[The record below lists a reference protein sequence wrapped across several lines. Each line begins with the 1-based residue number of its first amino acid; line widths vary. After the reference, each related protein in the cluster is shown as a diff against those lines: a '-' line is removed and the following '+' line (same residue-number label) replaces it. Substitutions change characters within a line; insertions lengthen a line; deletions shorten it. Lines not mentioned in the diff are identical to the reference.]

1 MFKNNKKEIFSIR
14 KFKNGRSDSVKVGSS
29 LLLALLTTVN
39 GAAPGLAAEING
51 NQLPEVVSNTDK
63 VSSDKATTYKNTAGE
78 TVFSVDAV
86 LGQDV
91 AEPTKANNNTGEADG
106 TDTLNIKSEAK
117 VNYILDEDKSKLK
130 DSKTVEAGSGAIKT
144 PYDKKGLAYDT
155 DGKDYRESTIDK
167 SGITLSEETGKEE
180 IIKANGKAY
189 QLQRSE
195 VVDKDKFKYE
205 NTMFNDIEAKVSPE
219 ALHNKLGEIDYTK
232 IKGKVYLVEETS
244 EGQYGKFV
252 EANNITSD
260 AEAVQAWQNG
270 QATAKDFTKA
280 NVTLQEGDTIIVMDK
295 DTYATT
301 DTTVAKKERDG
312 NSSTYIAISERKEVS
327 DSDVTGFTYTIN
339 RNTYETI
346 KDAGEDGIFG
356 TSDDKDVTVPN
367 GGNRDISSFDTSGR
381 EDKLSRILPKRPVLN
396 PSTASTTDVIKDI
409 YGSSYSVID
418 FLASKAEKETD
429 KEQIKQVKT
438 NLDNKVNEIIE
449 YMKENKIRVG
459 LYNDEPA
466 FYVSD
471 ENSNNDQDKL
481 SSLEDKIKETDAILE
496 GLPLIKKNISSGNAT
511 ISDLRNDVSL
521 NYYVDYIDEHPV
533 SKTVSETYGYNQDG
547 GLIAKRVTSYFRNN
561 GTHIDWN
568 SWKNTSEKINLG
580 ELASKKG
587 WTIEALENN
596 SKVLLTK
603 SEDNNSYDYPIKEET
618 DNYRSTITKKE
629 IITPVRAY
637 KVVSDGTATVNHY
650 YTLKTEPEE
659 LKETV
664 ETKGSVVVK
673 YVDQNGNEI
682 KAPNTV
688 VPETV
693 IKTVKKYET
702 KSDITVVSTR
712 EDVIDNPT
720 AYSTKSA
727 LENEIRTEDGKLY
740 RYRAVLP
747 TDNTLNNTTDE
758 TGNVKEGVTTVIY
771 QYDLIIPVDPT
782 QPKTP
787 GNPEL
792 PQPEDK
798 IPNDPQN
805 RSYKDLGLVK
815 NVERNIT
822 YVYENGPKAGQE
834 ASTPVKQEAR
844 FTRTAEINART
855 GEVTYKTEWT
865 PAKKLNEVV
874 SPTKDK
880 YSVDKDKVEELTVDN
895 TSENT
900 SVVVKYR
907 ENPDVIDH
915 DAEKDKKGTVKVK
928 HIDAQG
934 NVLEEETVKDNVV
947 VATATTKVYA
957 DRDPET
963 TYTPTNEE
971 YSTVD
976 KRKDVIEKD
985 GKKYKFSKLV
995 EVTPELNNSVE
1006 ETGKIKEGTTT
1017 VVYQYDYLIPV
1028 DPTKPNEGETT
1039 PPKPTDRIPNDPQG
1053 RTYGDLGLVKNVE
1066 RNITYVYENGPKAG
1080 QEANSPVKQE
1090 ARFTRTA
1097 LINSR
1102 TGEVTYETNW
1112 TPAQKLNEV
1121 VSPTKDKYSVDKDKV
1136 EELTVD
1142 NTSENTNVVVKY
1154 RENPDVIEHDADKD
1168 KKGSVKVKHIDDQGN
1183 VLEEETVKDNV
1194 VVATATTKV
1203 YADRDPETT
1212 YTPTNEEYST
1222 VDKRKEVINKDN
1234 KEYKFV
1240 KLVEVTPELNNSV
1253 EETGKIKEG
1262 ITIIVYQYD
1271 YLIPVDPTKPNE
1283 GQTTPPKPTDKVPG
1297 DPKGRTYGDLGLV
1310 KNVERN
1316 ITYIYENGPKAGQEV
1331 SSPVKQETRFTR
1343 TAKINRRTGEI
1354 TYETNWT
1361 PAQKLN
1367 EVVSPTKDKYVA
1379 DKDKVAEITVD
1390 NTSEST
1396 NVVVKYRENPDVIDH
1411 DADKDKKGTVK
1422 VKHIDD
1428 QGNVLEEETVKDNVV
1443 VATATTKVYADRD
1456 PETTYTP
1463 TNEKYSTIDR
1473 RKESIEKNKI
1483 KYKFSKLVE
1492 ATPELNNTTEEEGT
1506 VKEGTTTIVYQYD
1519 YIIPVDP
1526 TKPEDGKTTPPS
1538 PSDKI
1543 PGDPKSRTYGDL
1555 GLVKEVERTIKY
1567 VYEDGPKAG
1576 QEASTPVKQKV
1587 RFTRTA
1593 EINRR
1598 TGEVTY
1604 TTDWTPAQKLNE
1616 VKSPVIPEYLVD
1628 KDKVEEL
1635 TVSNTS
1641 ENTNVVVKYREA
1653 VKYIEHDADKDK
1665 KGTVIV
1671 KYVDANGTVLKEVK
1685 VKENV
1690 LVAKASTK
1698 KYTDR
1703 EETTYTPTNEKYS
1716 VEKEKEFTI
1725 DEIKFVFNKLVPV
1738 SSKYNNTTEEN
1749 GTVKEGTTTVVYE
1762 YKPVLPSN
1770 DIVNEKSEFN
1780 GGVTPVAPPVVDIPE
1795 YKEPIGGAIVPP
1807 EVHEKTEFKGGV
1819 SPIDPP
1825 VVEKP
1830 EAEVPKVET
1839 PKAEEPK
1846 KEEEKEVIKKKE
1858 ELPVTSSSSM
1868 LGMFGLVGAFGMRK
1882 KRKKDK

>member
-14 KFKNGRSDSVKVGSS
+14 KFKNGRSDSVKVGTSI
-29 LLLALLTTVN
+29 LLTLLTTGN
-39 GAAPGLAAEING
+39 NFAPALAAEING
-51 NQLPEVVSNTDK
+51 NQLPEVVSSTDK
-63 VSSDKATTYKNTAGE
+63 VSSDKATTFNNSNGE
-78 TVFSVDAV
+78 KIFSVDAV

-106 TDTLNIKSEAK
+106 TDTLNVRSEAK

-130 DSKTVEAGSGAIKT
+130 DSKTVEAGTGTIKT

-155 DGKDYRESTIDK
+155 DGKDYRKSVVDK
-167 SGITLSEETGKEE
+167 GGISVTEETEKEE

-195 VVDKDKFKYE
+195 VVDKDKIKYDK
-205 NTMFNDIEAKVSPE
+205 TTFNDIEATVSPE
-219 ALHNKLGEIDYTK
+219 DMHNELGEIDYTK
-232 IKGKVYLVEETS
+232 TKGKVYLVEETS

-260 AEAVQAWQNG
+260 AEAVKAWKEG
-270 QATAKDFTKA
+270 QANAKDFTKA

-301 DTTVAKKERDG
+301 VGKKVENKVEHPTITYTVFTDSKTNRETYEEAFTYAFENATLTYNFDFQTYELGSGDQENNILDYG
-312 NSSTYIAISERKEVS
+312 N
-327 DSDVTGFTYTIN
+327 FTYT
-339 RNTYETI
+339 TSGVETRLLNSGAD
-346 KDAGEDGIFG
+346 KIFG
-356 TSDDKDVTVPN
+356 TSDDETEDVVNKSYEFFTVKLPTEVMNQLNVRNAKLNDVLKAVIFRNYKDLDTVLEDSTTPEADKATIIN
-367 GGNRDISSFDTSGR
+367 YNDIVVKPLLDSFKNYLNDKNIKVAIDNNNNLVFYGPTMSTDDSLYLKNILSRAQTLPFSLSSLDQIKMPGVDKTFGTSDDTIYYVGSPTELDTSSAGR
-381 EDKLSRILPKRPVLN
+381 YTLN
-396 PSTASTTDVIKDI
+396 DNITIKEVIKKI
-409 YGSSYSVID
+409 KSSSYRGLNFIKESIITEANKTKVQ
-418 FLASKAEKETD
+418 EKET
-429 KEQIKQVKT
+429 ELNNVI
-438 NLDNKVNEIIE
+438 NEIEQLMTDNNVKMGIYQGTFVFFSHDRTAIDKIE
-449 YMKENKIRVG
+449 EKIHNSDDIVKNINIEENKEETLDDYEGHGTVSKTTTTHV
-459 LYNDEPA
+459 
-466 FYVSD
+466 FY
-471 ENSNNDQDKL
+471 DKQNGVFV
-481 SSLEDKIKETDAILE
+481 KET
-496 GLPLIKKNISSGNAT
+496 NIT
-511 ISDLRNDVSL
+511 YVSL
-521 NYYVDYIDEHPV
+521 NDKTSDVDYNQVIGSYRTEEKLDINDPSNATESWSSTFASDKAERTSTSSTGYTNGNYTGTIDKE
-533 SKTVSETYGYNQDG
+533 
-547 GLIAKRVTSYFRNN
+547 I
-561 GTHIDWN
+561 
-568 SWKNTSEKINLG
+568 KN
-580 ELASKKG
+580 
-587 WTIEALENN
+587 
-596 SKVLLTK
+596 
-603 SEDNNSYDYPIKEET
+603 
-618 DNYRSTITKKE
+618 TKKE

-747 TDNTLNNTTDE
+747 TDNTLNNSTDE

-782 QPKTP
+782 QSKTP

-798 IPNDPQN
+798 VPNDPQN

-855 GEVTYKTEWT
+855 GETTYKTNWT
-865 PAKKLNEVV
+865 PAQKLNEVV

-907 ENPDVIDH
+907 ENPDVIEH
-915 DAEKDKKGTVKVK
+915 DAEKDKKGT
-928 HIDAQG
+928 
-934 NVLEEETVKDNVV
+934 
-947 VATATTKVYA
+947 
-957 DRDPET
+957 
-963 TYTPTNEE
+963 
-971 YSTVD
+971 
-976 KRKDVIEKD
+976 
-985 GKKYKFSKLV
+985 
-995 EVTPELNNSVE
+995 
-1006 ETGKIKEGTTT
+1006 
-1017 VVYQYDYLIPV
+1017 
-1028 DPTKPNEGETT
+1028 
-1039 PPKPTDRIPNDPQG
+1039 
-1053 RTYGDLGLVKNVE
+1053 
-1066 RNITYVYENGPKAG
+1066 
-1080 QEANSPVKQE
+1080 
-1090 ARFTRTA
+1090 
-1097 LINSR
+1097 
-1102 TGEVTYETNW
+1102 
-1112 TPAQKLNEV
+1112 
-1121 VSPTKDKYSVDKDKV
+1121 
-1136 EELTVD
+1136 
-1142 NTSENTNVVVKY
+1142 
-1154 RENPDVIEHDADKD
+1154 
-1168 KKGSVKVKHIDDQGN
+1168 VKVKHIDDQGN
-1183 VLEEETVKDNV
+1183 VLEEETVKENV

-1262 ITIIVYQYD
+1262 TTTIVYQYD

-1297 DPKGRTYGDLGLV
+1297 DPQGRTYGDLGLV

-1316 ITYIYENGPKAGQEV
+1316 ITYVYENGPKAGQEV
-1331 SSPVKQETRFTR
+1331 SSPVRQEARFTR
-1343 TAKINRRTGEI
+1343 TAKINRRTGEV

-1367 EVVSPTKDKYVA
+1367 EVVSPTKAKYVV
-1379 DKDKVAEITVD
+1379 DKDKVAEMTVD

-1396 NVVVKYRENPDVIDH
+1396 NVVVKYRENPDVIEH

-1428 QGNVLEEETVKDNVV
+1428 QGNVLEEETVKENVV

-1456 PETTYTP
+1456 AETTYTP

-1473 RKESIEKNKI
+1473 RKESIEKDNI
-1483 KYKFSKLVE
+1483 KYKFNKLVE
-1492 ATPELNNTTEEEGT
+1492 VSKELNNTTEEEGT

-1519 YIIPVDP
+1519 YTIPVDP
-1526 TKPEDGKTTPPS
+1526 TKPEDGKTNPPS

-1543 PGDPKSRTYGDL
+1543 PGDPQGRTYGDL
-1555 GLVKEVERTIKY
+1555 GLVKEVERTITY

-1598 TGEVTY
+1598 TGEVIY

-1616 VKSPVIPEYLVD
+1616 VKSPVIQDYLVD

-1641 ENTNVVVKYREA
+1641 ENTNVVVKYKEA

-1725 DEIKFVFNKLVPV
+1725 DGIKFVFNKLVPV
-1738 SSKYNNTTEEN
+1738 NSKYNNTTEEN
-1749 GTVKEGTTTVVYE
+1749 GVVKEGTTTVVYE

-1770 DIVNEKSEFN
+1770 DIVNEKPEFN
-1780 GGVTPVAPPVVDIPE
+1780 GGVNPIDPPVVDVPE

-1807 EVHEKTEFKGGV
+1807 EVHEKPEFKGGV

-1830 EAEVPKVET
+1830 EAEVPKVE
-1839 PKAEEPK
+1839 EPK
-1846 KEEEKEVIKKKE
+1846 KEEEAKEVIKKKE

>member
-1 MFKNNKKEIFSIR
+1 M
-14 KFKNGRSDSVKVGSS
+14 
-29 LLLALLTTVN
+29 
-39 GAAPGLAAEING
+39 
-51 NQLPEVVSNTDK
+51 
-63 VSSDKATTYKNTAGE
+63 
-78 TVFSVDAV
+78 
-86 LGQDV
+86 
-91 AEPTKANNNTGEADG
+91 
-106 TDTLNIKSEAK
+106 
-117 VNYILDEDKSKLK
+117 
-130 DSKTVEAGSGAIKT
+130 
-144 PYDKKGLAYDT
+144 
-155 DGKDYRESTIDK
+155 
-167 SGITLSEETGKEE
+167 
-180 IIKANGKAY
+180 
-189 QLQRSE
+189 
-195 VVDKDKFKYE
+195 
-205 NTMFNDIEAKVSPE
+205 
-219 ALHNKLGEIDYTK
+219 HNELGEIDYTK

-260 AEAVQAWQNG
+260 AEAVQAWKNG

-280 NVTLQEGDTIIVMDK
+280 NVTLQEGDTIIIMDK

-301 DTTVAKKERDG
+301 SAINKKETQEGRTITYTTVDNTEE
-312 NSSTYIAISERKEVS
+312 NVES
-327 DSDVTGFTYTIN
+327 DYFSI
-339 RNTYETI
+339 TYEIRNETYATI
-346 KDAGEDGIFG
+346 IDAGADNIFG
-356 TSDDKDVTVPN
+356 TSDDVTVHN
-367 GGNRDISSFDTSGR
+367 TSGESTNIFKFDLTGR
-381 EDKLSRILPKRPVLN
+381 VEKFSPLLPKTPVLDQKK
-396 PSTASTTDVIKDI
+396 SSIKDI
-409 YGSSYSVID
+409 LKDIHSTNYRVVDFFSSVAEKQEDITKINAAKARLDAKID
-418 FLASKAEKETD
+418 EIVNFMNANNIKAGIFLDEVYFYDATQTSAGQLKLQEFETKMREFADVLTDDTLPTITKETRTYVKETD
-429 KEQIKQVKT
+429 
-438 NLDNKVNEIIE
+438 
-449 YMKENKIRVG
+449 
-459 LYNDEPA
+459 
-466 FYVSD
+466 S
-471 ENSNNDQDKL
+471 
-481 SSLEDKIKETDAILE
+481 IL
-496 GLPLIKKNISSGNAT
+496 
-511 ISDLRNDVSL
+511 R
-521 NYYVDYIDEHPV
+521 EHP
-533 SKTVSETYGYNQDG
+533 EYHHDPIYGD
-547 GLIAKRVTSYFRNN
+547 V
-561 GTHIDWN
+561 
-568 SWKNTSEKINLG
+568 EKIVTDKYSYSPGVGITKEITTRYHREGWDYTEWDSNINRST
-580 ELASKKG
+580 ENVEYDTIKNETNWTMEVAPDKSNVVFKKS
-587 WTIEALENN
+587 THTEEPTLR
-596 SKVLLTK
+596 T
-603 SEDNNSYDYPIKEET
+603 DNNYEVT
-618 DNYRSTITKKE
+618 NTKKE

-712 EDVIDNPT
+712 EDVIDNTT
-720 AYSTKSA
+720 AYNTKSA

-740 RYRAVLP
+740 RYRDVLP
-747 TDNTLNNTTDE
+747 TDNNLNNTTDE

-815 NVERNIT
+815 NAERNIT

-855 GEVTYKTEWT
+855 GEITYKTEWT

-880 YSVDKDKVEELTVDN
+880 YSVN
-895 TSENT
+895 
-900 SVVVKYR
+900 
-907 ENPDVIDH
+907 
-915 DAEKDKKGTVKVK
+915 
-928 HIDAQG
+928 
-934 NVLEEETVKDNVV
+934 
-947 VATATTKVYA
+947 
-957 DRDPET
+957 
-963 TYTPTNEE
+963 
-971 YSTVD
+971 
-976 KRKDVIEKD
+976 
-985 GKKYKFSKLV
+985 
-995 EVTPELNNSVE
+995 
-1006 ETGKIKEGTTT
+1006 
-1017 VVYQYDYLIPV
+1017 
-1028 DPTKPNEGETT
+1028 
-1039 PPKPTDRIPNDPQG
+1039 
-1053 RTYGDLGLVKNVE
+1053 
-1066 RNITYVYENGPKAG
+1066 
-1080 QEANSPVKQE
+1080 
-1090 ARFTRTA
+1090 
-1097 LINSR
+1097 
-1102 TGEVTYETNW
+1102 
-1112 TPAQKLNEV
+1112 
-1121 VSPTKDKYSVDKDKV
+1121 KDKV

-1154 RENPDVIEHDADKD
+1154 RENPDVIEHDAEKD
-1168 KKGSVKVKHIDDQGN
+1168 KKGTVKVKHIDDQGN
-1183 VLEEETVKDNV
+1183 VLEEETVKENV

-1240 KLVEVTPELNNSV
+1240 KLVEATPELNNSV

-1262 ITIIVYQYD
+1262 TTTIVYQYD

-1283 GQTTPPKPTDKVPG
+1283 GETTPPKPTDRVPG
-1297 DPKGRTYGDLGLV
+1297 DPQGRTYADLGIV

-1316 ITYIYENGPKAGQEV
+1316 ITYVYENGPKAGQEV
-1331 SSPVKQETRFTR
+1331 SSPVKQEARFTR
-1343 TAKINRRTGEI
+1343 TAKINRRTGEV

-1367 EVVSPTKDKYVA
+1367 EVVSPIKAKYVA

-1396 NVVVKYRENPDVIDH
+1396 NVVVKYRENPDIIDH

-1456 PETTYTP
+1456 AETTYTP

-1483 KYKFSKLVE
+1483 KYKFVKLVE

-1506 VKEGTTTIVYQYD
+1506 IKEGITTIVYQYD
-1519 YIIPVDP
+1519 YTIPVDP
-1526 TKPEDGKTTPPS
+1526 TKPEDGKTNPPA

-1604 TTDWTPAQKLNE
+1604 TTDWTPTQKLNE
-1616 VKSPVIPEYLVD
+1616 VKSPVIPDYLVD

-1665 KGTVIV
+1665 KGTVVV

-1703 EETTYTPTNEKYS
+1703 EETTYTATNEKYAI
-1716 VEKEKEFTI
+1716 EKEKEFTI
-1725 DEIKFVFNKLVPV
+1725 DGIKFVFNKLVPV
-1738 SSKYNNTTEEN
+1738 SSKYNNTTEES
-1749 GTVKEGTTTVVYE
+1749 GVVKEGTTTVVYE

-1770 DIVNEKSEFN
+1770 DIVNEKPEFN
-1780 GGVTPVAPPVVDIPE
+1780 GGVKPIDPPVVDVPE

-1807 EVHEKTEFKGGV
+1807 EVHEKPEFKGGV

-1830 EAEVPKVET
+1830 EAEVPK
-1839 PKAEEPK
+1839 
-1846 KEEEKEVIKKKE
+1846 KEEAKEVIKKKE

>member
-14 KFKNGRSDSVKVGSS
+14 KFKNGRSDSVKVGST
-29 LLLALLTTVN
+29 LLLAAVTSFNSL
-39 GAAPGLAAEING
+39 APVVAAEING

-63 VSSDKATTYKNTAGE
+63 VPADKATTFKNTAGE

-91 AEPTKANNNTGEADG
+91 TEPTKANNNTGEVDG

-130 DSKTVEAGSGAIKT
+130 DTKTVEAGTGTIKT

-155 DGKDYRESTIDK
+155 DGKDYRKSVVDK
-167 SGITLSEETGKEE
+167 GGISVTEETGKEE

-195 VVDKDKFKYE
+195 VVDKDKIKYDK
-205 NTMFNDIEAKVSPE
+205 TTFNDIEATVSPE
-219 ALHNKLGEIDYTK
+219 DMHNELGEIDYTK

-260 AEAVQAWQNG
+260 AEAVQAWKNG
-270 QATAKDFTKA
+270 QANAKDFTKA

-301 DTTVAKKERDG
+301 VGKKVENKLEHPTVTFTVFTDSKTNRETYEEAFTYAFENAALTYNFDFQTYELGSGDQENNILDYG
-312 NSSTYIAISERKEVS
+312 N
-327 DSDVTGFTYTIN
+327 FTYT
-339 RNTYETI
+339 TSGVETRLLNSGAD
-346 KDAGEDGIFG
+346 KIFG
-356 TSDDKDVTVPN
+356 TSDDETEDVVNKSYEFFTVKLPTEVMNQLNVRNAKLNDVLKAVIFRNYKDLDTVLEDSTTPEADKATIIN
-367 GGNRDISSFDTSGR
+367 YNDIVVKPLLDSFKNYLN
-381 EDKLSRILPKRPVLN
+381 DKNIKVAIDNNNNLVFYGPTMSTDDSLYLKNILSRAQTLPF
-396 PSTASTTDVIKDI
+396 S
-409 YGSSYSVID
+409 
-418 FLASKAEKETD
+418 
-429 KEQIKQVKT
+429 
-438 NLDNKVNEIIE
+438 
-449 YMKENKIRVG
+449 
-459 LYNDEPA
+459 
-466 FYVSD
+466 
-471 ENSNNDQDKL
+471 L
-481 SSLEDKIKETDAILE
+481 SSLEQIKMPGADKTFGTSDDTIYYVGSPTELDTSSAGRYTLNDNITIKEVIKKIKSSSYRGLNFIKESVITEANKTKVQEKETELNNVVNEIEQLMTDNNVKMGIYQGTFVFFSHDRTAIDKIEEKIRNSDDIV
-496 GLPLIKKNISSGNAT
+496 KNINIEENKEET
-511 ISDLRNDVSL
+511 LD
-521 NYYVDYIDEHPV
+521 DYEGHGSV
-533 SKTVSETYGYNQDG
+533 SKTTTTHVFYDKQNGVFVKETNIVYRSLNP
-547 GLIAKRVTSYFRNN
+547 K
-561 GTHIDWN
+561 
-568 SWKNTSEKINLG
+568 TSEVDYNYVIGSYRTEEKLDINDPSNATESWESTFSSDKTERTTTTSITYQEG
-580 ELASKKG
+580 NYSG
-587 WTIEALENN
+587 TIDKE
-596 SKVLLTK
+596 
-603 SEDNNSYDYPIKEET
+603 IK
-618 DNYRSTITKKE
+618 NIKKE

-720 AYSTKSA
+720 AYNTKSA

-865 PAKKLNEVV
+865 PTQKLNEVI

-880 YSVDKDKVEELTVDN
+880 YSVDKAKVEELTVDN

-907 ENPDVIDH
+907 ENPDVIEH
-915 DAEKDKKGTVKVK
+915 DAEKAKKGT
-928 HIDAQG
+928 
-934 NVLEEETVKDNVV
+934 
-947 VATATTKVYA
+947 
-957 DRDPET
+957 
-963 TYTPTNEE
+963 
-971 YSTVD
+971 
-976 KRKDVIEKD
+976 
-985 GKKYKFSKLV
+985 
-995 EVTPELNNSVE
+995 
-1006 ETGKIKEGTTT
+1006 
-1017 VVYQYDYLIPV
+1017 
-1028 DPTKPNEGETT
+1028 
-1039 PPKPTDRIPNDPQG
+1039 
-1053 RTYGDLGLVKNVE
+1053 
-1066 RNITYVYENGPKAG
+1066 
-1080 QEANSPVKQE
+1080 
-1090 ARFTRTA
+1090 
-1097 LINSR
+1097 
-1102 TGEVTYETNW
+1102 
-1112 TPAQKLNEV
+1112 
-1121 VSPTKDKYSVDKDKV
+1121 
-1136 EELTVD
+1136 
-1142 NTSENTNVVVKY
+1142 
-1154 RENPDVIEHDADKD
+1154 
-1168 KKGSVKVKHIDDQGN
+1168 VKVKHIDDQGN

-1240 KLVEVTPELNNSV
+1240 KLVEATPELNNTV

-1262 ITIIVYQYD
+1262 TTTIVYQYD

-1283 GQTTPPKPTDKVPG
+1283 GQTTPPKPTDRVPG
-1297 DPKGRTYGDLGLV
+1297 DPQGRTYGDLVLV

-1331 SSPVKQETRFTR
+1331 SSPVKQEARFTR
-1343 TAKINRRTGEI
+1343 TAKINRRTGEV

-1379 DKDKVAEITVD
+1379 DKDKVAEMTVD
-1390 NTSEST
+1390 NTSENT
-1396 NVVVKYRENPDVIDH
+1396 NVVVKYRENPDAIEH

-1428 QGNVLEEETVKDNVV
+1428 QGNVLEEETVKDNIV
-1443 VATATTKVYADRD
+1443 VATATTKVYADRES
-1456 PETTYTP
+1456 ETTYTP

-1473 RKESIEKNKI
+1473 RKESIEKNKV

-1519 YIIPVDP
+1519 YTIPVDP
-1526 TKPEDGKTTPPS
+1526 TKPEDGKTNPPA

-1543 PGDPKSRTYGDL
+1543 PGDPKGRTYGDL
-1555 GLVKEVERTIKY
+1555 GLVKEVERTITY

-1665 KGTVIV
+1665 KGTVVV

-1703 EETTYTPTNEKYS
+1703 EETTYTATNEKYA

-1725 DEIKFVFNKLVPV
+1725 DGIKFVFNKLVPV
-1738 SSKYNNTTEEN
+1738 SSKYNNTTEES
-1749 GTVKEGTTTVVYE
+1749 GVVKEGTTTVVYE

-1770 DIVNEKSEFN
+1770 DIVNEKPEFN
-1780 GGVTPVAPPVVDIPE
+1780 GGVNPIDPPVVDIPE

-1807 EVHEKTEFKGGV
+1807 EVHEKPEFKGGV

-1830 EAEVPKVET
+1830 EAEVPK
-1839 PKAEEPK
+1839 
-1846 KEEEKEVIKKKE
+1846 KEEEAKEVIKKKE

>member
-14 KFKNGRSDSVKVGSS
+14 KFKNGRSDSVKVGTSI
-29 LLLALLTTVN
+29 LLTLLTTGN
-39 GAAPGLAAEING
+39 NFAPALAAEING
-51 NQLPEVVSNTDK
+51 NQLPEVVSSTDK
-63 VSSDKATTYKNTAGE
+63 VSSDKATTFNNSNGE
-78 TVFSVDAV
+78 KIFSVDAV

-106 TDTLNIKSEAK
+106 TDTLNVRSEAK

-130 DSKTVEAGSGAIKT
+130 DSKTVEAGTGTIKT

-155 DGKDYRESTIDK
+155 DGKDYRKSVVDK
-167 SGITLSEETGKEE
+167 GGISVTEETGKEE

-195 VVDKDKFKYE
+195 VVDKDKIKYDK
-205 NTMFNDIEAKVSPE
+205 TTFNDIEATVSPE
-219 ALHNKLGEIDYTK
+219 DMHNELGEIDYTK

-260 AEAVQAWQNG
+260 AEAVKAWKEG
-270 QATAKDFTKA
+270 QANAKDFTKA

-301 DTTVAKKERDG
+301 VGKKVENKVEHPTITYTVFTDSKTNRETYEEAFTYAFENAALTYNFDFQTYELGSGDQENNILDYG
-312 NSSTYIAISERKEVS
+312 N
-327 DSDVTGFTYTIN
+327 FTYT
-339 RNTYETI
+339 TSGVETRLLNSGAD
-346 KDAGEDGIFG
+346 KIFG
-356 TSDDKDVTVPN
+356 TSDDETEDVVNKSYEFFTVKLPTEVMNQLNVRNAKLNDVLKAVIFRNYKDLDTVLEDSTTPEADKATIIN
-367 GGNRDISSFDTSGR
+367 YNDIVVKPLLDSFKNYLNDKNIKVAIDNNNNLVFYGPTMSTDDSLYLKNILSRAQTLPFSLSSLDQIKMPGADKTFGTSDDTIYYVGSPTELDTSSAGR
-381 EDKLSRILPKRPVLN
+381 YTLN
-396 PSTASTTDVIKDI
+396 DNITIKEVIKKI
-409 YGSSYSVID
+409 KSSSYRGLNFIKESIITEANKTKVQ
-418 FLASKAEKETD
+418 EKET
-429 KEQIKQVKT
+429 ELNNVI
-438 NLDNKVNEIIE
+438 NEIEQLMTDNNVKMGIYQGTFVFFSHDRTAIDKIE
-449 YMKENKIRVG
+449 EKIRNSDDIVKNINIEENK
-459 LYNDEPA
+459 E
-466 FYVSD
+466 
-471 ENSNNDQDKL
+471 
-481 SSLEDKIKETDAILE
+481 ETLDDYE
-496 GLPLIKKNISSGNAT
+496 GHGS
-511 ISDLRNDVSL
+511 
-521 NYYVDYIDEHPV
+521 V
-533 SKTVSETYGYNQDG
+533 SKTTTTHVFYDKQNGVFVKETNIVYRSLNDKTSDVDYNQVIGSYRTEEKLD
-547 GLIAKRVTSYFRNN
+547 INDPSNATESWSSTFASDKAERTSTSSTGYTN
-561 GTHIDWN
+561 GNYTGTIDKEI
-568 SWKNTSEKINLG
+568 KN
-580 ELASKKG
+580 
-587 WTIEALENN
+587 
-596 SKVLLTK
+596 
-603 SEDNNSYDYPIKEET
+603 
-618 DNYRSTITKKE
+618 TKKE

-747 TDNTLNNTTDE
+747 TDNTLNNSTDE

-798 IPNDPQN
+798 VPNDPQN

-855 GEVTYKTEWT
+855 GEITYKTEWT
-865 PAKKLNEVV
+865 PAK
-874 SPTKDK
+874 
-880 YSVDKDKVEELTVDN
+880 
-895 TSENT
+895 
-900 SVVVKYR
+900 
-907 ENPDVIDH
+907 
-915 DAEKDKKGTVKVK
+915 
-928 HIDAQG
+928 
-934 NVLEEETVKDNVV
+934 
-947 VATATTKVYA
+947 
-957 DRDPET
+957 
-963 TYTPTNEE
+963 
-971 YSTVD
+971 
-976 KRKDVIEKD
+976 
-985 GKKYKFSKLV
+985 
-995 EVTPELNNSVE
+995 
-1006 ETGKIKEGTTT
+1006 
-1017 VVYQYDYLIPV
+1017 
-1028 DPTKPNEGETT
+1028 
-1039 PPKPTDRIPNDPQG
+1039 
-1053 RTYGDLGLVKNVE
+1053 
-1066 RNITYVYENGPKAG
+1066 
-1080 QEANSPVKQE
+1080 
-1090 ARFTRTA
+1090 
-1097 LINSR
+1097 
-1102 TGEVTYETNW
+1102 
-1112 TPAQKLNEV
+1112 KLNEV

-1154 RENPDVIEHDADKD
+1154 RENPDVIDHDVEKD

-1183 VLEEETVKDNV
+1183 VLEEETVKENV

-1222 VDKRKEVINKDN
+1222 VDKRKEVIKKDN

-1253 EETGKIKEG
+1253 EETGTIKEG
-1262 ITIIVYQYD
+1262 TTTIVYQYD

-1297 DPKGRTYGDLGLV
+1297 DPQGRTYGDLGLV

-1316 ITYIYENGPKAGQEV
+1316 ITYVYENGPKAGQEV
-1331 SSPVKQETRFTR
+1331 SSPVRQEARFTR
-1343 TAKINRRTGEI
+1343 TAKINRRTGEV

-1367 EVVSPTKDKYVA
+1367 EVVSPTKAKYVV
-1379 DKDKVAEITVD
+1379 DKDKVAEMTVD

-1396 NVVVKYRENPDVIDH
+1396 NVVVKYRENPDV
-1411 DADKDKKGTVK
+1411 
-1422 VKHIDD
+1422 
-1428 QGNVLEEETVKDNVV
+1428 
-1443 VATATTKVYADRD
+1443 
-1456 PETTYTP
+1456 
-1463 TNEKYSTIDR
+1463 
-1473 RKESIEKNKI
+1473 
-1483 KYKFSKLVE
+1483 
-1492 ATPELNNTTEEEGT
+1492 
-1506 VKEGTTTIVYQYD
+1506 
-1519 YIIPVDP
+1519 
-1526 TKPEDGKTTPPS
+1526 
-1538 PSDKI
+1538 
-1543 PGDPKSRTYGDL
+1543 
-1555 GLVKEVERTIKY
+1555 
-1567 VYEDGPKAG
+1567 
-1576 QEASTPVKQKV
+1576 
-1587 RFTRTA
+1587 
-1593 EINRR
+1593 
-1598 TGEVTY
+1598 
-1604 TTDWTPAQKLNE
+1604 
-1616 VKSPVIPEYLVD
+1616 
-1628 KDKVEEL
+1628 
-1635 TVSNTS
+1635 
-1641 ENTNVVVKYREA
+1641 
-1653 VKYIEHDADKDK
+1653 IEHDADKDK

-1725 DEIKFVFNKLVPV
+1725 DGIKFVFNKLVPV
-1738 SSKYNNTTEEN
+1738 NSKYNNTTEEN
-1749 GTVKEGTTTVVYE
+1749 GVVKEGTTTVVYE

-1770 DIVNEKSEFN
+1770 DIVNEKPEFN
-1780 GGVTPVAPPVVDIPE
+1780 EGVNPIDPPVVDVPE

-1807 EVHEKTEFKGGV
+1807 EVHEKPEFKGGV

-1830 EAEVPKVET
+1830 EAEVPKVE
-1839 PKAEEPK
+1839 EPK
-1846 KEEEKEVIKKKE
+1846 KEEEAKEVIKKKE

>member
-14 KFKNGRSDSVKVGSS
+14 KFKNGRSDSVKVGST

-39 GAAPGLAAEING
+39 SNASVLAAEING
-51 NQLPEVVSNTDK
+51 SQLPEVVSNTDK
-63 VSSDKATTYKNTAGE
+63 VPADKATTFKNTAGE

-86 LGQDV
+86 LGQNV
-91 AEPTKANNNTGEADG
+91 AEPTKANNNTGTPDG

-130 DSKTVEAGSGAIKT
+130 DTKTVEAGTGTIKT

-155 DGKDYRESTIDK
+155 DGKDYRKSVVDK
-167 SGITLSEETGKEE
+167 GGISVTEETGKEE

-195 VVDKDKFKYE
+195 VVDKDKIKYDK
-205 NTMFNDIEAKVSPE
+205 TTFNDIEATVSPE
-219 ALHNKLGEIDYTK
+219 DMHNELGEIDYTK

-260 AEAVQAWQNG
+260 AEAVQAWKNG
-270 QATAKDFTKA
+270 QANAKDFTKA

-301 DTTVAKKERDG
+301 VGKKVENKLEHPTVTFTVFTDSKTNRETYEEAFTYAFENAALTYNFDFQTYELGSGDQENNILDYG
-312 NSSTYIAISERKEVS
+312 N
-327 DSDVTGFTYTIN
+327 FTYT
-339 RNTYETI
+339 TSGVETRLLNSGAD
-346 KDAGEDGIFG
+346 KIFG
-356 TSDDKDVTVPN
+356 TSDDETEDVVNKSYEFFTVKLPTEVINQLNVRNAKLNDVLKAVIFRNYKDLDTVLEDSTTPEADKATIIN
-367 GGNRDISSFDTSGR
+367 YNDIVVKPLLDSFKNYLN
-381 EDKLSRILPKRPVLN
+381 DKNIKVAIDNNNNLVFYGPTMSTNDSLYLKNILSRAQTLPF
-396 PSTASTTDVIKDI
+396 S
-409 YGSSYSVID
+409 
-418 FLASKAEKETD
+418 
-429 KEQIKQVKT
+429 
-438 NLDNKVNEIIE
+438 
-449 YMKENKIRVG
+449 
-459 LYNDEPA
+459 
-466 FYVSD
+466 
-471 ENSNNDQDKL
+471 L
-481 SSLEDKIKETDAILE
+481 SSLEQIKMPGADKTFGTSDDTIYYVGSPTELDTSSAGRYTLNDNITIKEVIKKIKSSSYRGLNFIKESVITEANKTKVQEKETELNNVVNEIEQLMTDNNVKMGIYQGTFVFFSHDRTAIDKIEEKIRNSDDIV
-496 GLPLIKKNISSGNAT
+496 KNINIEENKEET
-511 ISDLRNDVSL
+511 LD
-521 NYYVDYIDEHPV
+521 DYEGHGSV
-533 SKTVSETYGYNQDG
+533 SKTTTTHVFYDKQNGVFVKETNIVYRSLNP
-547 GLIAKRVTSYFRNN
+547 K
-561 GTHIDWN
+561 
-568 SWKNTSEKINLG
+568 TSEVDYNYVIGSYRTEEKLDINDPSNAT
-580 ELASKKG
+580 ESWASTFSSDKTERTTTTSITYQEG
-587 WTIEALENN
+587 NYSGTIDKE
-596 SKVLLTK
+596 
-603 SEDNNSYDYPIKEET
+603 IK
-618 DNYRSTITKKE
+618 NIKKE

-693 IKTVKKYET
+693 IKIVKKYET
-702 KSDITVVSTR
+702 KSDITVVSSR
-712 EDVIDNPT
+712 EDVIDNTT
-720 AYSTKSA
+720 AYNTKSA
-727 LENEIRTEDGKLY
+727 LENEIRTEDGKVY

-747 TDNTLNNTTDE
+747 TDSILNNTTNE

-798 IPNDPQN
+798 VPNDPQN

-834 ASTPVKQEAR
+834 ASTSVKQEAR

-865 PAKKLNEVV
+865 PAQKLNEVV

-907 ENPDVIDH
+907 ENPDVIEH
-915 DAEKDKKGTVKVK
+915 DAEKDKKGNVKVK

-995 EVTPELNNSVE
+995 EATPELNNTVE
-1006 ETGKIKEGTTT
+1006 ETGTIKEGTTT

-1028 DPTKPNEGETT
+1028 DPTKPNEGQTT

-1053 RTYGDLGLVKNVE
+1053 RTYGELGLVKNVE

-1080 QEANSPVKQE
+1080 QEASTPVKQE

-1121 VSPTKDKYSVDKDKV
+1121 VSP
-1136 EELTVD
+1136 
-1142 NTSENTNVVVKY
+1142 
-1154 RENPDVIEHDADKD
+1154 A
-1168 KKGSVKVKHIDDQGN
+1168 
-1183 VLEEETVKDNV
+1183 
-1194 VVATATTKV
+1194 
-1203 YADRDPETT
+1203 
-1212 YTPTNEEYST
+1212 
-1222 VDKRKEVINKDN
+1222 
-1234 KEYKFV
+1234 
-1240 KLVEVTPELNNSV
+1240 
-1253 EETGKIKEG
+1253 
-1262 ITIIVYQYD
+1262 
-1271 YLIPVDPTKPNE
+1271 
-1283 GQTTPPKPTDKVPG
+1283 
-1297 DPKGRTYGDLGLV
+1297 
-1310 KNVERN
+1310 
-1316 ITYIYENGPKAGQEV
+1316 
-1331 SSPVKQETRFTR
+1331 
-1343 TAKINRRTGEI
+1343 
-1354 TYETNWT
+1354 
-1361 PAQKLN
+1361 
-1367 EVVSPTKDKYVA
+1367 KDKYVA

-1396 NVVVKYRENPDVIDH
+1396 NVVVKYRENPDVIEH

-1428 QGNVLEEETVKDNVV
+1428 QGNVLEEETVKDNVI
-1443 VATATTKVYADRD
+1443 VATATTKVYADRES
-1456 PETTYTP
+1456 ETTYTP

-1473 RKESIEKNKI
+1473 RKESIEKNKV

-1492 ATPELNNTTEEEGT
+1492 VTPELNNTTEEEGT
-1506 VKEGTTTIVYQYD
+1506 IKEGTTTIVYQYD

-1526 TKPEDGKTTPPS
+1526 TNPEYGKTNPPS

-1543 PGDPKSRTYGDL
+1543 PGDPKGRTYGDL
-1555 GLVKEVERTIKY
+1555 GLVKEVERTITY
-1567 VYEDGPKAG
+1567 VYEDGSKVG

-1665 KGTVIV
+1665 KGTVVV

-1703 EETTYTPTNEKYS
+1703 EDTTYTPTNEKYS

-1725 DEIKFVFNKLVPV
+1725 DGIKFVFNKLVPV
-1738 SSKYNNTTEEN
+1738 SNKYNNTTEES
-1749 GTVKEGTTTVVYE
+1749 GVVKEGTTTVVYE

-1770 DIVNEKSEFN
+1770 DIVNEKPEFN
-1780 GGVTPVAPPVVDIPE
+1780 GGVNPIDPPVVDIPE

-1819 SPIDPP
+1819 SPINPP

-1846 KEEEKEVIKKKE
+1846 KEEKAKEVIKKKE

-1868 LGMFGLVGAFGMRK
+1868 LGMFGLVGAFGLRK
-1882 KRKKDK
+1882 KRKKDR

>member
-14 KFKNGRSDSVKVGSS
+14 KFKNGRSDSVKVGTSI
-29 LLLALLTTVN
+29 LLTLLTAGN
-39 GAAPGLAAEING
+39 NFAPALAAEINA
-51 NQLPEVVSNTDK
+51 NQLPEVVSNTDEVPTSK
-63 VSSDKATTYKNTAGE
+63 STTFKNADGE

-106 TDTLNIKSEAK
+106 TDTLNVRSEAK

-130 DSKTVEAGSGAIKT
+130 DSKTVEAGTGTIKT

-155 DGKDYRESTIDK
+155 DGKDYRKSVVDK
-167 SGITLSEETGKEE
+167 GGISVTEETGKEE

-195 VVDKDKFKYE
+195 VVDKDKIKYDK
-205 NTMFNDIEAKVSPE
+205 TTFNDIEATVSPE
-219 ALHNKLGEIDYTK
+219 DMHNELGEIDYTK

-260 AEAVQAWQNG
+260 AEAVQAWKNG

-301 DTTVAKKERDG
+301 SAINKKETQEGRTITYTTVDNTEE
-312 NSSTYIAISERKEVS
+312 NVES
-327 DSDVTGFTYTIN
+327 DYFSI
-339 RNTYETI
+339 TYEIRNETYATI
-346 KDAGEDGIFG
+346 IDAGADNIFG
-356 TSDDKDVTVPN
+356 TSDDVTVHN
-367 GGNRDISSFDTSGR
+367 TSGESTNIFKFDLTGR
-381 EDKLSRILPKRPVLN
+381 VEKFSPLLPKTPVLN
-396 PSTASTTDVIKDI
+396 QKKSSIKDI
-409 YGSSYSVID
+409 LKDIHSTNYRVVDFFSSVAEKQEDITKINAAKARLDAKID
-418 FLASKAEKETD
+418 EIVNFMNANNIKAGIFLDEVYFYDATQTSAGQLKLQEFETKMREFADVLTDDTLPTITKETRTYVKETD
-429 KEQIKQVKT
+429 SILREHP
-438 NLDNKVNEIIE
+438 E
-449 YMKENKIRVG
+449 YHHDPIYGDVEKIVTDKYSYSPGVG
-459 LYNDEPA
+459 
-466 FYVSD
+466 
-471 ENSNNDQDKL
+471 
-481 SSLEDKIKETDAILE
+481 ITKETTTHYKRDGWDYTEWDSNINRSTE
-496 GLPLIKKNISSGNAT
+496 NVEYDTIKNETNWTMEVAPDKSNVVFKKST
-511 ISDLRNDVSL
+511 HTEEPTLR
-521 NYYVDYIDEHPV
+521 
-533 SKTVSETYGYNQDG
+533 T
-547 GLIAKRVTSYFRNN
+547 
-561 GTHIDWN
+561 
-568 SWKNTSEKINLG
+568 
-580 ELASKKG
+580 
-587 WTIEALENN
+587 
-596 SKVLLTK
+596 
-603 SEDNNSYDYPIKEET
+603 DNNYEVT
-618 DNYRSTITKKE
+618 NTKKE

-712 EDVIDNPT
+712 EDVIDNTT
-720 AYSTKSA
+720 AYNTKSA

-740 RYRAVLP
+740 RYRDVLP
-747 TDNTLNNTTDE
+747 TDNNLNNTTDE

-855 GEVTYKTEWT
+855 GEITYKTEWT

-874 SPTKDK
+874 SPTKAKYVADK
-880 YSVDKDKVEELTVDN
+880 NKVEELTVDN

-907 ENPDVIDH
+907 ENPDVIEH
-915 DAEKDKKGTVKVK
+915 DAEKDKKGT
-928 HIDAQG
+928 
-934 NVLEEETVKDNVV
+934 
-947 VATATTKVYA
+947 
-957 DRDPET
+957 
-963 TYTPTNEE
+963 
-971 YSTVD
+971 
-976 KRKDVIEKD
+976 
-985 GKKYKFSKLV
+985 
-995 EVTPELNNSVE
+995 
-1006 ETGKIKEGTTT
+1006 
-1017 VVYQYDYLIPV
+1017 
-1028 DPTKPNEGETT
+1028 
-1039 PPKPTDRIPNDPQG
+1039 
-1053 RTYGDLGLVKNVE
+1053 
-1066 RNITYVYENGPKAG
+1066 
-1080 QEANSPVKQE
+1080 
-1090 ARFTRTA
+1090 
-1097 LINSR
+1097 
-1102 TGEVTYETNW
+1102 
-1112 TPAQKLNEV
+1112 
-1121 VSPTKDKYSVDKDKV
+1121 
-1136 EELTVD
+1136 
-1142 NTSENTNVVVKY
+1142 
-1154 RENPDVIEHDADKD
+1154 
-1168 KKGSVKVKHIDDQGN
+1168 VKVKHIDDQGN
-1183 VLEEETVKDNV
+1183 VLEEETVKENV

-1222 VDKRKEVINKDN
+1222 VDKRKEVIKKDN

-1262 ITIIVYQYD
+1262 TTTIVYQYD
-1271 YLIPVDPTKPNE
+1271 YLIPVDPTKSNE
-1283 GQTTPPKPTDKVPG
+1283 GEQTPPKPTDKVPG
-1297 DPKGRTYGDLGLV
+1297 DPQGRTYADLGIV

-1316 ITYIYENGPKAGQEV
+1316 ITYVYENGPKAGQEV
-1331 SSPVKQETRFTR
+1331 SSPVKQEARFTR
-1343 TAKINRRTGEI
+1343 TAKINRRTGEV

-1367 EVVSPTKDKYVA
+1367 EVVSPIKAKYVA

-1396 NVVVKYRENPDVIDH
+1396 NVVVKYRENPDIIDH

-1456 PETTYTP
+1456 SETTYTP

-1519 YIIPVDP
+1519 YTIPVDP
-1526 TKPEDGKTTPPS
+1526 TKPEDGKTNPPS

-1543 PGDPKSRTYGDL
+1543 PGDPKGRTYGDL
-1555 GLVKEVERTIKY
+1555 GLVKEVERTITY

-1576 QEASTPVKQKV
+1576 QEASTPVKQKA

-1598 TGEVTY
+1598 TGEVVY
-1604 TTDWTPAQKLNE
+1604 TTDWTPTKKLNE

-1641 ENTNVVVKYREA
+1641 ENTSVVVKYREA

-1703 EETTYTPTNEKYS
+1703 EETTYTATNEKYS

-1725 DEIKFVFNKLVPV
+1725 DGIKFVFNKLVPV

-1749 GTVKEGTTTVVYE
+1749 GVIKEGTTTVVYE

-1770 DIVNEKSEFN
+1770 DIVNEKPEFN
-1780 GGVTPVAPPVVDIPE
+1780 GGVNPIDPPMVDIPE

-1807 EVHEKTEFKGGV
+1807 EVHEKPEFKGGV

-1830 EAEVPKVET
+1830 EAEVPKVE
-1839 PKAEEPK
+1839 EPK
-1846 KEEEKEVIKKKE
+1846 KEEEPKEVIKKKE

>member
-14 KFKNGRSDSVKVGSS
+14 KFKNGRSDSVKVGTSILLSS
-29 LLLALLTTVN
+29 MALFN
-39 GAAPGLAAEING
+39 SGAPLFAAEING
-51 NQLPEVVSNTDK
+51 SQLPEVVSNTDK
-63 VSSDKATTYKNTAGE
+63 VSSDKATTFKNTAGE
-78 TVFSVDAV
+78 TIFSVDAV

-106 TDTLNIKSEAK
+106 TDTLNVRSEAK

-130 DSKTVEAGSGAIKT
+130 DTKTVEAGTGTIKT

-155 DGKDYRESTIDK
+155 DGKDYRKSVVDK
-167 SGITLSEETGKEE
+167 GGISVTEETGKEE

-195 VVDKDKFKYE
+195 VVDKDKVKYDK
-205 NTMFNDIEAKVSPE
+205 TTFNDIEATVSPE
-219 ALHNKLGEIDYTK
+219 DMHNELGEIDYTK

-244 EGQYGKFV
+244 EGHYGKFV

-260 AEAVQAWQNG
+260 AEAVQAWKNG
-270 QATAKDFTKA
+270 QANAKDFTKA

-295 DTYATT
+295 DTYAVTK
-301 DTTVAKKERDG
+301 AINKKETQEGR
-312 NSSTYIAISERKEVS
+312 TI
-327 DSDVTGFTYTIN
+327 TYTTIDN
-339 RNTYETI
+339 TEENVETDPFAMTYAIQNETYETI
-346 KDAGEDGIFG
+346 IDAGSDNIFG
-356 TSDDKDVTVPN
+356 TNDDVSVH
-367 GGNRDISSFDTSGR
+367 RDSGVGTNNIFRFDLNSRPEISSN
-381 EDKLSRILPKRPVLN
+381 LLPKTPALDHKT
-396 PSTASTTDVIKDI
+396 SSIKDI
-409 YGSSYSVID
+409 LKDIHSTNYRVLDFFSSIAEKQEDITKINTAKAQADTKIDELIEFMKTNNIRAGIFNDEVYFYDGSQSSEGSVKLSEFEAKMRD
-418 FLASKAEKETD
+418 FVQVLDDMPTITKETRTYVKETD
-429 KEQIKQVKT
+429 PILREHPDYNHDPIYGDVEKIVTEK
-438 NLDNKVNEIIE
+438 
-449 YMKENKIRVG
+449 YMF
-459 LYNDEPA
+459 D
-466 FYVSD
+466 
-471 ENSNNDQDKL
+471 SNNGITKEITTRYKRDGWDYTEWDSNINRSTENVEYDTIKNETNWTMEVAPDK
-481 SSLEDKIKETDAILE
+481 SNVVF
-496 GLPLIKKNISSGNAT
+496 KKST
-511 ISDLRNDVSL
+511 HTEEPTLR
-521 NYYVDYIDEHPV
+521 
-533 SKTVSETYGYNQDG
+533 T
-547 GLIAKRVTSYFRNN
+547 
-561 GTHIDWN
+561 
-568 SWKNTSEKINLG
+568 
-580 ELASKKG
+580 
-587 WTIEALENN
+587 
-596 SKVLLTK
+596 
-603 SEDNNSYDYPIKEET
+603 DNNYEVT
-618 DNYRSTITKKE
+618 NTKKE

-712 EDVIDNPT
+712 EDVIDNTT
-720 AYSTKSA
+720 AYNTKSA

-747 TDNTLNNTTDE
+747 TDNNLNNTTDE

-963 TYTPTNEE
+963 TYTLTNEE

-995 EVTPELNNSVE
+995 EAIPELNNSVEETGKIKEGTTTVVYQYDYLIPVNPTKPNEGQTTPPKPTDRIPNDPQGRTYGELGLVKNVERNITYVYENGPKAGQEASTPVKQEARFTRTALINSRTGEVTYETNWTSAQKLNEVVSPTKDKYSVDKDKVEELTVDNTSENTSVVVKYREKPDVIDHDAEKDKKETVKVKHIDDQGNVLEEETVKENIVVATATTKVYADRAPETTYTPTNEEYSTVDKRKEVINKDNKEYKFVKLVEATPELNNSVE

-1039 PPKPTDRIPNDPQG
+1039 PPKPTDRVPGDPQG

-1080 QEANSPVKQE
+1080 QEVSTPVKQE

-1097 LINSR
+1097 KINRR
-1102 TGEVTYETNW
+1102 TGEVTYETDW

-1121 VSPTKDKYSVDKDKV
+1121 VSPTK
-1136 EELTVD
+1136 E
-1142 NTSENTNVVVKY
+1142 
-1154 RENPDVIEHDADKD
+1154 
-1168 KKGSVKVKHIDDQGN
+1168 
-1183 VLEEETVKDNV
+1183 
-1194 VVATATTKV
+1194 
-1203 YADRDPETT
+1203 
-1212 YTPTNEEYST
+1212 
-1222 VDKRKEVINKDN
+1222 
-1234 KEYKFV
+1234 
-1240 KLVEVTPELNNSV
+1240 
-1253 EETGKIKEG
+1253 
-1262 ITIIVYQYD
+1262 
-1271 YLIPVDPTKPNE
+1271 
-1283 GQTTPPKPTDKVPG
+1283 
-1297 DPKGRTYGDLGLV
+1297 
-1310 KNVERN
+1310 
-1316 ITYIYENGPKAGQEV
+1316 
-1331 SSPVKQETRFTR
+1331 
-1343 TAKINRRTGEI
+1343 
-1354 TYETNWT
+1354 
-1361 PAQKLN
+1361 
-1367 EVVSPTKDKYVA
+1367 KYVA

-1428 QGNVLEEETVKDNVV
+1428 QGNVLEEEIVKDNVV
-1443 VATATTKVYADRD
+1443 VATATTKVYADRES
-1456 PETTYTP
+1456 ETTYTP

-1492 ATPELNNTTEEEGT
+1492 ATPELNNSTEEEGT
-1506 VKEGTTTIVYQYD
+1506 IKEGTTTIVYQYD
-1519 YIIPVDP
+1519 YTLPVDP
-1526 TKPEDGKTTPPS
+1526 TKPEDGKTNPPS

-1543 PGDPKSRTYGDL
+1543 PGDPKGRTYGDL
-1555 GLVKEVERTIKY
+1555 GLVKEVERTITY

-1604 TTDWTPAQKLNE
+1604 TTDWTPSQKLNE
-1616 VKSPVIPEYLVD
+1616 VKSPVIQDYLVD

-1665 KGTVIV
+1665 KGTVVV

-1698 KYTDR
+1698 IYTDK
-1703 EETTYTPTNEKYS
+1703 EETTYTATNEKYS

-1725 DEIKFVFNKLVPV
+1725 DGIKFVFNKLVPV

-1780 GGVTPVAPPVVDIPE
+1780 GDVNPIDPPVVDVPE

-1807 EVHEKTEFKGGV
+1807 EVHEKPEFKGGV

-1839 PKAEEPK
+1839 PKVEESK
-1846 KEEEKEVIKKKE
+1846 KEEEAKEVIKKKE

>member
-14 KFKNGRSDSVKVGSS
+14 KFKNGRSDSVKVGST
-29 LLLALLTTVN
+29 LLLAAVTSFN
-39 GAAPGLAAEING
+39 SIAPAVAAEINA

-63 VSSDKATTYKNTAGE
+63 VPTDKATTFKNADGE

-91 AEPTKANNNTGEADG
+91 TEPTKANNNTGEADG

-130 DSKTVEAGSGAIKT
+130 DTKTVEAGTGTIKT

-155 DGKDYRESTIDK
+155 DGKDYRKSVVDK
-167 SGITLSEETGKEE
+167 GGISVTEETGKEE

-195 VVDKDKFKYE
+195 VVDKDKIKYDK
-205 NTMFNDIEAKVSPE
+205 TTFNDIEATVSPE
-219 ALHNKLGEIDYTK
+219 DMHNELGEIDYTK

-244 EGQYGKFV
+244 EGHYGKFV

-260 AEAVQAWQNG
+260 AEAVKAWKEG
-270 QATAKDFTKA
+270 QANAKDFTKA

-301 DTTVAKKERDG
+301 VGKKVENKLEHPTVTFTVFTDSKTNRETYEEAFTYAFENAVLTYNFDFQTYELGSGDQENTILDYG
-312 NSSTYIAISERKEVS
+312 N
-327 DSDVTGFTYTIN
+327 FTYT
-339 RNTYETI
+339 TSGVETRLLNSGAD
-346 KDAGEDGIFG
+346 KIFG
-356 TSDDKDVTVPN
+356 TSDDETEDVVNKSYNFVTVKLPTEVMN
-367 GGNRDISSFDTSGR
+367 QLNVRNAKLNDVLKTVILRNYKDLDTVLEDSTTPEADKTTIINYNDIVVKPLLDNFKNYLNDKNIKVAIDNNNNLVFYSPTMTLDDTTFLKQITSRAQTLPFSLSSLDQIKMAGADKTFGTSDDTIYYVGSPIKLDTSSAGIYNNDNITIK
-381 EDKLSRILPKRPVLN
+381 E
-396 PSTASTTDVIKDI
+396 VIKKI
-409 YGSSYSVID
+409 KSSSYRGLNFIKESVITE
-418 FLASKAEKETD
+418 ANKTKVQEKET
-429 KEQIKQVKT
+429 ELNNV
-438 NLDNKVNEIIE
+438 VNEIEQLMTDNNVKMGIYQGTFVFFSHDRTAIDKIE
-449 YMKENKIRVG
+449 EKIRSSDDIVKNINIEENNVEYLDDYEG
-459 LYNDEPA
+459 HGRVSKTTTTHV
-466 FYVSD
+466 FY
-471 ENSNNDQDKL
+471 DKQNGNFV
-481 SSLEDKIKETDAILE
+481 KET
-496 GLPLIKKNISSGNAT
+496 NIT
-511 ISDLRNDVSL
+511 YVSL
-521 NYYVDYIDEHPV
+521 NDKTSEVDY
-533 SKTVSETYGYNQDG
+533 NQVIG
-547 GLIAKRVTSYFRNN
+547 SYRTEEKLDINDPSN
-561 GTHIDWN
+561 STENWN
-568 SWKNTSEKINLG
+568 STFSSDKTERTSTSSTGYTNGNYTGTIDKEIKN
-580 ELASKKG
+580 
-587 WTIEALENN
+587 
-596 SKVLLTK
+596 
-603 SEDNNSYDYPIKEET
+603 
-618 DNYRSTITKKE
+618 TKKE

-682 KAPNTV
+682 KVPNTV

-822 YVYENGPKAGQE
+822 YIYENGPKAGQE

-855 GEVTYKTEWT
+855 GEITYKTEWT

-907 ENPDVIDH
+907 ENPDVIEH
-915 DAEKDKKGTVKVK
+915 DADKDKKGTVRVK
-928 HIDAQG
+928 HIDNQG

-995 EVTPELNNSVE
+995 EATPELNNSVE

-1028 DPTKPNEGETT
+1028 DPTKPNEGQTT

-1080 QEANSPVKQE
+1080 QEASTPVKQE

-1102 TGEVTYETNW
+1102 TGEITYETNW
-1112 TPAQKLNEV
+1112 TPSQKLNEV
-1121 VSPTKDKYSVDKDKV
+1121 VSPAKDKYSVDKDKV

-1142 NTSENTNVVVKY
+1142 NTSENTSVVVKY
-1154 RENPDVIEHDADKD
+1154 RENPDVIEHDA
-1168 KKGSVKVKHIDDQGN
+1168 
-1183 VLEEETVKDNV
+1183 E
-1194 VVATATTKV
+1194 
-1203 YADRDPETT
+1203 
-1212 YTPTNEEYST
+1212 
-1222 VDKRKEVINKDN
+1222 
-1234 KEYKFV
+1234 
-1240 KLVEVTPELNNSV
+1240 
-1253 EETGKIKEG
+1253 
-1262 ITIIVYQYD
+1262 
-1271 YLIPVDPTKPNE
+1271 
-1283 GQTTPPKPTDKVPG
+1283 
-1297 DPKGRTYGDLGLV
+1297 
-1310 KNVERN
+1310 
-1316 ITYIYENGPKAGQEV
+1316 
-1331 SSPVKQETRFTR
+1331 
-1343 TAKINRRTGEI
+1343 
-1354 TYETNWT
+1354 
-1361 PAQKLN
+1361 
-1367 EVVSPTKDKYVA
+1367 
-1379 DKDKVAEITVD
+1379 
-1390 NTSEST
+1390 
-1396 NVVVKYRENPDVIDH
+1396 
-1411 DADKDKKGTVK
+1411 KDKKGTVK

-1428 QGNVLEEETVKDNVV
+1428 QGNVLEEETVKENVV

-1526 TKPEDGKTTPPS
+1526 TKPNEGQTTPPS

-1543 PGDPKSRTYGDL
+1543 PGDPKGRTYGDL
-1555 GLVKEVERTIKY
+1555 GLVKEVERTITY

-1576 QEASTPVKQKV
+1576 QEASKTVKQKA
-1587 RFTRTA
+1587 RFTRIA

-1616 VKSPVIPEYLVD
+1616 VKSPAIQDYLVD

-1635 TVSNTS
+1635 TVNNTS

-1653 VKYIEHDADKDK
+1653 VKYIEHDVDKDK
-1665 KGTVIV
+1665 KGTVVV

-1703 EETTYTPTNEKYS
+1703 EETTYTATNEKYA

-1725 DEIKFVFNKLVPV
+1725 DGIKFVFNKLVPV
-1738 SSKYNNTTEEN
+1738 SSKYNNTTEES
-1749 GTVKEGTTTVVYE
+1749 GVVKEGTTTVVYE

-1770 DIVNEKSEFN
+1770 DIVNEKPEFN
-1780 GGVTPVAPPVVDIPE
+1780 GGVNPIDPPVVDVPE

-1807 EVHEKTEFKGGV
+1807 EVHEKPEFKGGV

-1830 EAEVPKVET
+1830 EAEVPKVE
-1839 PKAEEPK
+1839 EPK
-1846 KEEEKEVIKKKE
+1846 KEEEPKEVIKKKE

>member
-14 KFKNGRSDSVKVGSS
+14 KFKNGRSDSVKVGTSI
-29 LLLALLTTVN
+29 LLTLLTTGN
-39 GAAPGLAAEING
+39 NFAPALAAEING
-51 NQLPEVVSNTDK
+51 NQLPEVVSSTDK
-63 VSSDKATTYKNTAGE
+63 VSSDKATTFNNSNGE
-78 TVFSVDAV
+78 KIFSVDAV

-106 TDTLNIKSEAK
+106 TDTLNVRSEAK

-130 DSKTVEAGSGAIKT
+130 DSKTVEAGTGTIKT

-155 DGKDYRESTIDK
+155 DGKDYRKSVVDK
-167 SGITLSEETGKEE
+167 GGISVTEETEKEE

-195 VVDKDKFKYE
+195 VVDKDKIKYDK
-205 NTMFNDIEAKVSPE
+205 TTFNDIEATVSPE
-219 ALHNKLGEIDYTK
+219 DMHNELGEIDYTK

-260 AEAVQAWQNG
+260 AEAVKAWKEG
-270 QATAKDFTKA
+270 QANAKDFTKA

-301 DTTVAKKERDG
+301 VGKKVENKVEHPTITYTVFTDSKTNRETYEEAFTYAFENAALTYNFDFQTYELGSGDQENNILDYG
-312 NSSTYIAISERKEVS
+312 N
-327 DSDVTGFTYTIN
+327 FTYT
-339 RNTYETI
+339 TSGVETRLLNSGAD
-346 KDAGEDGIFG
+346 KIFG
-356 TSDDKDVTVPN
+356 TSDDETEDVVNKSYEFFTVKLPTEVMNQLNVRNAKLNDVLKAVIFRNYKDLDTVLEDSTTPEADKATIIN
-367 GGNRDISSFDTSGR
+367 YNDIVVKPLLDSFKNYLNDKNIKVAIDNNNNLVFYGPTMSTDDSLYLKNILSRAQTLPFSLSSLDQIKMPGADKTFGTSDDTIYYVGSPTELDTSSAGR
-381 EDKLSRILPKRPVLN
+381 YTLN
-396 PSTASTTDVIKDI
+396 DNITIKEVIKKI
-409 YGSSYSVID
+409 KSSSYRGLNFIKESIITEANKTKVQ
-418 FLASKAEKETD
+418 EKET
-429 KEQIKQVKT
+429 ELNNVI
-438 NLDNKVNEIIE
+438 NEIEQLMTDNNVKMGIYQGTFVFFSHDRTAIDKIE
-449 YMKENKIRVG
+449 EKIRNSDDIVKNINIEENK
-459 LYNDEPA
+459 E
-466 FYVSD
+466 
-471 ENSNNDQDKL
+471 
-481 SSLEDKIKETDAILE
+481 ETLDDYE
-496 GLPLIKKNISSGNAT
+496 GHGT
-511 ISDLRNDVSL
+511 
-521 NYYVDYIDEHPV
+521 V
-533 SKTVSETYGYNQDG
+533 SKTTTTHVFYDKQNGVFVKETNIVYRSLNDKTSDVDYNQVIGSYRTEEKLD
-547 GLIAKRVTSYFRNN
+547 INDPSNATESWSSTFASDKAERTSTSSTGYTN
-561 GTHIDWN
+561 GNYTGTIDKEI
-568 SWKNTSEKINLG
+568 KN
-580 ELASKKG
+580 
-587 WTIEALENN
+587 
-596 SKVLLTK
+596 
-603 SEDNNSYDYPIKEET
+603 
-618 DNYRSTITKKE
+618 TKKE

-747 TDNTLNNTTDE
+747 TDNTLNNSTDE

-798 IPNDPQN
+798 VPNDPQN

-855 GEVTYKTEWT
+855 GETTYKTNWT
-865 PAKKLNEVV
+865 PAQKLNEVV

-907 ENPDVIDH
+907 ENPDVIEH
-915 DAEKDKKGTVKVK
+915 DAEKDKKGT
-928 HIDAQG
+928 
-934 NVLEEETVKDNVV
+934 
-947 VATATTKVYA
+947 
-957 DRDPET
+957 
-963 TYTPTNEE
+963 
-971 YSTVD
+971 
-976 KRKDVIEKD
+976 
-985 GKKYKFSKLV
+985 
-995 EVTPELNNSVE
+995 
-1006 ETGKIKEGTTT
+1006 
-1017 VVYQYDYLIPV
+1017 
-1028 DPTKPNEGETT
+1028 
-1039 PPKPTDRIPNDPQG
+1039 
-1053 RTYGDLGLVKNVE
+1053 
-1066 RNITYVYENGPKAG
+1066 
-1080 QEANSPVKQE
+1080 
-1090 ARFTRTA
+1090 
-1097 LINSR
+1097 
-1102 TGEVTYETNW
+1102 
-1112 TPAQKLNEV
+1112 
-1121 VSPTKDKYSVDKDKV
+1121 
-1136 EELTVD
+1136 
-1142 NTSENTNVVVKY
+1142 
-1154 RENPDVIEHDADKD
+1154 
-1168 KKGSVKVKHIDDQGN
+1168 VKVKHIDDQGN
-1183 VLEEETVKDNV
+1183 VLEEETVKENV

-1262 ITIIVYQYD
+1262 TTTIVYQYD

-1297 DPKGRTYGDLGLV
+1297 DPQGRTYGDLGLV

-1316 ITYIYENGPKAGQEV
+1316 ITYVYENGPKAGQEV
-1331 SSPVKQETRFTR
+1331 SSPVRQEARFTR
-1343 TAKINRRTGEI
+1343 TAKINRRTGEV

-1367 EVVSPTKDKYVA
+1367 EVVSPTKAKYVV
-1379 DKDKVAEITVD
+1379 DKDKVAEMTVD

-1396 NVVVKYRENPDVIDH
+1396 NVVVKYRENPDVIEH

-1428 QGNVLEEETVKDNVV
+1428 QGNVLEEETVKENVV

-1456 PETTYTP
+1456 AETTYTP

-1473 RKESIEKNKI
+1473 RKESIEKDNI
-1483 KYKFSKLVE
+1483 KYKFNKLVE
-1492 ATPELNNTTEEEGT
+1492 VSKELNNTTEEEGT

-1519 YIIPVDP
+1519 YTIPVDP
-1526 TKPEDGKTTPPS
+1526 TKPEDGKTNPPS

-1543 PGDPKSRTYGDL
+1543 PGDPQGRTYGDL
-1555 GLVKEVERTIKY
+1555 GLVKEVERTITY

-1598 TGEVTY
+1598 TGEVIY

-1616 VKSPVIPEYLVD
+1616 VKSPVIQDYLVD

-1641 ENTNVVVKYREA
+1641 ENTNVVVKYKEA

-1725 DEIKFVFNKLVPV
+1725 DGIKFVFNKLVPV
-1738 SSKYNNTTEEN
+1738 NSKYNNTTEEN
-1749 GTVKEGTTTVVYE
+1749 GVVKEGTTTVVYE

-1770 DIVNEKSEFN
+1770 DIVNEKPEFN
-1780 GGVTPVAPPVVDIPE
+1780 GGVNPIDPPVVDVPE

-1807 EVHEKTEFKGGV
+1807 EVHEKPEFKGGV

-1830 EAEVPKVET
+1830 EAEVPKVE
-1839 PKAEEPK
+1839 EPK
-1846 KEEEKEVIKKKE
+1846 KEEEAKEVIKKKE

>member
-1 MFKNNKKEIFSIR
+1 M
-14 KFKNGRSDSVKVGSS
+14 
-29 LLLALLTTVN
+29 LAGLTILNSAGPIV
-39 GAAPGLAAEING
+39 AAEING
-51 NQLPEVVSNTDK
+51 NQLPEVVSSTDK
-63 VSSDKATTYKNTAGE
+63 VPTDKATTFKNTAGE

-91 AEPTKANNNTGEADG
+91 AEPTKANNNTGEVDG

-130 DSKTVEAGSGAIKT
+130 DSKTIEAGSGTIKT

-155 DGKDYRESTIDK
+155 DGKDYRKSVVDK
-167 SGITLSEETGKEE
+167 GGISVSEETGKEE

-195 VVDKDKFKYE
+195 VVDKDKVKYDK
-205 NTMFNDIEAKVSPE
+205 TTFNDIEATVSPE
-219 ALHNKLGEIDYTK
+219 DMHNELGEIDYTK

-244 EGQYGKFV
+244 EGQYDKFV

-260 AEAVQAWQNG
+260 AEAVQAWRNG
-270 QATAKDFTKA
+270 QATAKEFTKA

-301 DTTVAKKERDG
+301 SAINKKETQEGR
-312 NSSTYIAISERKEVS
+312 TI
-327 DSDVTGFTYTIN
+327 TYTAVDNTEENVESDYFSI
-339 RNTYETI
+339 TYEIRNETYATI
-346 KDAGEDGIFG
+346 IDAGADNIFG
-356 TSDDKDVTVPN
+356 TSDDVTVHN
-367 GGNRDISSFDTSGR
+367 TSG
-381 EDKLSRILPKRPVLN
+381 ESTNIFKFDLTSRVEKFSPLLPKTPILDQKK
-396 PSTASTTDVIKDI
+396 SSIKDI
-409 YGSSYSVID
+409 LKDIHSTNYRVVDFFSSV
-418 FLASKAEKETD
+418 AEKEEDITKINAAKARLDAKIDEIVNFMNANNIKAGIFLDEVYFYDATQTSAGQLKLQEFETKMREFADMLTD
-429 KEQIKQVKT
+429 DTLPTITKET
-438 NLDNKVNEIIE
+438 
-449 YMKENKIRVG
+449 RT
-459 LYNDEPA
+459 
-466 FYVSD
+466 YV
-471 ENSNNDQDKL
+471 
-481 SSLEDKIKETDAILE
+481 KETDSILRE
-496 GLPLIKKNISSGNAT
+496 HPEYHHDPIYGDVEKIVTDKYSYSPGVGITKEITTRYKRDGGDYTEWDSYKNKSTEN
-511 ISDLRNDVSL
+511 
-521 NYYVDYIDEHPV
+521 VDYNTI
-533 SKTVSETYGYNQDG
+533 KNET
-547 GLIAKRVTSYFRNN
+547 
-561 GTHIDWN
+561 
-568 SWKNTSEKINLG
+568 
-580 ELASKKG
+580 G
-587 WTIEALENN
+587 WTMEVAAD
-596 SKVLLTK
+596 K
-603 SEDNNSYDYPIKEET
+603 SSVVFKKSTHTEESTLRTDNNYEVT
-618 DNYRSTITKKE
+618 NTKKE

-747 TDNTLNNTTDE
+747 TDNNLNNTTDE

-787 GNPEL
+787 GTPDL

-855 GEVTYKTEWT
+855 GEITYKTEWT

-880 YSVDKDKVEELTVDN
+880 YSIDKDKVEELTVDN

-907 ENPDVIDH
+907 ENPDVI
-915 DAEKDKKGTVKVK
+915 
-928 HIDAQG
+928 
-934 NVLEEETVKDNVV
+934 
-947 VATATTKVYA
+947 
-957 DRDPET
+957 
-963 TYTPTNEE
+963 
-971 YSTVD
+971 
-976 KRKDVIEKD
+976 
-985 GKKYKFSKLV
+985 
-995 EVTPELNNSVE
+995 
-1006 ETGKIKEGTTT
+1006 
-1017 VVYQYDYLIPV
+1017 
-1028 DPTKPNEGETT
+1028 
-1039 PPKPTDRIPNDPQG
+1039 
-1053 RTYGDLGLVKNVE
+1053 
-1066 RNITYVYENGPKAG
+1066 
-1080 QEANSPVKQE
+1080 
-1090 ARFTRTA
+1090 
-1097 LINSR
+1097 
-1102 TGEVTYETNW
+1102 
-1112 TPAQKLNEV
+1112 
-1121 VSPTKDKYSVDKDKV
+1121 
-1136 EELTVD
+1136 
-1142 NTSENTNVVVKY
+1142 
-1154 RENPDVIEHDADKD
+1154 EHDADKD
-1168 KKGSVKVKHIDDQGN
+1168 KKGTVKVKHIDDQGN
-1183 VLEEETVKDNV
+1183 VLEEETVKENV

-1222 VDKRKEVINKDN
+1222 VDKRKEIINKDN

-1253 EETGKIKEG
+1253 EETGTIKEG
-1262 ITIIVYQYD
+1262 TTTIVYQYD

-1283 GQTTPPKPTDKVPG
+1283 GETTPPKPTDRVPG
-1297 DPKGRTYGDLGLV
+1297 DPQGRTYGDLGLV

-1316 ITYIYENGPKAGQEV
+1316 ITYVYENGPKAGQEV
-1331 SSPVKQETRFTR
+1331 SSPVKQEARFTR

-1361 PAQKLN
+1361 PTQKLN
-1367 EVVSPTKDKYVA
+1367 EVVSPAKDKYSV
-1379 DKDKVAEITVD
+1379 DKDKVKELTVD

-1428 QGNVLEEETVKDNVV
+1428 QGNVLEEETVKENVV
-1443 VATATTKVYADRD
+1443 VATATTKVYADRES
-1456 PETTYTP
+1456 ETTYTP

-1526 TKPEDGKTTPPS
+1526 TKPEDGKTNPPS

-1543 PGDPKSRTYGDL
+1543 PGDLKGRTYGDL
-1555 GLVKEVERTIKY
+1555 GLVKEVERTITY

-1576 QEASTPVKQKV
+1576 QEASTPVKQKA

-1616 VKSPVIPEYLVD
+1616 VKSPAIQDYVVD

-1703 EETTYTPTNEKYS
+1703 EDTTYTPTNEKYS

-1725 DEIKFVFNKLVPV
+1725 DGIKFVFNKLVPV
-1738 SSKYNNTTEEN
+1738 NSKYNNTTEEN
-1749 GTVKEGTTTVVYE
+1749 GVIKEGTTTIVYE

-1770 DIVNEKSEFN
+1770 DIVNEKPEFN
-1780 GGVTPVAPPVVDIPE
+1780 GGVIPVDPPVVDIPE

-1807 EVHEKTEFKGGV
+1807 EVHEKPEFKGGV

-1830 EAEVPKVET
+1830 EAEVPK
-1839 PKAEEPK
+1839 AEEPK
-1846 KEEEKEVIKKKE
+1846 KEEEAKEVIKKKE

-1868 LGMFGLVGAFGMRK
+1868 LGMFGLVGAFGLRK

>member
-14 KFKNGRSDSVKVGSS
+14 KFKNGRSDSVKVGTT
-29 LLLALLTTVN
+29 LLLALLTGFN
-39 GAAPGLAAEING
+39 SAGQGLAAEING
-51 NQLPEVVSNTDK
+51 SHLPEVVDSTDK

-86 LGQDV
+86 LGQNV
-91 AEPTKANNNTGEADG
+91 SEPTKANNNTGEVDG
-106 TDTLNIKSEAK
+106 TDNLNIRAEAK
-117 VNYILDEDKSKLK
+117 VNYILDEDQSKLK
-130 DSKTVEAGSGAIKT
+130 DSTTVETGSGTIKT

-155 DGKDYRESTIDK
+155 DGKDYRKSVVDK

-195 VVDKDKFKYE
+195 VVDRDKVKYDK
-205 NTMFNDIEAKVSPE
+205 TTFNDIEATVSPE
-219 ALHNKLGEIDYTK
+219 DMHNELGEIDYTK

-270 QATAKDFTKA
+270 QATAKEFTKA

-295 DTYATT
+295 DTYAVTK
-301 DTTVAKKERDG
+301 AINKKE
-312 NSSTYIAISERKEVS
+312 TQQ
-327 DSDVTGFTYTIN
+327 GFEHTYTTIDDTDEMSESDN
-339 RNTYETI
+339 ASITYEIQNETYDTI
-346 KDAGEDGIFG
+346 IDAGPDNIFG
-356 TSDDKDVTVPN
+356 TSDDVSVRNTSGESPN
-367 GGNRDISSFDTSGR
+367 IFRFNLNNRLEISSNLLPKTPTLEHKTSSIKDILKDIHSTNYRVLDLFSSIAEKQEDIAKINTAKAQADTKIDELIEFMKTNNIRAGIFNDEVYFYDGSQSSEGLS
-381 EDKLSRILPKRPVLN
+381 KLSEFETKMRDFVNVLDDM
-396 PSTASTTDVIKDI
+396 PTITKVTTTDVKDTDPI
-409 YGSSYSVID
+409 VRTRDYNYSTLYGAVRKTVTEKYTFEASSGVT
-418 FLASKAEKETD
+418 KETTTNYHRDGFNYTEWDSNINRSTENVEYDTIKNETNWTMEVAPD
-429 KEQIKQVKT
+429 KSSVVFKKSTHTE
-438 NLDNKVNEIIE
+438 
-449 YMKENKIRVG
+449 
-459 LYNDEPA
+459 EP
-466 FYVSD
+466 
-471 ENSNNDQDKL
+471 
-481 SSLEDKIKETDAILE
+481 T
-496 GLPLIKKNISSGNAT
+496 
-511 ISDLRNDVSL
+511 LR
-521 NYYVDYIDEHPV
+521 
-533 SKTVSETYGYNQDG
+533 T
-547 GLIAKRVTSYFRNN
+547 
-561 GTHIDWN
+561 
-568 SWKNTSEKINLG
+568 
-580 ELASKKG
+580 
-587 WTIEALENN
+587 
-596 SKVLLTK
+596 
-603 SEDNNSYDYPIKEET
+603 DNNYEVT
-618 DNYRSTITKKE
+618 NTKKE
-629 IITPVRAY
+629 VITPIRAY

-712 EDVIDNPT
+712 EDVIDNTT
-720 AYSTKSA
+720 AYNTKSA

-782 QPKTP
+782 KPNEGQTTPPKPT
-787 GNPEL
+787 
-792 PQPEDK
+792 DK
-798 IPNDPQN
+798 IPNDPQG
-805 RSYKDLGLVK
+805 RTYADLGLVK

-865 PAKKLNEVV
+865 PAQKLNEVV

-907 ENPDVIDH
+907 ENPDVIEH

-928 HIDAQG
+928 HIDNQG

-976 KRKDVIEKD
+976 KRKEVIEKD

-1028 DPTKPNEGETT
+1028 DPTKPNEGQTT
-1039 PPKPTDRIPNDPQG
+1039 PPKPTDRVPGDPQG

-1080 QEANSPVKQE
+1080 QEVSSPVKQE

-1097 LINSR
+1097 KINRR

-1121 VSPTKDKYSVDKDKV
+1121 VSPTKEKYVADKDKV
-1136 EELTVD
+1136 EEATVD

-1168 KKGSVKVKHIDDQGN
+1168 KKGTVKVKHIDNQGN

-1203 YADRDPETT
+1203 YADRDSETT

-1222 VDKRKEVINKDN
+1222 VDKRKEVIEKDG
-1234 KEYKFV
+1234 KKYKFS

-1262 ITIIVYQYD
+1262 TTTVVYQYD

-1283 GQTTPPKPTDKVPG
+1283 GQTTPPKPTDRVPN
-1297 DPKGRTYGDLGLV
+1297 DPQGRTYADLGLV

-1316 ITYIYENGPKAGQEV
+1316 ITYVYENGPKAGQEA
-1331 SSPVKQETRFTR
+1331 SSPVKQEARFTR
-1343 TAKINRRTGEI
+1343 TALIN
-1354 TYETNWT
+1354 
-1361 PAQKLN
+1361 
-1367 EVVSPTKDKYVA
+1367 S
-1379 DKDKVAEITVD
+1379 
-1390 NTSEST
+1390 
-1396 NVVVKYRENPDVIDH
+1396 
-1411 DADKDKKGTVK
+1411 
-1422 VKHIDD
+1422 
-1428 QGNVLEEETVKDNVV
+1428 
-1443 VATATTKVYADRD
+1443 
-1456 PETTYTP
+1456 
-1463 TNEKYSTIDR
+1463 
-1473 RKESIEKNKI
+1473 
-1483 KYKFSKLVE
+1483 
-1492 ATPELNNTTEEEGT
+1492 
-1506 VKEGTTTIVYQYD
+1506 
-1519 YIIPVDP
+1519 
-1526 TKPEDGKTTPPS
+1526 
-1538 PSDKI
+1538 
-1543 PGDPKSRTYGDL
+1543 
-1555 GLVKEVERTIKY
+1555 
-1567 VYEDGPKAG
+1567 
-1576 QEASTPVKQKV
+1576 
-1587 RFTRTA
+1587 
-1593 EINRR
+1593 R

-1604 TTDWTPAQKLNE
+1604 ETDWTPAQKLNE
-1616 VKSPVIPEYLVD
+1616 VKSPVIQDYLVD

-1635 TVSNTS
+1635 TVNNTS

-1665 KGTVIV
+1665 KGTVVV

-1703 EETTYTPTNEKYS
+1703 EETTYTATNEKYS

-1725 DEIKFVFNKLVPV
+1725 DGIKFVFNKLVSV

-1749 GTVKEGTTTVVYE
+1749 GVIKEGITTVVYE

-1780 GGVTPVAPPVVDIPE
+1780 GGVNPIDPPVVDIPE

-1807 EVHEKTEFKGGV
+1807 EVHEKPEFKGGV

-1846 KEEEKEVIKKKE
+1846 KEEEAKEVIKKKE

>member
-14 KFKNGRSDSVKVGSS
+14 KFKNGRSDSVKVGST

-39 GAAPGLAAEING
+39 SNASVLAAEING
-51 NQLPEVVSNTDK
+51 SHLPEVVNSTDK
-63 VSSDKATTYKNTAGE
+63 VSSDKATTYKNTTGE

-86 LGQDV
+86 LGQNV
-91 AEPTKANNNTGEADG
+91 SEPTKANNNTGEVDG
-106 TDTLNIKSEAK
+106 TDNLNIRSAAK
-117 VNYILDEDKSKLK
+117 VNYILDEDQSKLK
-130 DSKTVEAGSGAIKT
+130 DSTTVETGSGTIKT

-155 DGKDYRESTIDK
+155 DGKDYRKSVVDK

-195 VVDKDKFKYE
+195 VVDRDKVKYDK
-205 NTMFNDIEAKVSPE
+205 TTFNDIEATVSPE
-219 ALHNKLGEIDYTK
+219 DMHNELGEIDYTK

-260 AEAVQAWQNG
+260 AEAVKAWKNG
-270 QATAKDFTKA
+270 QANAKDFTKA

-295 DTYATT
+295 DTYAVTK
-301 DTTVAKKERDG
+301 AINKKETQEGR
-312 NSSTYIAISERKEVS
+312 TI
-327 DSDVTGFTYTIN
+327 TYTTIDN
-339 RNTYETI
+339 TEENVETDPFAMTYAIQNETYETI
-346 KDAGEDGIFG
+346 IDAGSDNIFG
-356 TSDDKDVTVPN
+356 TNDDVSVHRVSEVGTNNIFRFDLNSRPE
-367 GGNRDISSFDTSGR
+367 ISSN
-381 EDKLSRILPKRPVLN
+381 LLPKTPALDHKT
-396 PSTASTTDVIKDI
+396 SSIKDI
-409 YGSSYSVID
+409 LKDIHSTNYRVLDFFSSIAEKQEDITKINTAKAQADTKIDELIEFMKTNNIRAGIFNDEVYFYDGSQSSEGSVKLSEFEAKMRD
-418 FLASKAEKETD
+418 FVQVLDDMPTITKETRTYVKETD
-429 KEQIKQVKT
+429 PILREHPDYNHDPIYGDV
-438 NLDNKVNEIIE
+438 E
-449 YMKENKIRVG
+449 KIVTEK
-459 LYNDEPA
+459 YTFD
-466 FYVSD
+466 
-471 ENSNNDQDKL
+471 SNNGITKEITTRYKRDGWDYTEWDSNINRSTENVEYDTIKNETNWTMEVAPDK
-481 SSLEDKIKETDAILE
+481 SNVVF
-496 GLPLIKKNISSGNAT
+496 KKST
-511 ISDLRNDVSL
+511 HTEEPTLR
-521 NYYVDYIDEHPV
+521 
-533 SKTVSETYGYNQDG
+533 T
-547 GLIAKRVTSYFRNN
+547 
-561 GTHIDWN
+561 
-568 SWKNTSEKINLG
+568 
-580 ELASKKG
+580 
-587 WTIEALENN
+587 
-596 SKVLLTK
+596 
-603 SEDNNSYDYPIKEET
+603 DNNYEVT
-618 DNYRSTITKKE
+618 NTKKE

-693 IKTVKKYET
+693 IKTVKKHET

-747 TDNTLNNTTDE
+747 TDNSLNNTTDE

-787 GNPEL
+787 GTPDL

-798 IPNDPQN
+798 IPNDSQN

-822 YVYENGPKAGQE
+822 YVYENGPKAEQE
-834 ASTPVKQEAR
+834 ASSPVKQEAR

-874 SPTKDK
+874 SPIKAK
-880 YSVDKDKVEELTVDN
+880 YVADKDKVEELTVDN

-907 ENPDVIDH
+907 ENPDIIDH

-928 HIDAQG
+928 HIDNQG
-934 NVLEEETVKDNVV
+934 NLLEEETVKDNVV

-963 TYTPTNEE
+963 TYTPINEE

-976 KRKDVIEKD
+976 KRKEVINKD
-985 GKKYKFSKLV
+985 NKEYKFVKLV
-995 EVTPELNNSVE
+995 EATPELNNSVE

-1017 VVYQYDYLIPV
+1017 IVYQYDYLIPV
-1028 DPTKPNEGETT
+1028 DPTKPNAGETT
-1039 PPKPTDRIPNDPQG
+1039 PPKPTDRVPGDPQG

-1080 QEANSPVKQE
+1080 QEVSTPVKQE

-1097 LINSR
+1097 KINRR

-1121 VSPTKDKYSVDKDKV
+1121 
-1136 EELTVD
+1136 
-1142 NTSENTNVVVKY
+1142 
-1154 RENPDVIEHDADKD
+1154 
-1168 KKGSVKVKHIDDQGN
+1168 
-1183 VLEEETVKDNV
+1183 
-1194 VVATATTKV
+1194 
-1203 YADRDPETT
+1203 
-1212 YTPTNEEYST
+1212 
-1222 VDKRKEVINKDN
+1222 
-1234 KEYKFV
+1234 
-1240 KLVEVTPELNNSV
+1240 
-1253 EETGKIKEG
+1253 
-1262 ITIIVYQYD
+1262 
-1271 YLIPVDPTKPNE
+1271 
-1283 GQTTPPKPTDKVPG
+1283 
-1297 DPKGRTYGDLGLV
+1297 
-1310 KNVERN
+1310 
-1316 ITYIYENGPKAGQEV
+1316 
-1331 SSPVKQETRFTR
+1331 
-1343 TAKINRRTGEI
+1343 
-1354 TYETNWT
+1354 
-1361 PAQKLN
+1361 
-1367 EVVSPTKDKYVA
+1367 
-1379 DKDKVAEITVD
+1379 
-1390 NTSEST
+1390 
-1396 NVVVKYRENPDVIDH
+1396 
-1411 DADKDKKGTVK
+1411 
-1422 VKHIDD
+1422 
-1428 QGNVLEEETVKDNVV
+1428 
-1443 VATATTKVYADRD
+1443 
-1456 PETTYTP
+1456 
-1463 TNEKYSTIDR
+1463 
-1473 RKESIEKNKI
+1473 
-1483 KYKFSKLVE
+1483 
-1492 ATPELNNTTEEEGT
+1492 
-1506 VKEGTTTIVYQYD
+1506 
-1519 YIIPVDP
+1519 
-1526 TKPEDGKTTPPS
+1526 
-1538 PSDKI
+1538 
-1543 PGDPKSRTYGDL
+1543 
-1555 GLVKEVERTIKY
+1555 
-1567 VYEDGPKAG
+1567 
-1576 QEASTPVKQKV
+1576 
-1587 RFTRTA
+1587 
-1593 EINRR
+1593 
-1598 TGEVTY
+1598 
-1604 TTDWTPAQKLNE
+1604 
-1616 VKSPVIPEYLVD
+1616 KSPVIQEYLVD

-1665 KGTVIV
+1665 KGTVVV
-1671 KYVDANGTVLKEVK
+1671 KYIDANGTVLKEVK

-1725 DEIKFVFNKLVPV
+1725 DGVKFVFNKLVPV
-1738 SSKYNNTTEEN
+1738 NSKYNNTTEEN
-1749 GTVKEGTTTVVYE
+1749 GVIKEGTTTVVYE

-1770 DIVNEKSEFN
+1770 DIVNEKPEFN
-1780 GGVTPVAPPVVDIPE
+1780 GGVNPIDPPVVDVPE

-1807 EVHEKTEFKGGV
+1807 EVHEKAEFKGGV

-1846 KEEEKEVIKKKE
+1846 KEEAKEVIKKKE

-1868 LGMFGLVGAFGMRK
+1868 LGMFGLVGAFGLRK

>member
-14 KFKNGRSDSVKVGSS
+14 KFKNGKSDSVKVGST
-29 LLLALLTTVN
+29 LLLAAVTSFN
-39 GAAPGLAAEING
+39 SIAPAVAAEING
-51 NQLPEVVSNTDK
+51 NQLPEVVSSTDK
-63 VSSDKATTYKNTAGE
+63 VPTDKATTFKSTAGE
-78 TVFSVDAV
+78 NVFSVDAV

-106 TDTLNIKSEAK
+106 TDTLNVRSEAK

-130 DSKTVEAGSGAIKT
+130 DSKIVEAGSGTIKT

-155 DGKDYRESTIDK
+155 DGKDYRKSVVDK
-167 SGITLSEETGKEE
+167 GGISVTEETGKEE

-195 VVDKDKFKYE
+195 VVDKDKIKYDK
-205 NTMFNDIEAKVSPE
+205 TTFNDIEATVSPE
-219 ALHNKLGEIDYTK
+219 DMHNELGEIDYTK

-270 QATAKDFTKA
+270 QATAKEFTKA
-280 NVTLQEGDTIIVMDK
+280 NVTLQEGDTVIVMDK
-295 DTYATT
+295 DTYAVTK
-301 DTTVAKKERDG
+301 AINKKETQEGRTITYTTIDNTEENVESDYFAITYG
-312 NSSTYIAISERKEVS
+312 IQNETYDTIIDAGPDNVFGTNDDVSVVHSST
-327 DSDVTGFTYTIN
+327 TIGTDN
-339 RNTYETI
+339 IFRFDLNSRPET
-346 KDAGEDGIFG
+346 
-356 TSDDKDVTVPN
+356 
-367 GGNRDISSFDTSGR
+367 SSN
-381 EDKLSRILPKRPVLN
+381 LLPKTPALN
-396 PSTASTTDVIKDI
+396 HKTSSIKDI
-409 YGSSYSVID
+409 LKDIHSTNYRVLDFFSSIAEKQEDIAKINTAKAQADTKIDELIEFMKTNNIRAGIFNDEVYFYDGSQSSEGSVKLSEFETKMRD
-418 FLASKAEKETD
+418 FVHVLDDMPTITKETRTYVKETD
-429 KEQIKQVKT
+429 SILREHPDYHHDPIYGDVEKIVTDKYSFDSVVGITKEITTRYKRDGWNYTEWDSYK
-438 NLDNKVNEIIE
+438 NKST
-449 YMKENKIRVG
+449 EN
-459 LYNDEPA
+459 
-466 FYVSD
+466 
-471 ENSNNDQDKL
+471 
-481 SSLEDKIKETDAILE
+481 
-496 GLPLIKKNISSGNAT
+496 
-511 ISDLRNDVSL
+511 
-521 NYYVDYIDEHPV
+521 VDYNTI
-533 SKTVSETYGYNQDG
+533 KNET
-547 GLIAKRVTSYFRNN
+547 
-561 GTHIDWN
+561 
-568 SWKNTSEKINLG
+568 
-580 ELASKKG
+580 G
-587 WTIEALENN
+587 WTMEVAPD
-596 SKVLLTK
+596 K
-603 SEDNNSYDYPIKEET
+603 SSVVFKKSTHTEEPTLRTDNNYEVT
-618 DNYRSTITKKE
+618 NTKKE

-844 FTRTAEINART
+844 FTRTALINSRT
-855 GEVTYKTEWT
+855 GEVTYETNWT
-865 PAKKLNEVV
+865 PAQKLNEVI

-907 ENPDVIDH
+907 ENPDVI
-915 DAEKDKKGTVKVK
+915 
-928 HIDAQG
+928 
-934 NVLEEETVKDNVV
+934 
-947 VATATTKVYA
+947 
-957 DRDPET
+957 
-963 TYTPTNEE
+963 
-971 YSTVD
+971 
-976 KRKDVIEKD
+976 
-985 GKKYKFSKLV
+985 
-995 EVTPELNNSVE
+995 
-1006 ETGKIKEGTTT
+1006 
-1017 VVYQYDYLIPV
+1017 
-1028 DPTKPNEGETT
+1028 
-1039 PPKPTDRIPNDPQG
+1039 
-1053 RTYGDLGLVKNVE
+1053 
-1066 RNITYVYENGPKAG
+1066 
-1080 QEANSPVKQE
+1080 
-1090 ARFTRTA
+1090 
-1097 LINSR
+1097 
-1102 TGEVTYETNW
+1102 
-1112 TPAQKLNEV
+1112 
-1121 VSPTKDKYSVDKDKV
+1121 
-1136 EELTVD
+1136 
-1142 NTSENTNVVVKY
+1142 
-1154 RENPDVIEHDADKD
+1154 EHDADKD
-1168 KKGSVKVKHIDDQGN
+1168 KKGTVRVKHIDDQGN
-1183 VLEEETVKDNV
+1183 VLEEETVKENV

-1262 ITIIVYQYD
+1262 TTTIVYQYD

-1283 GQTTPPKPTDKVPG
+1283 GETTPPKPTDRVPG
-1297 DPKGRTYGDLGLV
+1297 DPQGRTYGDLGLV

-1316 ITYIYENGPKAGQEV
+1316 ITYVYENGPKAGQEV
-1331 SSPVKQETRFTR
+1331 SSPVKQEARFTR
-1343 TAKINRRTGEI
+1343 TAKINRRTGEV

-1367 EVVSPTKDKYVA
+1367 EVVSPTKAKYVV
-1379 DKDKVAEITVD
+1379 DKDKVEELTVD

-1396 NVVVKYRENPDVIDH
+1396 NVVVKYRENPDVIEH
-1411 DADKDKKGTVK
+1411 DADKDKKGSVK

-1428 QGNVLEEETVKDNVV
+1428 QGNVLEEETVKENVV

-1456 PETTYTP
+1456 PETTYSP

-1483 KYKFSKLVE
+1483 KYKFNKLVE
-1492 ATPELNNTTEEEGT
+1492 VTPELNNTTEEEGT
-1506 VKEGTTTIVYQYD
+1506 IKEGTTTIVYQYD
-1519 YIIPVDP
+1519 YTIPVDS
-1526 TKPEDGKTTPPS
+1526 TKPENGKTNPPA

-1543 PGDPKSRTYGDL
+1543 PGDPKGRTYGDL
-1555 GLVKEVERTIKY
+1555 GLVKEVERTITY

-1576 QEASTPVKQKV
+1576 QEASSPVKQKV

-1598 TGEVTY
+1598 TGEVIY

-1616 VKSPVIPEYLVD
+1616 VKSPVIQDYVVD

-1653 VKYIEHDADKDK
+1653 VKYIDHDADKDK
-1665 KGTVIV
+1665 KGTVVV

-1703 EETTYTPTNEKYS
+1703 EETTYTATNEKYA

-1725 DEIKFVFNKLVPV
+1725 DGVKFVFNKLVPV
-1738 SSKYNNTTEEN
+1738 NSKYNNTTEES
-1749 GTVKEGTTTVVYE
+1749 GAIKEGLTTVVYE

-1770 DIVNEKSEFN
+1770 DIVNEKPEFN
-1780 GGVTPVAPPVVDIPE
+1780 GGVIPVDPPVVDIPE

-1807 EVHEKTEFKGGV
+1807 EVYEKPEFKGEV

-1846 KEEEKEVIKKKE
+1846 KEEAKEVIKKKE

-1882 KRKKDK
+1882 KRKKNK

>member
-14 KFKNGRSDSVKVGSS
+14 KFKNGRSGSVKVGST

-39 GAAPGLAAEING
+39 SNASVLAAEING
-51 NQLPEVVSNTDK
+51 SHLPEVVNSTDK

-86 LGQDV
+86 LGQNV
-91 AEPTKANNNTGEADG
+91 SEPTKANNNTGEVDG
-106 TDTLNIKSEAK
+106 TDSLNIKSEAK
-117 VNYILDEDKSKLK
+117 VNYILDEDQSKLK
-130 DSKTVEAGSGAIKT
+130 DSTTVEAGSGAIKT

-155 DGKDYRESTIDK
+155 DGKDYRKSVVDK
-167 SGITLSEETGKEE
+167 SGITLSEETGKEK

-195 VVDKDKFKYE
+195 VVDRDKVKYDK
-205 NTMFNDIEAKVSPE
+205 TTFNDIEATVSPE
-219 ALHNKLGEIDYTK
+219 DMHNELGEIDYTK

-260 AEAVQAWQNG
+260 AEAVKAWQNG

-295 DTYATT
+295 DTYAVTK
-301 DTTVAKKERDG
+301 AINKKETQQGRTI
-312 NSSTYIAISERKEVS
+312 TYTTIDNTTENTES
-327 DSDVTGFTYTIN
+327 DNAVITYTIQN
-339 RNTYETI
+339 ETYETI
-346 KDAGEDGIFG
+346 IDAGPDNVFG
-356 TSDDKDVTVPN
+356 TNDDVSIHRGT
-367 GGNRDISSFDTSGR
+367 TSGTDNIFR
-381 EDKLSRILPKRPVLN
+381 FDLTSRPERDSTFLPKTPILDQK
-396 PSTASTTDVIKDI
+396 TASVKDI
-409 YGSSYSVID
+409 LKDIHSTNYRVVEFFSSIAENQEDIAKINAAKARLDSKID
-418 FLASKAEKETD
+418 E
-429 KEQIKQVKT
+429 V
-438 NLDNKVNEIIE
+438 IE
-449 YMKENKIRVG
+449 YMKANNIKMGIFR
-459 LYNDEPA
+459 DEVY
-466 FYVSD
+466 FYDATQTSD
-471 ENSNNDQDKL
+471 GQTKLQNFEAKMREFSDVLTDMPTITKSITTATDDVDPIYGAVMKTVTDKY
-481 SSLEDKIKETDAILE
+481 SFDPGSGVTKETTTRYKRDGWDYTEWDSNINRTTE
-496 GLPLIKKNISSGNAT
+496 NVEYDTIKN
-511 ISDLRNDVSL
+511 
-521 NYYVDYIDEHPV
+521 
-533 SKTVSETYGYNQDG
+533 ET
-547 GLIAKRVTSYFRNN
+547 
-561 GTHIDWN
+561 
-568 SWKNTSEKINLG
+568 
-580 ELASKKG
+580 G
-587 WTIEALENN
+587 WTMEVAPD
-596 SKVLLTK
+596 K
-603 SEDNNSYDYPIKEET
+603 SNVVFKKSTHTEESTLRTDNNYEVT
-618 DNYRSTITKKE
+618 NTKKE

-712 EDVIDNPT
+712 EDVIDNTT

-815 NVERNIT
+815 NVERNIA

-865 PAKKLNEVV
+865 LAQKLNEVV

-907 ENPDVIDH
+907 ENPDVIEH
-915 DAEKDKKGTVKVK
+915 DAEKDKKGTIRVK

-995 EVTPELNNSVE
+995 EATPELNNSVE

-1028 DPTKPNEGETT
+1028 DPTKPNEGQTT

-1080 QEANSPVKQE
+1080 QEASTPVKQE

-1112 TPAQKLNEV
+1112 TASQKLNEV

-1262 ITIIVYQYD
+1262 TTTIVYQYD

-1283 GQTTPPKPTDKVPG
+1283 GETTPPKPTDRVPG
-1297 DPKGRTYGDLGLV
+1297 DPQGRTYGDLGLV

-1316 ITYIYENGPKAGQEV
+1316 ITYVYENGPKAGQEV
-1331 SSPVKQETRFTR
+1331 SSPVKQEARFTR
-1343 TAKINRRTGEI
+1343 TAKINRRTGEV
-1354 TYETNWT
+1354 TYETDWT

-1367 EVVSPTKDKYVA
+1367 EVVSPTKAKYVA

-1411 DADKDKKGTVK
+1411 DVDKDKKGTVK

-1428 QGNVLEEETVKDNVV
+1428 QGNVLEEETVKENVV

-1456 PETTYTP
+1456 AETTYTS

-1483 KYKFSKLVE
+1483 KYKFVKLVE
-1492 ATPELNNTTEEEGT
+1492 ATPELNNSTEEEGT
-1506 VKEGTTTIVYQYD
+1506 IKEGITTIVYQYD
-1519 YIIPVDP
+1519 YTIPVDP
-1526 TKPEDGKTTPPS
+1526 TKPEDGKTNPPA

-1543 PGDPKSRTYGDL
+1543 PGDPKGRTYGDL
-1555 GLVKEVERTIKY
+1555 GLVKEVERTITY

-1576 QEASTPVKQKV
+1576 QEASKPVKQKA

-1604 TTDWTPAQKLNE
+1604 TTDWTSAQKLNE

-1641 ENTNVVVKYREA
+1641 ENTNVVVKYKEA

-1665 KGTVIV
+1665 KGTVVV

-1703 EETTYTPTNEKYS
+1703 EETTYTTTNEKYA

-1725 DEIKFVFNKLVPV
+1725 DGIKFVFNKLVPV

-1749 GTVKEGTTTVVYE
+1749 GVIKEGTTTVVYE

-1770 DIVNEKSEFN
+1770 DIVNEK
-1780 GGVTPVAPPVVDIPE
+1780 
-1795 YKEPIGGAIVPP
+1795 
-1807 EVHEKTEFKGGV
+1807 
-1819 SPIDPP
+1819 
-1825 VVEKP
+1825 P

-1846 KEEEKEVIKKKE
+1846 KEEPKEVIKKKE

>member
-14 KFKNGRSDSVKVGSS
+14 KFKNGRSDSVKVGST
-29 LLLALLTTVN
+29 LLLAAVTSFNSL
-39 GAAPGLAAEING
+39 APVVAAEING

-63 VSSDKATTYKNTAGE
+63 VPADKATTFKNTAGE

-91 AEPTKANNNTGEADG
+91 TEPTKANNNTGEVDG

-130 DSKTVEAGSGAIKT
+130 DTKTVEAGTGTIKT

-155 DGKDYRESTIDK
+155 DGKDYRKSVVDK
-167 SGITLSEETGKEE
+167 GGISVTEETGKEE

-195 VVDKDKFKYE
+195 VVDKDKIKYDK
-205 NTMFNDIEAKVSPE
+205 TTFNDIEATVSPE
-219 ALHNKLGEIDYTK
+219 DMHNELGEIDYTK

-260 AEAVQAWQNG
+260 AEAVQAWKNG
-270 QATAKDFTKA
+270 QANAKDFTKA

-301 DTTVAKKERDG
+301 VGKKVENKLEHPTVTFTVFTDSKTNRETYEEAFTYAFENAALTYNFDFQTYELGSGDQENNILDYG
-312 NSSTYIAISERKEVS
+312 N
-327 DSDVTGFTYTIN
+327 FTYT
-339 RNTYETI
+339 TSGVETRLLNSGAD
-346 KDAGEDGIFG
+346 KIFG
-356 TSDDKDVTVPN
+356 TSDDETEDVVNKSYEFFTVKLPTEVMNQLNVRNAKLNDVLKAVIFRNYKDLDTVLEDSTTPEADKATIIN
-367 GGNRDISSFDTSGR
+367 YNDIVVKPLLDSFKNYLN
-381 EDKLSRILPKRPVLN
+381 DKNIKVAIDNNNNLVFYGPTMSTDDSLYLKNILSRAQTLPF
-396 PSTASTTDVIKDI
+396 S
-409 YGSSYSVID
+409 
-418 FLASKAEKETD
+418 
-429 KEQIKQVKT
+429 
-438 NLDNKVNEIIE
+438 
-449 YMKENKIRVG
+449 
-459 LYNDEPA
+459 
-466 FYVSD
+466 
-471 ENSNNDQDKL
+471 L
-481 SSLEDKIKETDAILE
+481 SSLEQIKMPGADKTFGTSDDTIYYVGSPTELDTSSAGRYTLNDNITIKEVIKKIKSSSYRGLNFIKESVITEANKTKVQEKETELNNVVNEIEQLMTDNNVKMGIYQGTFVFFSHDRTAIDKIEEKIRNSDDIV
-496 GLPLIKKNISSGNAT
+496 KNINIEENKEET
-511 ISDLRNDVSL
+511 LD
-521 NYYVDYIDEHPV
+521 DYEGHGSV
-533 SKTVSETYGYNQDG
+533 SKTTTTHVFYDKQNGVFVKETNIVYRSLNP
-547 GLIAKRVTSYFRNN
+547 K
-561 GTHIDWN
+561 
-568 SWKNTSEKINLG
+568 TSEVDYNYVIGSYRTEEKLDINDPSNATESWESTFSSDKTERTTTTSITYQEG
-580 ELASKKG
+580 NYSG
-587 WTIEALENN
+587 TIDKE
-596 SKVLLTK
+596 
-603 SEDNNSYDYPIKEET
+603 IK
-618 DNYRSTITKKE
+618 NIKKE

-720 AYSTKSA
+720 AYNTKSA

-865 PAKKLNEVV
+865 PTQKLNEVI

-880 YSVDKDKVEELTVDN
+880 YSVDKAKVEELTVDN

-907 ENPDVIDH
+907 ENPDVIEH
-915 DAEKDKKGTVKVK
+915 DAEKAKKGT
-928 HIDAQG
+928 
-934 NVLEEETVKDNVV
+934 
-947 VATATTKVYA
+947 
-957 DRDPET
+957 
-963 TYTPTNEE
+963 
-971 YSTVD
+971 
-976 KRKDVIEKD
+976 
-985 GKKYKFSKLV
+985 
-995 EVTPELNNSVE
+995 
-1006 ETGKIKEGTTT
+1006 
-1017 VVYQYDYLIPV
+1017 
-1028 DPTKPNEGETT
+1028 
-1039 PPKPTDRIPNDPQG
+1039 
-1053 RTYGDLGLVKNVE
+1053 
-1066 RNITYVYENGPKAG
+1066 
-1080 QEANSPVKQE
+1080 
-1090 ARFTRTA
+1090 
-1097 LINSR
+1097 
-1102 TGEVTYETNW
+1102 
-1112 TPAQKLNEV
+1112 
-1121 VSPTKDKYSVDKDKV
+1121 
-1136 EELTVD
+1136 
-1142 NTSENTNVVVKY
+1142 
-1154 RENPDVIEHDADKD
+1154 
-1168 KKGSVKVKHIDDQGN
+1168 VKVKHIDDQGN

-1240 KLVEVTPELNNSV
+1240 KLVEATPELNNTV

-1262 ITIIVYQYD
+1262 TTTIVYQYD

-1283 GQTTPPKPTDKVPG
+1283 GQTTPPKPTDRVPG
-1297 DPKGRTYGDLGLV
+1297 DPQGRTYGDLVLV

-1331 SSPVKQETRFTR
+1331 SSPVKQEARFTR
-1343 TAKINRRTGEI
+1343 TAKINRRTGEV

-1379 DKDKVAEITVD
+1379 DKDKVAEMTVD
-1390 NTSEST
+1390 NTSENT
-1396 NVVVKYRENPDVIDH
+1396 NVVVKYRENPDAIEH

-1443 VATATTKVYADRD
+1443 VATATTKVYADRES
-1456 PETTYTP
+1456 ETTYTP

-1473 RKESIEKNKI
+1473 RKESIEKNKV

-1519 YIIPVDP
+1519 YTIPVDP
-1526 TKPEDGKTTPPS
+1526 TKPEDGKTNPPA

-1543 PGDPKSRTYGDL
+1543 PGDPKGRTYGDL
-1555 GLVKEVERTIKY
+1555 GLVKEVERTITY

-1665 KGTVIV
+1665 KGTVVV

-1703 EETTYTPTNEKYS
+1703 EETTYTATNEKYA

-1725 DEIKFVFNKLVPV
+1725 DGIKFVFNKLVPV
-1738 SSKYNNTTEEN
+1738 SSKYNNTTEES
-1749 GTVKEGTTTVVYE
+1749 GVVKEGTTTVVYE

-1770 DIVNEKSEFN
+1770 DIVNEKPEFN
-1780 GGVTPVAPPVVDIPE
+1780 GGVNPIDPPVVDIPE

-1807 EVHEKTEFKGGV
+1807 EVHEKPEFKGGV

-1830 EAEVPKVET
+1830 EAEVPK
-1839 PKAEEPK
+1839 
-1846 KEEEKEVIKKKE
+1846 KEEEAKEVIKKKE

>member
-14 KFKNGRSDSVKVGSS
+14 KFKNGRSDSVKVGST

-39 GAAPGLAAEING
+39 SNASVLAAEING
-51 NQLPEVVSNTDK
+51 SQLPEVVSNTDK
-63 VSSDKATTYKNTAGE
+63 VPADKATTFKNTAGE

-86 LGQDV
+86 LGQNV
-91 AEPTKANNNTGEADG
+91 AEPTKANNNTGTPDG

-130 DSKTVEAGSGAIKT
+130 DTKTVEAGTGTIKT

-155 DGKDYRESTIDK
+155 DGKDYRKSVVDK
-167 SGITLSEETGKEE
+167 GGISVTEETGKEE

-195 VVDKDKFKYE
+195 VVDKDKIKYDK
-205 NTMFNDIEAKVSPE
+205 TTFNDIEATVSPE
-219 ALHNKLGEIDYTK
+219 DMHNELGEIDYTK

-260 AEAVQAWQNG
+260 AEAVQAWKNG
-270 QATAKDFTKA
+270 QANAKDFTKA

-301 DTTVAKKERDG
+301 TVGKKVENKLEHPTVTFTVFTDSKTNRETYEEAFTYAFENAALTYNFDFQTYELGSGDQENNILDYG
-312 NSSTYIAISERKEVS
+312 N
-327 DSDVTGFTYTIN
+327 FTYT
-339 RNTYETI
+339 TSGVETRLLNSGAD
-346 KDAGEDGIFG
+346 KIFG
-356 TSDDKDVTVPN
+356 TSDDETEDVVNKSYEFFTVKLPTEVMNQLNVRNAKLNDVLKAVIFRNYKDLDTVLEDSTTPEADKATIIN
-367 GGNRDISSFDTSGR
+367 YNDIVVKPLLDSFKNYLN
-381 EDKLSRILPKRPVLN
+381 DKNIKVAIDNNNNLVFYGPTMSTDDSLYLKNILSRAQTLPF
-396 PSTASTTDVIKDI
+396 S
-409 YGSSYSVID
+409 
-418 FLASKAEKETD
+418 
-429 KEQIKQVKT
+429 
-438 NLDNKVNEIIE
+438 
-449 YMKENKIRVG
+449 
-459 LYNDEPA
+459 
-466 FYVSD
+466 
-471 ENSNNDQDKL
+471 L
-481 SSLEDKIKETDAILE
+481 SSLEQIKMPGADKTFGTSDDTIYYVGSPTELDTSSAGRYTLNDNITIKEVIKKIKSSSYRGLNFIKESVITEANKTKVQEKETELNNVVNEIEQLMTDNNVKMGIYQGTFVFFSHDRTAIDKIEEKIRNSDDIV
-496 GLPLIKKNISSGNAT
+496 KNINIEENKEET
-511 ISDLRNDVSL
+511 LD
-521 NYYVDYIDEHPV
+521 DYEGHGSV
-533 SKTVSETYGYNQDG
+533 SKTTTTHVFYDKQNGVFVKETNIVYRSLNP
-547 GLIAKRVTSYFRNN
+547 K
-561 GTHIDWN
+561 
-568 SWKNTSEKINLG
+568 TSEVDYNYVIGSYRTEEKLDINDPSNAT
-580 ELASKKG
+580 ESWASTFSSDKTERTTTTSITYQEG
-587 WTIEALENN
+587 NYSGTIDKE
-596 SKVLLTK
+596 
-603 SEDNNSYDYPIKEET
+603 IK
-618 DNYRSTITKKE
+618 NIKKE

-693 IKTVKKYET
+693 IKIVKKYET
-702 KSDITVVSTR
+702 KSDITVVSSR
-712 EDVIDNPT
+712 EDVIDNTT
-720 AYSTKSA
+720 AYNTKSA
-727 LENEIRTEDGKLY
+727 LENEIRTEDGKVY

-747 TDNTLNNTTDE
+747 TDSILNNTTNE

-798 IPNDPQN
+798 VPNDPQN

-834 ASTPVKQEAR
+834 ASTSVKQEAR

-865 PAKKLNEVV
+865 PAQKLNEVV

-907 ENPDVIDH
+907 ENPDVIEH

-995 EVTPELNNSVE
+995 EATPELNNTVE
-1006 ETGKIKEGTTT
+1006 ETGTIKEGTTT

-1028 DPTKPNEGETT
+1028 DPTKPNEGQTT

-1053 RTYGDLGLVKNVE
+1053 RTYGELGLVKNVE

-1080 QEANSPVKQE
+1080 QEASTPVKQE

-1121 VSPTKDKYSVDKDKV
+1121 VSP
-1136 EELTVD
+1136 
-1142 NTSENTNVVVKY
+1142 
-1154 RENPDVIEHDADKD
+1154 A
-1168 KKGSVKVKHIDDQGN
+1168 
-1183 VLEEETVKDNV
+1183 
-1194 VVATATTKV
+1194 
-1203 YADRDPETT
+1203 
-1212 YTPTNEEYST
+1212 
-1222 VDKRKEVINKDN
+1222 
-1234 KEYKFV
+1234 
-1240 KLVEVTPELNNSV
+1240 
-1253 EETGKIKEG
+1253 
-1262 ITIIVYQYD
+1262 
-1271 YLIPVDPTKPNE
+1271 
-1283 GQTTPPKPTDKVPG
+1283 
-1297 DPKGRTYGDLGLV
+1297 
-1310 KNVERN
+1310 
-1316 ITYIYENGPKAGQEV
+1316 
-1331 SSPVKQETRFTR
+1331 
-1343 TAKINRRTGEI
+1343 
-1354 TYETNWT
+1354 
-1361 PAQKLN
+1361 
-1367 EVVSPTKDKYVA
+1367 KDKYVA

-1411 DADKDKKGTVK
+1411 DADKDKKGSVK

-1428 QGNVLEEETVKDNVV
+1428 QGNVLEEEIVKDNVV

-1456 PETTYTP
+1456 AETTYTP

-1473 RKESIEKNKI
+1473 KKESIEKNKI

-1526 TKPEDGKTTPPS
+1526 TKPEDGKITPPS

-1543 PGDPKSRTYGDL
+1543 PGDPKGRTYADL
-1555 GLVKEVERTIKY
+1555 GLVKNVERNITY
-1567 VYEDGPKAG
+1567 VYENGPKSG
-1576 QEASTPVKQKV
+1576 QEASKPVKQEA

-1665 KGTVIV
+1665 KGTVVV

-1703 EETTYTPTNEKYS
+1703 EETTYTATNEKYS

-1725 DEIKFVFNKLVPV
+1725 DGVKFVFNKLVPV

-1749 GTVKEGTTTVVYE
+1749 GVIKEGTTTVVYE

-1770 DIVNEKSEFN
+1770 DIVNEKPEFN
-1780 GGVTPVAPPVVDIPE
+1780 GGVNPINPPVVDVPE

-1807 EVHEKTEFKGGV
+1807 EVHEKPEFKGGV

-1830 EAEVPKVET
+1830 EAEVPKVE
-1839 PKAEEPK
+1839 EPK
-1846 KEEEKEVIKKKE
+1846 REEAKEVIKKKE

>member
-14 KFKNGRSDSVKVGSS
+14 KFKNGRSDSVKVGST
-29 LLLALLTTVN
+29 LLLAGLTLLN
-39 GAAPGLAAEING
+39 SGATMFAAEING

-63 VSSDKATTYKNTAGE
+63 VSSDKATTFNNSNGE
-78 TVFSVDAV
+78 KIFSVDAV
-86 LGQDV
+86 LGKDV
-91 AEPTKANNNTGEADG
+91 AEPTKANNNTGEIDG
-106 TDTLNIKSEAK
+106 TDSLNVKSEAK

-270 QATAKDFTKA
+270 QDTAKDFTKA
-280 NVTLQEGDTIIVMDK
+280 NVTLQEGDTVIVMDK

-301 DTTVAKKERDG
+301 DTTLAKKTREG
-312 NSSTYIAISERKEVS
+312 HNFTYEAILVQKEMS
-327 DSDVTGFTYTIN
+327 DSDVMPFIYTIN
-339 RNTYETI
+339 RNTYGTI
-346 KDAGEDGIFG
+346 KDAGEDGVFG

-381 EDKLSRILPKRPVLN
+381 EDKLSRILPKSPVLN

-418 FLASKAEKETD
+418 FLMSKAEKETD

-471 ENSNNDQDKL
+471 ENSNNDYDKL
-481 SSLEDKIKETDAILE
+481 TSLEDKIKEIDVILE
-496 GLPLIKKNISSGNAT
+496 GLPLIKKNTTGNAT
-511 ISDLRNDVSL
+511 QSELRDNNAYAS
-521 NYYVDYIDEHPV
+521 YIDEHPV
-533 SKTVSETYGYNQDG
+533 SKEINETYGYTPEE
-547 GLIAKRVTSYFRNN
+547 GLIAKREIRYFRDN
-561 GTHIDWN
+561 GHHIEWD

-682 KAPNTV
+682 KASNTV

-702 KSDITVVSTR
+702 KSDTTVVSSR
-712 EDVIDNPT
+712 EDVIDNTT
-720 AYSTKSA
+720 AYNTKSA
-727 LENEIRTEDGKLY
+727 LENEIRTEDGKVY

-747 TDNTLNNTTDE
+747 TDSTLNNTTNE

-798 IPNDPQN
+798 VPNDPQN

-844 FTRTAEINART
+844 FTRTA
-855 GEVTYKTEWT
+855 
-865 PAKKLNEVV
+865 
-874 SPTKDK
+874 
-880 YSVDKDKVEELTVDN
+880 
-895 TSENT
+895 
-900 SVVVKYR
+900 
-907 ENPDVIDH
+907 
-915 DAEKDKKGTVKVK
+915 
-928 HIDAQG
+928 
-934 NVLEEETVKDNVV
+934 
-947 VATATTKVYA
+947 
-957 DRDPET
+957 
-963 TYTPTNEE
+963 
-971 YSTVD
+971 
-976 KRKDVIEKD
+976 
-985 GKKYKFSKLV
+985 
-995 EVTPELNNSVE
+995 
-1006 ETGKIKEGTTT
+1006 
-1017 VVYQYDYLIPV
+1017 
-1028 DPTKPNEGETT
+1028 
-1039 PPKPTDRIPNDPQG
+1039 
-1053 RTYGDLGLVKNVE
+1053 
-1066 RNITYVYENGPKAG
+1066 
-1080 QEANSPVKQE
+1080 
-1090 ARFTRTA
+1090 

-1102 TGEVTYETNW
+1102 TGEVSYETNW

-1121 VSPTKDKYSVDKDKV
+1121 VSPTKDKY
-1136 EELTVD
+1136 
-1142 NTSENTNVVVKY
+1142 
-1154 RENPDVIEHDADKD
+1154 
-1168 KKGSVKVKHIDDQGN
+1168 
-1183 VLEEETVKDNV
+1183 
-1194 VVATATTKV
+1194 
-1203 YADRDPETT
+1203 
-1212 YTPTNEEYST
+1212 
-1222 VDKRKEVINKDN
+1222 
-1234 KEYKFV
+1234 
-1240 KLVEVTPELNNSV
+1240 LV
-1253 EETGKIKEG
+1253 
-1262 ITIIVYQYD
+1262 
-1271 YLIPVDPTKPNE
+1271 
-1283 GQTTPPKPTDKVPG
+1283 
-1297 DPKGRTYGDLGLV
+1297 
-1310 KNVERN
+1310 
-1316 ITYIYENGPKAGQEV
+1316 
-1331 SSPVKQETRFTR
+1331 
-1343 TAKINRRTGEI
+1343 
-1354 TYETNWT
+1354 
-1361 PAQKLN
+1361 
-1367 EVVSPTKDKYVA
+1367 

-1390 NTSEST
+1390 NTSENT

-1506 VKEGTTTIVYQYD
+1506 IKEGTTTIVYQYD
-1519 YIIPVDP
+1519 YTIPVDP
-1526 TKPEDGKTTPPS
+1526 TKPEDGKTNPPA

-1543 PGDPKSRTYGDL
+1543 PGDPKGRTYGDL
-1555 GLVKEVERTIKY
+1555 GLVKEVERTITY

-1576 QEASTPVKQKV
+1576 QEASTPVKQKA

-1604 TTDWTPAQKLNE
+1604 TSDWTSAQKLNE
-1616 VKSPVIPEYLVD
+1616 VKSPAIQDYVVD

-1703 EETTYTPTNEKYS
+1703 EDTTYTPTNEKYS

-1738 SSKYNNTTEEN
+1738 NSKYNNTTEEN
-1749 GTVKEGTTTVVYE
+1749 GVIKEGTTTVVYE
-1762 YKPVLPSN
+1762 YKPILPSN
-1770 DIVNEKSEFN
+1770 DIVNEKPEFN
-1780 GGVTPVAPPVVDIPE
+1780 GGVNPINPPVVDIPE

-1825 VVEKP
+1825 VAEKP

-1839 PKAEEPK
+1839 PKVEEPK
-1846 KEEEKEVIKKKE
+1846 KEEEAKEVIKKKE

-1868 LGMFGLVGAFGMRK
+1868 LGMFGLVGAFGLRK
-1882 KRKKDK
+1882 KRKKDR

>member
-14 KFKNGRSDSVKVGSS
+14 KFKNGRSDSVKVGST
-29 LLLALLTTVN
+29 LLLAAVTSFN
-39 GAAPGLAAEING
+39 SIAPAVAAEINA

-63 VSSDKATTYKNTAGE
+63 VPADKATTFNNSNGE
-78 TVFSVDAV
+78 KIFSVDAV
-86 LGQDV
+86 LGKDV
-91 AEPTKANNNTGEADG
+91 AEPTKANNNTGEIDG
-106 TDTLNIKSEAK
+106 TDSLNVKSEAK

-312 NSSTYIAISERKEVS
+312 DSSTYIAISERKEVS
-327 DSDVTGFTYTIN
+327 DSDVTGFTYIIN

-471 ENSNNDQDKL
+471 ENSNNDQNKL

-533 SKTVSETYGYNQDG
+533 SKTVNETYGYNQDE

-587 WTIEALENN
+587 WIIEALENN

-603 SEDNNSYDYPIKEET
+603 SEDNNSYDHEET
-618 DNYRSTITKKE
+618 DTYRSTITKKE

-682 KAPNTV
+682 KVPNTV

-747 TDNTLNNTTDE
+747 TDNNLNNTTDE

-782 QPKTP
+782 QSKTP
-787 GNPEL
+787 GTPDL

-855 GEVTYKTEWT
+855 GEITYKTEWT

-880 YSVDKDKVEELTVDN
+880 YSIDKDKVEELTVDN

-907 ENPDVIDH
+907 ENPDVI
-915 DAEKDKKGTVKVK
+915 
-928 HIDAQG
+928 
-934 NVLEEETVKDNVV
+934 
-947 VATATTKVYA
+947 
-957 DRDPET
+957 
-963 TYTPTNEE
+963 
-971 YSTVD
+971 
-976 KRKDVIEKD
+976 
-985 GKKYKFSKLV
+985 
-995 EVTPELNNSVE
+995 
-1006 ETGKIKEGTTT
+1006 
-1017 VVYQYDYLIPV
+1017 
-1028 DPTKPNEGETT
+1028 
-1039 PPKPTDRIPNDPQG
+1039 
-1053 RTYGDLGLVKNVE
+1053 
-1066 RNITYVYENGPKAG
+1066 
-1080 QEANSPVKQE
+1080 
-1090 ARFTRTA
+1090 
-1097 LINSR
+1097 
-1102 TGEVTYETNW
+1102 
-1112 TPAQKLNEV
+1112 
-1121 VSPTKDKYSVDKDKV
+1121 
-1136 EELTVD
+1136 
-1142 NTSENTNVVVKY
+1142 
-1154 RENPDVIEHDADKD
+1154 EHDADKD
-1168 KKGSVKVKHIDDQGN
+1168 KKGTVKVKHIDDQGN
-1183 VLEEETVKDNV
+1183 VLEEETVKENV

-1222 VDKRKEVINKDN
+1222 VDKRKEIINKDN

-1253 EETGKIKEG
+1253 EETGTIKEG
-1262 ITIIVYQYD
+1262 TTTIVYQYD

-1283 GQTTPPKPTDKVPG
+1283 GETTPPKPTDRVPG
-1297 DPKGRTYGDLGLV
+1297 DPQGRTYGDLGLV

-1316 ITYIYENGPKAGQEV
+1316 ITYVYENGPKAGQEV
-1331 SSPVKQETRFTR
+1331 SSPVKQEARFTR

-1361 PAQKLN
+1361 PTQKLN
-1367 EVVSPTKDKYVA
+1367 EVVSSAKDKYSV
-1379 DKDKVAEITVD
+1379 DKDKVKELIVD

-1428 QGNVLEEETVKDNVV
+1428 QGNVLEEETVKENVV
-1443 VATATTKVYADRD
+1443 VATATTKVYADRES
-1456 PETTYTP
+1456 ETTYTP

-1526 TKPEDGKTTPPS
+1526 TKPEDGKTNPPS

-1543 PGDPKSRTYGDL
+1543 PGDLKGRTYGDL
-1555 GLVKEVERTIKY
+1555 GLVKEVERTITY

-1576 QEASTPVKQKV
+1576 QEASTPVKQKA

-1616 VKSPVIPEYLVD
+1616 VKSPAIQDYVVD

-1703 EETTYTPTNEKYS
+1703 EDTTYTPTNEKYS

-1725 DEIKFVFNKLVPV
+1725 DGIKFVFNKLVPV
-1738 SSKYNNTTEEN
+1738 NSKYNNTTEEN
-1749 GTVKEGTTTVVYE
+1749 GVIKEGTTTIVYE

-1770 DIVNEKSEFN
+1770 DIVNEKPEFN
-1780 GGVTPVAPPVVDIPE
+1780 GGVIPVDPPVVDIPE

-1807 EVHEKTEFKGGV
+1807 EVHEKPEFKGGV

-1830 EAEVPKVET
+1830 EAEVPK
-1839 PKAEEPK
+1839 AEEPK
-1846 KEEEKEVIKKKE
+1846 KEEEAKEVIKKKE

-1868 LGMFGLVGAFGMRK
+1868 LGMFGLVGAFGLRK

>member
-14 KFKNGRSDSVKVGSS
+14 KFKNGRSDSVKVGTSILLSS
-29 LLLALLTTVN
+29 MTLFN
-39 GAAPGLAAEING
+39 SGAPLFAAEING
-51 NQLPEVVSNTDK
+51 SQLPEVVSNTDK
-63 VSSDKATTYKNTAGE
+63 VSSDKATTFNNSNGE
-78 TVFSVDAV
+78 KIFSVDAV
-86 LGQDV
+86 LGKDV
-91 AEPTKANNNTGEADG
+91 AEPTKANNNTGTPDG
-106 TDTLNIKSEAK
+106 TDTLNVKSEAK

-180 IIKANGKAY
+180 IIKSNGKAY

-270 QATAKDFTKA
+270 QDTAKDFTKA
-280 NVTLQEGDTIIVMDK
+280 NVTLQEGDTVIVMDK

-301 DTTVAKKERDG
+301 DTTLAKKTREG
-312 NSSTYIAISERKEVS
+312 HNFTYEAILVQKEMS
-327 DSDVTGFTYTIN
+327 DSDVMPFTYTIN
-339 RNTYETI
+339 RNTYGTI
-346 KDAGEDGIFG
+346 KDAGEDGVFG

-381 EDKLSRILPKRPVLN
+381 EDKLSRILPKSPVLN

-418 FLASKAEKETD
+418 FLTSKAEKETD

-471 ENSNNDQDKL
+471 ENSNNDYDKL
-481 SSLEDKIKETDAILE
+481 TSLEDKIKETDVILE
-496 GLPLIKKNISSGNAT
+496 RLPLIKKNTTGNAT
-511 ISDLRNDVSL
+511 QSELRDNNAYAS
-521 NYYVDYIDEHPV
+521 YIDEHPV
-533 SKTVSETYGYNQDG
+533 SKEINETYGYTPEE
-547 GLIAKRVTSYFRNN
+547 GLIAKREIRYFRDN
-561 GTHIDWN
+561 GHHIEWD

-587 WTIEALENN
+587 WIIEALENN

-702 KSDITVVSTR
+702 KSDTTVVSSR
-712 EDVIDNPT
+712 EDVIDNTT
-720 AYSTKSA
+720 AYNTKSA
-727 LENEIRTEDGKLY
+727 LENEIRTEDGKVY

-747 TDNTLNNTTDE
+747 TDSTLNNTTNE

-855 GEVTYKTEWT
+855 GEITYKTEWT

-874 SPTKDK
+874 SPTKAK
-880 YSVDKDKVEELTVDN
+880 YLVDKDKVEELTVDN
-895 TSENT
+895 TSEN
-900 SVVVKYR
+900 
-907 ENPDVIDH
+907 
-915 DAEKDKKGTVKVK
+915 
-928 HIDAQG
+928 
-934 NVLEEETVKDNVV
+934 
-947 VATATTKVYA
+947 
-957 DRDPET
+957 
-963 TYTPTNEE
+963 
-971 YSTVD
+971 
-976 KRKDVIEKD
+976 
-985 GKKYKFSKLV
+985 
-995 EVTPELNNSVE
+995 
-1006 ETGKIKEGTTT
+1006 
-1017 VVYQYDYLIPV
+1017 
-1028 DPTKPNEGETT
+1028 
-1039 PPKPTDRIPNDPQG
+1039 
-1053 RTYGDLGLVKNVE
+1053 
-1066 RNITYVYENGPKAG
+1066 
-1080 QEANSPVKQE
+1080 
-1090 ARFTRTA
+1090 
-1097 LINSR
+1097 
-1102 TGEVTYETNW
+1102 
-1112 TPAQKLNEV
+1112 
-1121 VSPTKDKYSVDKDKV
+1121 
-1136 EELTVD
+1136 
-1142 NTSENTNVVVKY
+1142 
-1154 RENPDVIEHDADKD
+1154 
-1168 KKGSVKVKHIDDQGN
+1168 
-1183 VLEEETVKDNV
+1183 
-1194 VVATATTKV
+1194 
-1203 YADRDPETT
+1203 
-1212 YTPTNEEYST
+1212 
-1222 VDKRKEVINKDN
+1222 
-1234 KEYKFV
+1234 
-1240 KLVEVTPELNNSV
+1240 
-1253 EETGKIKEG
+1253 
-1262 ITIIVYQYD
+1262 
-1271 YLIPVDPTKPNE
+1271 
-1283 GQTTPPKPTDKVPG
+1283 
-1297 DPKGRTYGDLGLV
+1297 
-1310 KNVERN
+1310 
-1316 ITYIYENGPKAGQEV
+1316 
-1331 SSPVKQETRFTR
+1331 
-1343 TAKINRRTGEI
+1343 
-1354 TYETNWT
+1354 
-1361 PAQKLN
+1361 
-1367 EVVSPTKDKYVA
+1367 
-1379 DKDKVAEITVD
+1379 
-1390 NTSEST
+1390 T

-1428 QGNVLEEETVKDNVV
+1428 QGNVLEEETVKENVVVAKATTKVYADREPETTYTPTNEEYSTVDKRKDVIEKDGKKYKFSKLVETTPELNNTVEETGKIKEGITTVVYQYDYLIPVDPTKPNEGETTPPKPTDRIPNDPRGRTYGELGLVKNVERNITYVYENGPKAGQEASTPVKQEARFTRTALINSRTGEVTYETNWTPTQKLNEVVSPIKDKYSVDKDKVEELTVDNTSENTSVVVKYRENPDVIEHDADKDKKGTVKVKHIDDQGNVLEEETVKDNVV
-1443 VATATTKVYADRD
+1443 VAKATTKFYADRD
-1456 PETTYTP
+1456 PETTYTL

-1473 RKESIEKNKI
+1473 RKESIEKDKI

-1492 ATPELNNTTEEEGT
+1492 VTPELNNTIEEEGT
-1506 VKEGTTTIVYQYD
+1506 IKEGTTTIVYQYD
-1519 YIIPVDP
+1519 YTIPVDP
-1526 TKPEDGKTTPPS
+1526 TKPEDGKTNPPS

-1543 PGDPKSRTYGDL
+1543 PGDPKGRTYGDL
-1555 GLVKEVERTIKY
+1555 GLVKNVERNITY
-1567 VYEDGPKAG
+1567 VYENGPKSG
-1576 QEASTPVKQKV
+1576 QEASKPVKQEA

-1604 TTDWTPAQKLNE
+1604 TSDWTPSQKLNE
-1616 VKSPVIPEYLVD
+1616 VKSPAIQDYVVD

-1641 ENTNVVVKYREA
+1641 ENTKVVVKYKEG

-1671 KYVDANGTVLKEVK
+1671 KYIDANGTVLKEVK

-1703 EETTYTPTNEKYS
+1703 EDTTYTPTNEKYS

-1725 DEIKFVFNKLVPV
+1725 DGIKFVFNKLVPV

-1749 GTVKEGTTTVVYE
+1749 GVIKEGITTVVYE

-1770 DIVNEKSEFN
+1770 DIVNEKPEFN
-1780 GGVTPVAPPVVDIPE
+1780 GGVNPIDPPTLDIPE

-1807 EVHEKTEFKGGV
+1807 EVHEKPEFKGGV

-1825 VVEKP
+1825 VLEKP

-1839 PKAEEPK
+1839 PKTEEPK
-1846 KEEEKEVIKKKE
+1846 KEEEPKEVIKKKE

-1868 LGMFGLVGAFGMRK
+1868 LGMFGLVGAFGLRK
-1882 KRKKDK
+1882 KRKKDR

>member
-14 KFKNGRSDSVKVGSS
+14 KFKNGRSDSVKVGTSI
-29 LLLALLTTVN
+29 LLSAMAMLN
-39 GAAPGLAAEING
+39 QGANLYAAEING
-51 NQLPEVVSNTDK
+51 NQLPEVVSSTDK
-63 VSSDKATTYKNTAGE
+63 VSTDKATTFNNSNGE
-78 TVFSVDAV
+78 KIFSVDAV

-91 AEPTKANNNTGEADG
+91 AEPTKANNNTGEVDG
-106 TDTLNIKSEAK
+106 TDTLNVRSEAK
-117 VNYILDEDKSKLK
+117 VNYILDEDKSTLK
-130 DSKTVEAGSGAIKT
+130 ESKTVEAGTGTIKT

-155 DGKDYRESTIDK
+155 DGKDYRKSVVDK
-167 SGITLSEETGKEE
+167 GEISVTEETGKEE

-195 VVDKDKFKYE
+195 VVDKDKIKYDK
-205 NTMFNDIEAKVSPE
+205 TTFNDIEATVSPE
-219 ALHNKLGEIDYTK
+219 DMHNELGEIDYTK

-301 DTTVAKKERDG
+301 SAINKKETQEGRTITYTTVDNTEE
-312 NSSTYIAISERKEVS
+312 NVES
-327 DSDVTGFTYTIN
+327 DYFSI
-339 RNTYETI
+339 TYEIRNETYATI
-346 KDAGEDGIFG
+346 IDAGADNIFG
-356 TSDDKDVTVPN
+356 TSDDVTVHN
-367 GGNRDISSFDTSGR
+367 TSGESTNIFKFDLTGR
-381 EDKLSRILPKRPVLN
+381 VEKFSPLLPKIPVLDQKK
-396 PSTASTTDVIKDI
+396 SSIKDI
-409 YGSSYSVID
+409 LKDIHSTNYRVVDFFSSVAEKQEDITKINAAKARLDAKID
-418 FLASKAEKETD
+418 EIVNFMNANNIKAGIFLDEVYFYDATQTSAGQLKLQEFETKMREFADVLTDDTLPTITKETRTYVKETD
-429 KEQIKQVKT
+429 SILREHPEYHHDPIYGDVEKIVTDKYSYSPGVGITKEITTRYHREGWDYTEWDSYK
-438 NLDNKVNEIIE
+438 NKST
-449 YMKENKIRVG
+449 EN
-459 LYNDEPA
+459 
-466 FYVSD
+466 
-471 ENSNNDQDKL
+471 
-481 SSLEDKIKETDAILE
+481 
-496 GLPLIKKNISSGNAT
+496 
-511 ISDLRNDVSL
+511 
-521 NYYVDYIDEHPV
+521 VDYNTI
-533 SKTVSETYGYNQDG
+533 KNET
-547 GLIAKRVTSYFRNN
+547 
-561 GTHIDWN
+561 
-568 SWKNTSEKINLG
+568 
-580 ELASKKG
+580 G
-587 WTIEALENN
+587 WTMEVA
-596 SKVLLTK
+596 TDK
-603 SEDNNSYDYPIKEET
+603 SSVVFKKSTHTEESTLRTDNNYEVT
-618 DNYRSTITKKE
+618 NTKKE

-637 KVVSDGTATVNHY
+637 KVVSDGIATVNHY

-720 AYSTKSA
+720 VYSTKSA

-880 YSVDKDKVEELTVDN
+880 YLVDKDKVEELTVDN

-907 ENPDVIDH
+907 ENPDVIEH

-934 NVLEEETVKDNVV
+934 NVLEEETVKDNIV

-995 EVTPELNNSVE
+995 EATPELNNTVE
-1006 ETGKIKEGTTT
+1006 ETGTIKEGTTT

-1028 DPTKPNEGETT
+1028 DPTKPNEGQTT

-1080 QEANSPVKQE
+1080 QEASTPVKQE

-1121 VSPTKDKYSVDKDKV
+1121 VSPTKAKYVADKDKV

-1154 RENPDVIEHDADKD
+1154 RENPDVIEHDA
-1168 KKGSVKVKHIDDQGN
+1168 
-1183 VLEEETVKDNV
+1183 E
-1194 VVATATTKV
+1194 
-1203 YADRDPETT
+1203 
-1212 YTPTNEEYST
+1212 
-1222 VDKRKEVINKDN
+1222 
-1234 KEYKFV
+1234 
-1240 KLVEVTPELNNSV
+1240 
-1253 EETGKIKEG
+1253 
-1262 ITIIVYQYD
+1262 
-1271 YLIPVDPTKPNE
+1271 
-1283 GQTTPPKPTDKVPG
+1283 
-1297 DPKGRTYGDLGLV
+1297 
-1310 KNVERN
+1310 
-1316 ITYIYENGPKAGQEV
+1316 
-1331 SSPVKQETRFTR
+1331 
-1343 TAKINRRTGEI
+1343 
-1354 TYETNWT
+1354 
-1361 PAQKLN
+1361 
-1367 EVVSPTKDKYVA
+1367 
-1379 DKDKVAEITVD
+1379 
-1390 NTSEST
+1390 
-1396 NVVVKYRENPDVIDH
+1396 
-1411 DADKDKKGTVK
+1411 KDKKGTVK

-1428 QGNVLEEETVKDNVV
+1428 QGNVLEEETVKENVV

-1506 VKEGTTTIVYQYD
+1506 IKEGVTTVVYQYD
-1519 YIIPVDP
+1519 YTIPVDP
-1526 TKPEDGKTTPPS
+1526 TKPEDEKTNPPS

-1543 PGDPKSRTYGDL
+1543 PGDPKGRTYGDL
-1555 GLVKEVERTIKY
+1555 GLVKEVERTITY

-1576 QEASTPVKQKV
+1576 QEASTPVKQKA

-1598 TGEVTY
+1598 TGEVIY
-1604 TTDWTPAQKLNE
+1604 TTDWTSAQKLNE
-1616 VKSPVIPEYLVD
+1616 VKSPVIQDYLVD

-1665 KGTVIV
+1665 KGTVVV

-1703 EETTYTPTNEKYS
+1703 EETTYTATNEKYA

-1725 DEIKFVFNKLVPV
+1725 DGIKFVFNKLVPV
-1738 SSKYNNTTEEN
+1738 SSKYNNTTEES
-1749 GTVKEGTTTVVYE
+1749 GVVKEGTTTVVYE

-1770 DIVNEKSEFN
+1770 DIVNEKPEFN
-1780 GGVTPVAPPVVDIPE
+1780 GGVNPINPPVVDVPE

-1807 EVHEKTEFKGGV
+1807 EVHEKPEFKGGV

-1846 KEEEKEVIKKKE
+1846 KEEEPKEVIKKKE

-1868 LGMFGLVGAFGMRK
+1868 LGMFGLVSAFGMRK

>member
-14 KFKNGRSDSVKVGSS
+14 KFKNGRSDSVKVGTSILLSS
-29 LLLALLTTVN
+29 MALFN
-39 GAAPGLAAEING
+39 SGAPLFAAEING

-63 VSSDKATTYKNTAGE
+63 VPADKATTFKNTAGE

-86 LGQDV
+86 LGQNV

-106 TDTLNIKSEAK
+106 TDTLNVRSEAK

-130 DSKTVEAGSGAIKT
+130 DSKTVEAGTGTIKT

-155 DGKDYRESTIDK
+155 DGKDYRKSVVDK
-167 SGITLSEETGKEE
+167 GGISVTEETGKEE

-195 VVDKDKFKYE
+195 VVDKDKIKYDK
-205 NTMFNDIEAKVSPE
+205 TTFNDIEATVSPE
-219 ALHNKLGEIDYTK
+219 DMHNELGEIDYTK

-260 AEAVQAWQNG
+260 AEAVKAWKEG
-270 QATAKDFTKA
+270 QANAKDFTKA

-295 DTYATT
+295 DTYAVTK
-301 DTTVAKKERDG
+301 AINKKETQEGR
-312 NSSTYIAISERKEVS
+312 TI
-327 DSDVTGFTYTIN
+327 TYTTIDN
-339 RNTYETI
+339 TEENVETDPFAMTYAIQNETYETI
-346 KDAGEDGIFG
+346 IDAGADNIFG
-356 TSDDKDVTVPN
+356 TNDDVSVH
-367 GGNRDISSFDTSGR
+367 RDSGVGTNNIFRFDLNSRPEISSN
-381 EDKLSRILPKRPVLN
+381 LLPKTPALDHKT
-396 PSTASTTDVIKDI
+396 SSIKDI
-409 YGSSYSVID
+409 LKDIHSTNYRVLDFFSSIAEKQEDITKINTAKAQADTKIDELIEFMKTNNIRAGIFNDEVYFYDGSQSSEGSVKLSEFEAKMRD
-418 FLASKAEKETD
+418 FVQVLDDMPTITKETRTYVKETD
-429 KEQIKQVKT
+429 PILREHPDYNHDPIYGDV
-438 NLDNKVNEIIE
+438 E
-449 YMKENKIRVG
+449 KIVTEK
-459 LYNDEPA
+459 YTFD
-466 FYVSD
+466 
-471 ENSNNDQDKL
+471 SNNGITKEITTRYKRDGWDYTEWDSNINRSTENVEYDTIKNETNWTMEVAPDK
-481 SSLEDKIKETDAILE
+481 SNVVF
-496 GLPLIKKNISSGNAT
+496 KKST
-511 ISDLRNDVSL
+511 HTEEPTLR
-521 NYYVDYIDEHPV
+521 
-533 SKTVSETYGYNQDG
+533 T
-547 GLIAKRVTSYFRNN
+547 
-561 GTHIDWN
+561 
-568 SWKNTSEKINLG
+568 
-580 ELASKKG
+580 
-587 WTIEALENN
+587 
-596 SKVLLTK
+596 
-603 SEDNNSYDYPIKEET
+603 DNNYEVT
-618 DNYRSTITKKE
+618 NTKKE

-712 EDVIDNPT
+712 EDVIDNTT
-720 AYSTKSA
+720 AYNTKSA

-747 TDNTLNNTTDE
+747 TDNNLNNTTDE

-844 FTRTAEINART
+844 FTRTALINSRT
-855 GEVTYKTEWT
+855 GEVTYETNWT
-865 PAKKLNEVV
+865 SAQKLNEVV

-915 DAEKDKKGTVKVK
+915 DVEKDKKGTVKVK
-928 HIDAQG
+928 HIDDQG
-934 NVLEEETVKDNVV
+934 NVLEEETVKENIV

-957 DRDPET
+957 DRVPET

-976 KRKDVIEKD
+976 KRKEVINKD
-985 GKKYKFSKLV
+985 NKEYKFVKLV
-995 EVTPELNNSVE
+995 EATPELNNSVE

-1039 PPKPTDRIPNDPQG
+1039 PPKPTDRVPGDPQG

-1080 QEANSPVKQE
+1080 QEVSTPVKQE

-1097 LINSR
+1097 KINRR
-1102 TGEVTYETNW
+1102 TGEVTYETDW

-1121 VSPTKDKYSVDKDKV
+1121 VSPTK
-1136 EELTVD
+1136 E
-1142 NTSENTNVVVKY
+1142 
-1154 RENPDVIEHDADKD
+1154 
-1168 KKGSVKVKHIDDQGN
+1168 
-1183 VLEEETVKDNV
+1183 
-1194 VVATATTKV
+1194 
-1203 YADRDPETT
+1203 
-1212 YTPTNEEYST
+1212 
-1222 VDKRKEVINKDN
+1222 
-1234 KEYKFV
+1234 
-1240 KLVEVTPELNNSV
+1240 
-1253 EETGKIKEG
+1253 
-1262 ITIIVYQYD
+1262 
-1271 YLIPVDPTKPNE
+1271 
-1283 GQTTPPKPTDKVPG
+1283 
-1297 DPKGRTYGDLGLV
+1297 
-1310 KNVERN
+1310 
-1316 ITYIYENGPKAGQEV
+1316 
-1331 SSPVKQETRFTR
+1331 
-1343 TAKINRRTGEI
+1343 
-1354 TYETNWT
+1354 
-1361 PAQKLN
+1361 
-1367 EVVSPTKDKYVA
+1367 KYVA

-1428 QGNVLEEETVKDNVV
+1428 QGNVLEEEIVKDNVV
-1443 VATATTKVYADRD
+1443 VATATTKVYADRES
-1456 PETTYTP
+1456 ETTYTP

-1492 ATPELNNTTEEEGT
+1492 ATPELNNSTEEEGT
-1506 VKEGTTTIVYQYD
+1506 IKEGTTTIVYQYD
-1519 YIIPVDP
+1519 YTLPVDP
-1526 TKPEDGKTTPPS
+1526 TKPNEGQTNPPS

-1543 PGDPKSRTYGDL
+1543 PGDPKGRTYADL
-1555 GLVKEVERTIKY
+1555 GLVKNVERNITY
-1567 VYEDGPKAG
+1567 VYENGPKSG
-1576 QEASTPVKQKV
+1576 QEASKPVKQEA

-1641 ENTNVVVKYREA
+1641 ENTSVVVKYREA

-1770 DIVNEKSEFN
+1770 DIVNEKPEFN
-1780 GGVTPVAPPVVDIPE
+1780 GGVNPIDPPVVDVPE
-1795 YKEPIGGAIVPP
+1795 YKEAIGGAIIPP
-1807 EVHEKTEFKGGV
+1807 EVHEKPEFKGGV

-1830 EAEVPKVET
+1830 EAEVPKVE
-1839 PKAEEPK
+1839 ES
-1846 KEEEKEVIKKKE
+1846 KEEESKEVIKKKE

>member
-1 MFKNNKKEIFSIR
+1 M
-14 KFKNGRSDSVKVGSS
+14 
-29 LLLALLTTVN
+29 LAGLTILNSAGPIV
-39 GAAPGLAAEING
+39 AAEING
-51 NQLPEVVSNTDK
+51 NQLPEVVSSTDK
-63 VSSDKATTYKNTAGE
+63 VPTDKATTFKNTAGE

-91 AEPTKANNNTGEADG
+91 AEPTKANNNTGEVDG

-130 DSKTVEAGSGAIKT
+130 DSKTIEAGSGTIKT

-155 DGKDYRESTIDK
+155 DGKDYRKSVVDK
-167 SGITLSEETGKEE
+167 GGISVSEETGKEE

-195 VVDKDKFKYE
+195 VVDKDKVKYDK
-205 NTMFNDIEAKVSPE
+205 TTFNDIEATVSPE
-219 ALHNKLGEIDYTK
+219 DMHNELGEIDYTK

-244 EGQYGKFV
+244 EGQYDKFV

-260 AEAVQAWQNG
+260 AEAVQAWRNG
-270 QATAKDFTKA
+270 QATAKEFTKA

-301 DTTVAKKERDG
+301 SAINKKETQEGR
-312 NSSTYIAISERKEVS
+312 TI
-327 DSDVTGFTYTIN
+327 TYTAVDNTEENVESDYFSI
-339 RNTYETI
+339 TYEIRNETYATI
-346 KDAGEDGIFG
+346 IDAGADNIFG
-356 TSDDKDVTVPN
+356 TSDDVTVHN
-367 GGNRDISSFDTSGR
+367 TSG
-381 EDKLSRILPKRPVLN
+381 ESTNIFKFDLTSRVEKFSPLLPKTPILDQKK
-396 PSTASTTDVIKDI
+396 SSIKDI
-409 YGSSYSVID
+409 LKDIHSTNYRVVDFFSSV
-418 FLASKAEKETD
+418 AEKEEDITKINAAKARLDAKIDEIVNFMNANNIKAGIFLDEVYFYDATQTSAGQLKLQEFETKMREFADMLTD
-429 KEQIKQVKT
+429 DTLPTITKET
-438 NLDNKVNEIIE
+438 
-449 YMKENKIRVG
+449 RT
-459 LYNDEPA
+459 
-466 FYVSD
+466 YV
-471 ENSNNDQDKL
+471 
-481 SSLEDKIKETDAILE
+481 KETDSILRE
-496 GLPLIKKNISSGNAT
+496 HPEYHHDPIYGDVEKIVTDKYSYSPGVGITKEITTRYKRDGGDYTEWDSYKNKSTEN
-511 ISDLRNDVSL
+511 
-521 NYYVDYIDEHPV
+521 VDYNTI
-533 SKTVSETYGYNQDG
+533 KNET
-547 GLIAKRVTSYFRNN
+547 
-561 GTHIDWN
+561 
-568 SWKNTSEKINLG
+568 
-580 ELASKKG
+580 G
-587 WTIEALENN
+587 WTMEVAAD
-596 SKVLLTK
+596 K
-603 SEDNNSYDYPIKEET
+603 SSVVFKKSTHTEESTLRTDNNYEVT
-618 DNYRSTITKKE
+618 NTKKE

-637 KVVSDGTATVNHY
+637 KVVSDGTATLNHY

-747 TDNTLNNTTDE
+747 TDNNLNNTTDE

-787 GNPEL
+787 GTPDL

-855 GEVTYKTEWT
+855 GEITYKTEWT

-880 YSVDKDKVEELTVDN
+880 YSIDKDKVEELTVDN

-907 ENPDVIDH
+907 ENPDVI
-915 DAEKDKKGTVKVK
+915 
-928 HIDAQG
+928 
-934 NVLEEETVKDNVV
+934 
-947 VATATTKVYA
+947 
-957 DRDPET
+957 
-963 TYTPTNEE
+963 
-971 YSTVD
+971 
-976 KRKDVIEKD
+976 
-985 GKKYKFSKLV
+985 
-995 EVTPELNNSVE
+995 
-1006 ETGKIKEGTTT
+1006 
-1017 VVYQYDYLIPV
+1017 
-1028 DPTKPNEGETT
+1028 
-1039 PPKPTDRIPNDPQG
+1039 
-1053 RTYGDLGLVKNVE
+1053 
-1066 RNITYVYENGPKAG
+1066 
-1080 QEANSPVKQE
+1080 
-1090 ARFTRTA
+1090 
-1097 LINSR
+1097 
-1102 TGEVTYETNW
+1102 
-1112 TPAQKLNEV
+1112 
-1121 VSPTKDKYSVDKDKV
+1121 
-1136 EELTVD
+1136 
-1142 NTSENTNVVVKY
+1142 
-1154 RENPDVIEHDADKD
+1154 EHDADKD
-1168 KKGSVKVKHIDDQGN
+1168 KKGTVKVKHIDDQGN
-1183 VLEEETVKDNV
+1183 VLEEETVKENV

-1222 VDKRKEVINKDN
+1222 VDKRKEIINKDN

-1253 EETGKIKEG
+1253 EETGTIKEG
-1262 ITIIVYQYD
+1262 TTTIVYQYD

-1283 GQTTPPKPTDKVPG
+1283 GETTPPKPTDRVPG
-1297 DPKGRTYGDLGLV
+1297 DPQGRTYGDLGLV

-1316 ITYIYENGPKAGQEV
+1316 ITYVYENGPKAGQEV
-1331 SSPVKQETRFTR
+1331 SSPVKQEARFTR

-1361 PAQKLN
+1361 PTQKLN
-1367 EVVSPTKDKYVA
+1367 EVVSPAKDKYSV
-1379 DKDKVAEITVD
+1379 DKDKVKELTVD

-1428 QGNVLEEETVKDNVV
+1428 QGNVLEEETVKENVV
-1443 VATATTKVYADRD
+1443 VATATTKVYADRES
-1456 PETTYTP
+1456 ETTYTP

-1526 TKPEDGKTTPPS
+1526 TKPEDGKTNPPS

-1543 PGDPKSRTYGDL
+1543 PGDLKGRTYGDL
-1555 GLVKEVERTIKY
+1555 GLVKEVERTITY

-1576 QEASTPVKQKV
+1576 QEASTPVKQKA

-1616 VKSPVIPEYLVD
+1616 VKSPAIQDYVVD

-1703 EETTYTPTNEKYS
+1703 EDTTYTPTNEKYS

-1725 DEIKFVFNKLVPV
+1725 DGIKFVFNKLVPV
-1738 SSKYNNTTEEN
+1738 NSKYNNTTEEN
-1749 GTVKEGTTTVVYE
+1749 GVIKEGTTTIVYE

-1770 DIVNEKSEFN
+1770 DIVNEKPEFN
-1780 GGVTPVAPPVVDIPE
+1780 GGVIPVDPPVVDIPE

-1807 EVHEKTEFKGGV
+1807 EVHEKPEFKGGV

-1830 EAEVPKVET
+1830 EAEVPK
-1839 PKAEEPK
+1839 AEEPK
-1846 KEEEKEVIKKKE
+1846 KEEEAKEVIKKKE

-1868 LGMFGLVGAFGMRK
+1868 LGMFGLVGAFGLRK

>member
-14 KFKNGRSDSVKVGSS
+14 KFKNGRSDSVKVGST
-29 LLLALLTTVN
+29 LLLAGLTLLN
-39 GAAPGLAAEING
+39 SGATMFATEING
-51 NQLPEVVSNTDK
+51 SHLPEVVNSTDK
-63 VSSDKATTYKNTAGE
+63 VSSDKATTYKNTTGE

-86 LGQDV
+86 LGQNV
-91 AEPTKANNNTGEADG
+91 SEPTKANNNTGEVDG
-106 TDTLNIKSEAK
+106 TDNLNIRSEAK

-130 DSKTVEAGSGAIKT
+130 DSTTVEAGSGAIKT

-155 DGKDYRESTIDK
+155 DGKDYRKSVVDK

-195 VVDKDKFKYE
+195 VVDRDKVKYDK
-205 NTMFNDIEAKVSPE
+205 TTFNDIEATVSPE
-219 ALHNKLGEIDYTK
+219 DMHNELGEIDYTK

-260 AEAVQAWQNG
+260 AEAVQAWKEG
-270 QATAKDFTKA
+270 QANAKDFTKA

-301 DTTVAKKERDG
+301 SAINKKETQEGRTITYTTVDDTEEKAE
-312 NSSTYIAISERKEVS
+312 S
-327 DSDVTGFTYTIN
+327 DYFSI
-339 RNTYETI
+339 TYEIRNETYATI
-346 KDAGEDGIFG
+346 IDAGADNIFG
-356 TSDDKDVTVPN
+356 TSDDVTVHN
-367 GGNRDISSFDTSGR
+367 TSSESKNIFGFDLTGR
-381 EDKLSRILPKRPVLN
+381 VEKFSPLLPKTPALDQKK
-396 PSTASTTDVIKDI
+396 SSIKDI
-409 YGSSYSVID
+409 LKDIQSTNYRVID
-418 FLASKAEKETD
+418 FFSSIAEKQEDITKINTAKARLDAKIDEVINFMNANNIKAGIFYDEVFFYDATQTSAGQLKLSEFETKMREFADVLTDDVLPTITKESRTYVQETD
-429 KEQIKQVKT
+429 PILREHSNYHHDPIYGDV
-438 NLDNKVNEIIE
+438 E
-449 YMKENKIRVG
+449 KIVTDKY
-459 LYNDEPA
+459 LYTPG
-466 FYVSD
+466 SG
-471 ENSNNDQDKL
+471 
-481 SSLEDKIKETDAILE
+481 ITKETTTHYKRDGWDYTE
-496 GLPLIKKNISSGNAT
+496 WDSYKNKSTEN
-511 ISDLRNDVSL
+511 
-521 NYYVDYIDEHPV
+521 VDYNTI
-533 SKTVSETYGYNQDG
+533 KNET
-547 GLIAKRVTSYFRNN
+547 
-561 GTHIDWN
+561 
-568 SWKNTSEKINLG
+568 
-580 ELASKKG
+580 G
-587 WTIEALENN
+587 WTMEAA
-596 SKVLLTK
+596 TDK
-603 SEDNNSYDYPIKEET
+603 SSVVFKKSTHTEESTLRTDNNYEVT
-618 DNYRSTITKKE
+618 NTKKE

-682 KAPNTV
+682 KASNTV

-787 GNPEL
+787 GTPDL

-822 YVYENGPKAGQE
+822 YVYENGPKAEQE

-874 SPTKDK
+874 SPTKAK
-880 YSVDKDKVEELTVDN
+880 YVADKDKVEELTVDN

-907 ENPDVIDH
+907 ENPDIIDH

-928 HIDAQG
+928 HIDNQG
-934 NVLEEETVKDNVV
+934 NLLEEETVKDNVV

-963 TYTPTNEE
+963 TYTPINEE

-1006 ETGKIKEGTTT
+1006 ETGRIKEGTTT

-1028 DPTKPNEGETT
+1028 DPTKPNEGQTT

-1053 RTYGDLGLVKNVE
+1053 RTYGELGLVKNVE
-1066 RNITYVYENGPKAG
+1066 RNITYVYENGPKSG
-1080 QEANSPVKQE
+1080 QEASSPVKQE

-1121 VSPTKDKYSVDKDKV
+1121 VSPTKDKYLVDKDKV
-1136 EELTVD
+1136 AEITVD
-1142 NTSENTNVVVKY
+1142 NTSESTNVVVKY
-1154 RENPDVIEHDADKD
+1154 RENPDVIDHDADKD

-1203 YADRDPETT
+1203 YADRDT
-1212 YTPTNEEYST
+1212 
-1222 VDKRKEVINKDN
+1222 
-1234 KEYKFV
+1234 
-1240 KLVEVTPELNNSV
+1240 
-1253 EETGKIKEG
+1253 
-1262 ITIIVYQYD
+1262 
-1271 YLIPVDPTKPNE
+1271 
-1283 GQTTPPKPTDKVPG
+1283 
-1297 DPKGRTYGDLGLV
+1297 
-1310 KNVERN
+1310 
-1316 ITYIYENGPKAGQEV
+1316 
-1331 SSPVKQETRFTR
+1331 
-1343 TAKINRRTGEI
+1343 
-1354 TYETNWT
+1354 
-1361 PAQKLN
+1361 
-1367 EVVSPTKDKYVA
+1367 
-1379 DKDKVAEITVD
+1379 
-1390 NTSEST
+1390 
-1396 NVVVKYRENPDVIDH
+1396 
-1411 DADKDKKGTVK
+1411 
-1422 VKHIDD
+1422 
-1428 QGNVLEEETVKDNVV
+1428 
-1443 VATATTKVYADRD
+1443 
-1456 PETTYTP
+1456 ETTYTP

-1473 RKESIEKNKI
+1473 RKESIEKNKV

-1506 VKEGTTTIVYQYD
+1506 VKEGITTVVYQYD

-1526 TKPEDGKTTPPS
+1526 TKPNDGETTPPK
-1538 PSDKI
+1538 PTDKV
-1543 PGDPKSRTYGDL
+1543 PGDPKGRTYEDL
-1555 GLVKEVERTIKY
+1555 GLVKEVERTITY
-1567 VYEDGPKAG
+1567 VYEDGPKAE
-1576 QEASTPVKQKV
+1576 QEASTPVKQKA

-1616 VKSPVIPEYLVD
+1616 VKSPVIQDYLVD

-1665 KGTVIV
+1665 KGTVVV

-1703 EETTYTPTNEKYS
+1703 EETTYTATNEKYS

-1725 DEIKFVFNKLVPV
+1725 DGIKFVFNKLVPV
-1738 SSKYNNTTEEN
+1738 SSKYNNTTEES
-1749 GTVKEGTTTVVYE
+1749 GVIKEGMTTVVYE

-1770 DIVNEKSEFN
+1770 DIVNEKPEFN
-1780 GGVTPVAPPVVDIPE
+1780 GGVNPIDPPVVDVPE

-1807 EVHEKTEFKGGV
+1807 EVHEKPEFKGGV

-1830 EAEVPKVET
+1830 EAEVPKVE
-1839 PKAEEPK
+1839 EPK
-1846 KEEEKEVIKKKE
+1846 KEEEPKEVIKKKE

>member
-14 KFKNGRSDSVKVGSS
+14 KFKNGRSDSVKVGTSI
-29 LLLALLTTVN
+29 LLTLLTTGN
-39 GAAPGLAAEING
+39 NFAPALAAEING
-51 NQLPEVVSNTDK
+51 NQLPEVVSSTDK
-63 VSSDKATTYKNTAGE
+63 VSSDKATTFNNSNGE
-78 TVFSVDAV
+78 KIFSVDAV

-106 TDTLNIKSEAK
+106 TDTLNVRSEAK

-130 DSKTVEAGSGAIKT
+130 DSKTVEAGTGTIKT

-155 DGKDYRESTIDK
+155 DGKDYRKSVVDK
-167 SGITLSEETGKEE
+167 GGISVTEETGKEE

-195 VVDKDKFKYE
+195 VVDKDKIKYDK
-205 NTMFNDIEAKVSPE
+205 TTFNDIEATVSPE
-219 ALHNKLGEIDYTK
+219 DMHNELGEIDYTK

-260 AEAVQAWQNG
+260 AEAVKAWKEG
-270 QATAKDFTKA
+270 QANAKDFTKA

-295 DTYATT
+295 DTYAVTK
-301 DTTVAKKERDG
+301 AINKKETQEGR
-312 NSSTYIAISERKEVS
+312 TI
-327 DSDVTGFTYTIN
+327 TYTTIDN
-339 RNTYETI
+339 TEENVETDPFAMTYAIQNETYETI
-346 KDAGEDGIFG
+346 IDAGSDNIFG
-356 TSDDKDVTVPN
+356 TNDDVSVH
-367 GGNRDISSFDTSGR
+367 RDSGVGTNNIFRFDLNSRPEISSN
-381 EDKLSRILPKRPVLN
+381 LLPKTPALDHKT
-396 PSTASTTDVIKDI
+396 SSIKDI
-409 YGSSYSVID
+409 LKDIHSTNYRVLDFFSSIAEKQEDITKINTAKAQADTKIDELIEFMKTNNIRAGIFNDEVYFYDGSQSSEGSVKLSEFEAKMRD
-418 FLASKAEKETD
+418 FVQVLDDMPTITKETRTYVKETD
-429 KEQIKQVKT
+429 PILREHPDYNHDPIYGDV
-438 NLDNKVNEIIE
+438 E
-449 YMKENKIRVG
+449 KIVTEK
-459 LYNDEPA
+459 YTFD
-466 FYVSD
+466 
-471 ENSNNDQDKL
+471 SNNGITKEITTRYKRDGWDYTEWDSNINRSTENVEYNTIKNETNWTMEVAPDK
-481 SSLEDKIKETDAILE
+481 SNVVF
-496 GLPLIKKNISSGNAT
+496 KKST
-511 ISDLRNDVSL
+511 HTEEPTLR
-521 NYYVDYIDEHPV
+521 
-533 SKTVSETYGYNQDG
+533 T
-547 GLIAKRVTSYFRNN
+547 
-561 GTHIDWN
+561 
-568 SWKNTSEKINLG
+568 
-580 ELASKKG
+580 
-587 WTIEALENN
+587 
-596 SKVLLTK
+596 
-603 SEDNNSYDYPIKEET
+603 DNNYEVT
-618 DNYRSTITKKE
+618 NTKKE

-712 EDVIDNPT
+712 EDVIDNTT
-720 AYSTKSA
+720 AYNTKSA
-727 LENEIRTEDGKLY
+727 LKNEIRTEDGKLY

-747 TDNTLNNTTDE
+747 TDNNLNNTTDE

-834 ASTPVKQEAR
+834 ASTPVKQEAK

-995 EVTPELNNSVE
+995 EATPELNNSVEETGKIKEGTTTVVYQYDYLIPVDPTKPNEGQTTPPKPTDRVPGDPQGRTYGELGLVKNVERNITYVYENGPKAGQEASTPVKQEARFTRTALINSRTGEVTYETNWTSAQKLNEVVSPTKDKYSVDKDKVEELTVDNTSENTSVVVKYRENPDVIDHDAEKDKKGTVKVKHIDDQGNVLEEETVKENIVVATATTKVYADRVPETTYTPTNEEYSTVDKRKEVINKDNKEYKFVKLVEATPELNNSVE

-1039 PPKPTDRIPNDPQG
+1039 PPKPTDRVPGDPQG
-1053 RTYGDLGLVKNVE
+1053 RTYADLGLVKNVE

-1080 QEANSPVKQE
+1080 QEVSSSVKQE
-1090 ARFTRTA
+1090 A
-1097 LINSR
+1097 
-1102 TGEVTYETNW
+1102 
-1112 TPAQKLNEV
+1112 
-1121 VSPTKDKYSVDKDKV
+1121 
-1136 EELTVD
+1136 
-1142 NTSENTNVVVKY
+1142 
-1154 RENPDVIEHDADKD
+1154 
-1168 KKGSVKVKHIDDQGN
+1168 
-1183 VLEEETVKDNV
+1183 
-1194 VVATATTKV
+1194 
-1203 YADRDPETT
+1203 
-1212 YTPTNEEYST
+1212 
-1222 VDKRKEVINKDN
+1222 
-1234 KEYKFV
+1234 
-1240 KLVEVTPELNNSV
+1240 
-1253 EETGKIKEG
+1253 
-1262 ITIIVYQYD
+1262 
-1271 YLIPVDPTKPNE
+1271 
-1283 GQTTPPKPTDKVPG
+1283 
-1297 DPKGRTYGDLGLV
+1297 
-1310 KNVERN
+1310 
-1316 ITYIYENGPKAGQEV
+1316 
-1331 SSPVKQETRFTR
+1331 RFTR
-1343 TAKINRRTGEI
+1343 TAKINRRTGEV

-1361 PAQKLN
+1361 PSQKLN
-1367 EVVSPTKDKYVA
+1367 EVVSPTKEKYVA
-1379 DKDKVAEITVD
+1379 DKVKVEEATVD

-1411 DADKDKKGTVK
+1411 DAEKDKKGTVK

-1456 PETTYTP
+1456 AETTYTP

-1506 VKEGTTTIVYQYD
+1506 IKEGITTIVYQYD
-1519 YIIPVDP
+1519 YTIPVDP
-1526 TKPEDGKTTPPS
+1526 TKPEDGKTNPPA

-1543 PGDPKSRTYGDL
+1543 PGDPKGRTYGDL
-1555 GLVKEVERTIKY
+1555 GLVKEVERTITY

-1576 QEASTPVKQKV
+1576 QEASTPVKQKA

-1604 TTDWTPAQKLNE
+1604 TTDWTPTQKLNE

-1641 ENTNVVVKYREA
+1641 ENTSVVVKYREA

-1770 DIVNEKSEFN
+1770 DIVNEKPEFN
-1780 GGVTPVAPPVVDIPE
+1780 GGVNPIDPPVVDVPE
-1795 YKEPIGGAIVPP
+1795 YKEAIGGAIIPP
-1807 EVHEKTEFKGGV
+1807 EVHEKPEFKGGV
-1819 SPIDPP
+1819 SPIDPL

-1830 EAEVPKVET
+1830 EAEVPKVE
-1839 PKAEEPK
+1839 ES
-1846 KEEEKEVIKKKE
+1846 KEEESKEVIKKKE

>member
-14 KFKNGRSDSVKVGSS
+14 KFKNGRSDSVKVGST
-29 LLLALLTTVN
+29 LLLAAVTSFN
-39 GAAPGLAAEING
+39 SIAPAVAAEINA

-63 VSSDKATTYKNTAGE
+63 VPTDKATTFKNAAGE

-91 AEPTKANNNTGEADG
+91 TEPTKANNNTGEADG

-130 DSKTVEAGSGAIKT
+130 DTKTVEAGTGTIKT

-155 DGKDYRESTIDK
+155 DGKDYRKSVVDK
-167 SGITLSEETGKEE
+167 GGISVTEETGKEE

-195 VVDKDKFKYE
+195 VVDKNKIKYDK
-205 NTMFNDIEAKVSPE
+205 TTFNDIEATVSPE
-219 ALHNKLGEIDYTK
+219 DMHNELGEIDYTK

-244 EGQYGKFV
+244 EGHYGKFV

-260 AEAVQAWQNG
+260 AEAVKAWKEG
-270 QATAKDFTKA
+270 QANAKDFTKA

-301 DTTVAKKERDG
+301 VGKKVENKLEHPTVTFTVFTDSKTNRETYEEAFTYAFENAALTYNFDFQTYELGSGDQENNILDYG
-312 NSSTYIAISERKEVS
+312 N
-327 DSDVTGFTYTIN
+327 FTYT
-339 RNTYETI
+339 TSGVETRLLNSGAD
-346 KDAGEDGIFG
+346 KIFG
-356 TSDDKDVTVPN
+356 TSDDETEDVVNKSYEFFTVKLPTEVMNQLNVRNAKLNDVLKAVIFRNYKDLDTVLEDSTTPEADKATIIN
-367 GGNRDISSFDTSGR
+367 YNDIVVKPLLDSFKNYLNDKNIKVAIDNNNNLVFYGPTMSADDSLYLKNILSRAQTLPFSLSSLDQIKMPGADKTFGTSDDTIYYVGSPTELDTSSAGR
-381 EDKLSRILPKRPVLN
+381 YTLN
-396 PSTASTTDVIKDI
+396 DNITIKEVIKKI
-409 YGSSYSVID
+409 KSSSYRGLNFIKESVITE
-418 FLASKAEKETD
+418 ANKTKVQEKET
-429 KEQIKQVKT
+429 ELNNV
-438 NLDNKVNEIIE
+438 VNEIEQLMTDNNVKMGIYQGTFVFFSHDRTAIDKIE
-449 YMKENKIRVG
+449 EKIRSSDDIVKNINIEENNVEYLDDYEG
-459 LYNDEPA
+459 HGRVSKTTTTHV
-466 FYVSD
+466 FY
-471 ENSNNDQDKL
+471 DKQNGNFV
-481 SSLEDKIKETDAILE
+481 KET
-496 GLPLIKKNISSGNAT
+496 NIT
-511 ISDLRNDVSL
+511 YVSL
-521 NYYVDYIDEHPV
+521 NDKTSEVDY
-533 SKTVSETYGYNQDG
+533 NQVIG
-547 GLIAKRVTSYFRNN
+547 SYRTEEKLDINDPSN
-561 GTHIDWN
+561 STENWN
-568 SWKNTSEKINLG
+568 STFSSDKTERTSTSSTGYTNGNYTGTIDKEIKN
-580 ELASKKG
+580 
-587 WTIEALENN
+587 
-596 SKVLLTK
+596 
-603 SEDNNSYDYPIKEET
+603 
-618 DNYRSTITKKE
+618 TKKE

-682 KAPNTV
+682 KVPNTV

-747 TDNTLNNTTDE
+747 TDNSLNNTTDE

-822 YVYENGPKAGQE
+822 YIYENGPKAGQE

-865 PAKKLNEVV
+865 PSKKLNEVV
-874 SPTKDK
+874 SPTKAK
-880 YSVDKDKVEELTVDN
+880 YVADKDKVEELTVDN

-915 DAEKDKKGTVKVK
+915 DAEKDKKGTVRVK
-928 HIDAQG
+928 HIDNQG

-995 EVTPELNNSVE
+995 EATPELNNSVE

-1028 DPTKPNEGETT
+1028 DPTKPNEGQTT

-1066 RNITYVYENGPKAG
+1066 RNITYVYENGPKAE
-1080 QEANSPVKQE
+1080 QEASTPVKQE

-1102 TGEVTYETNW
+1102 TGEITYETNW
-1112 TPAQKLNEV
+1112 TPSQKLNEV

-1142 NTSENTNVVVKY
+1142 NTSENTSVVVKY
-1154 RENPDVIEHDADKD
+1154 RENPDVIEHDAEKD
-1168 KKGSVKVKHIDDQGN
+1168 KKGTVKVKHIDDQGN
-1183 VLEEETVKDNV
+1183 VLEEETVKENV

-1203 YADRDPETT
+1203 YADRDSETT

-1262 ITIIVYQYD
+1262 TTTIVYQYD

-1283 GQTTPPKPTDKVPG
+1283 GETTPPKPTDRVPG
-1297 DPKGRTYGDLGLV
+1297 DPQGRTYADLGIV

-1316 ITYIYENGPKAGQEV
+1316 ITYVYENGPKAGQEV
-1331 SSPVKQETRFTR
+1331 SSPVKQEARFTR
-1343 TAKINRRTGEI
+1343 TAKINRRTGEV
-1354 TYETNWT
+1354 TYETN
-1361 PAQKLN
+1361 
-1367 EVVSPTKDKYVA
+1367 
-1379 DKDKVAEITVD
+1379 
-1390 NTSEST
+1390 
-1396 NVVVKYRENPDVIDH
+1396 
-1411 DADKDKKGTVK
+1411 
-1422 VKHIDD
+1422 
-1428 QGNVLEEETVKDNVV
+1428 
-1443 VATATTKVYADRD
+1443 
-1456 PETTYTP
+1456 
-1463 TNEKYSTIDR
+1463 
-1473 RKESIEKNKI
+1473 
-1483 KYKFSKLVE
+1483 
-1492 ATPELNNTTEEEGT
+1492 
-1506 VKEGTTTIVYQYD
+1506 
-1519 YIIPVDP
+1519 
-1526 TKPEDGKTTPPS
+1526 
-1538 PSDKI
+1538 
-1543 PGDPKSRTYGDL
+1543 
-1555 GLVKEVERTIKY
+1555 
-1567 VYEDGPKAG
+1567 
-1576 QEASTPVKQKV
+1576 
-1587 RFTRTA
+1587 
-1593 EINRR
+1593 
-1598 TGEVTY
+1598 
-1604 TTDWTPAQKLNE
+1604 WTPAQKLNE

-1665 KGTVIV
+1665 KGTVVV

-1703 EETTYTPTNEKYS
+1703 EDTTYTATNEKYS

-1725 DEIKFVFNKLVPV
+1725 DGVKFVFNKLVPV

-1749 GTVKEGTTTVVYE
+1749 GVIKEGTTTVVYE

-1770 DIVNEKSEFN
+1770 DIVNEKPEFN
-1780 GGVTPVAPPVVDIPE
+1780 GGVNPINPPVVDVPE

-1807 EVHEKTEFKGGV
+1807 EVHEKPEFKGGV

-1839 PKAEEPK
+1839 PKAEEPNR
-1846 KEEEKEVIKKKE
+1846 EEAKEVIKKKE

>member
-1 MFKNNKKEIFSIR
+1 M
-14 KFKNGRSDSVKVGSS
+14 
-29 LLLALLTTVN
+29 
-39 GAAPGLAAEING
+39 
-51 NQLPEVVSNTDK
+51 
-63 VSSDKATTYKNTAGE
+63 
-78 TVFSVDAV
+78 
-86 LGQDV
+86 
-91 AEPTKANNNTGEADG
+91 
-106 TDTLNIKSEAK
+106 
-117 VNYILDEDKSKLK
+117 
-130 DSKTVEAGSGAIKT
+130 
-144 PYDKKGLAYDT
+144 
-155 DGKDYRESTIDK
+155 
-167 SGITLSEETGKEE
+167 
-180 IIKANGKAY
+180 
-189 QLQRSE
+189 
-195 VVDKDKFKYE
+195 
-205 NTMFNDIEAKVSPE
+205 
-219 ALHNKLGEIDYTK
+219 
-232 IKGKVYLVEETS
+232 
-244 EGQYGKFV
+244 
-252 EANNITSD
+252 
-260 AEAVQAWQNG
+260 
-270 QATAKDFTKA
+270 
-280 NVTLQEGDTIIVMDK
+280 
-295 DTYATT
+295 
-301 DTTVAKKERDG
+301 
-312 NSSTYIAISERKEVS
+312 
-327 DSDVTGFTYTIN
+327 
-339 RNTYETI
+339 
-346 KDAGEDGIFG
+346 
-356 TSDDKDVTVPN
+356 
-367 GGNRDISSFDTSGR
+367 
-381 EDKLSRILPKRPVLN
+381 
-396 PSTASTTDVIKDI
+396 
-409 YGSSYSVID
+409 
-418 FLASKAEKETD
+418 
-429 KEQIKQVKT
+429 
-438 NLDNKVNEIIE
+438 
-449 YMKENKIRVG
+449 
-459 LYNDEPA
+459 
-466 FYVSD
+466 
-471 ENSNNDQDKL
+471 
-481 SSLEDKIKETDAILE
+481 
-496 GLPLIKKNISSGNAT
+496 
-511 ISDLRNDVSL
+511 
-521 NYYVDYIDEHPV
+521 
-533 SKTVSETYGYNQDG
+533 
-547 GLIAKRVTSYFRNN
+547 
-561 GTHIDWN
+561 
-568 SWKNTSEKINLG
+568 
-580 ELASKKG
+580 
-587 WTIEALENN
+587 
-596 SKVLLTK
+596 
-603 SEDNNSYDYPIKEET
+603 
-618 DNYRSTITKKE
+618 
-629 IITPVRAY
+629 
-637 KVVSDGTATVNHY
+637 
-650 YTLKTEPEE
+650 
-659 LKETV
+659 
-664 ETKGSVVVK
+664 
-673 YVDQNGNEI
+673 
-682 KAPNTV
+682 
-688 VPETV
+688 PETV

-720 AYSTKSA
+720 TYNTKSA

-865 PAKKLNEVV
+865 PA
-874 SPTKDK
+874 
-880 YSVDKDKVEELTVDN
+880 
-895 TSENT
+895 
-900 SVVVKYR
+900 
-907 ENPDVIDH
+907 
-915 DAEKDKKGTVKVK
+915 
-928 HIDAQG
+928 
-934 NVLEEETVKDNVV
+934 
-947 VATATTKVYA
+947 
-957 DRDPET
+957 
-963 TYTPTNEE
+963 
-971 YSTVD
+971 
-976 KRKDVIEKD
+976 
-985 GKKYKFSKLV
+985 
-995 EVTPELNNSVE
+995 
-1006 ETGKIKEGTTT
+1006 
-1017 VVYQYDYLIPV
+1017 
-1028 DPTKPNEGETT
+1028 
-1039 PPKPTDRIPNDPQG
+1039 
-1053 RTYGDLGLVKNVE
+1053 
-1066 RNITYVYENGPKAG
+1066 
-1080 QEANSPVKQE
+1080 
-1090 ARFTRTA
+1090 
-1097 LINSR
+1097 
-1102 TGEVTYETNW
+1102 
-1112 TPAQKLNEV
+1112 QKLNEV
-1121 VSPTKDKYSVDKDKV
+1121 VSPTKDKYVADKDKV

-1154 RENPDVIEHDADKD
+1154 RENPDVIDHDADKD
-1168 KKGSVKVKHIDDQGN
+1168 KKGTVKVKHIDDQGN
-1183 VLEEETVKDNV
+1183 LLEEETVKENV
-1194 VVATATTKV
+1194 VVATATTKI

-1253 EETGKIKEG
+1253 EETGTIKEG
-1262 ITIIVYQYD
+1262 TKTIVYQYD

-1283 GQTTPPKPTDKVPG
+1283 GEITPPKPTDRVPG

-1316 ITYIYENGPKAGQEV
+1316 ITYVYENGPKAGQEV
-1331 SSPVKQETRFTR
+1331 SSPVKQEARFTR
-1343 TAKINRRTGEI
+1343 TAKINRRTGEV

-1367 EVVSPTKDKYVA
+1367 EVVSPTKAKYVV
-1379 DKDKVAEITVD
+1379 DKDKVAEMTVD

-1396 NVVVKYRENPDVIDH
+1396 NVVVKYRENPDVIEH

-1428 QGNVLEEETVKDNVV
+1428 QGNVLEEETVKENVV

-1456 PETTYTP
+1456 AETTYTP

-1473 RKESIEKNKI
+1473 RKESIEKDNI
-1483 KYKFSKLVE
+1483 KYKFNKLVE
-1492 ATPELNNTTEEEGT
+1492 VSKELNNTTEEEGT

-1519 YIIPVDP
+1519 YTIPVDP
-1526 TKPEDGKTTPPS
+1526 TKPEDGKTNPPS

-1543 PGDPKSRTYGDL
+1543 PGDPQGRTYGDL
-1555 GLVKEVERTIKY
+1555 GLVKEVERTITY

-1616 VKSPVIPEYLVD
+1616 VKSPVIQDYLVD

-1725 DEIKFVFNKLVPV
+1725 DGIKFVFNKLVPV
-1738 SSKYNNTTEEN
+1738 NSKYNNTTEEN
-1749 GTVKEGTTTVVYE
+1749 GVVKEGTTTVVYE

-1770 DIVNEKSEFN
+1770 DIVNEKPEFN
-1780 GGVTPVAPPVVDIPE
+1780 GGVNPIDPPVVDVPE

-1807 EVHEKTEFKGGV
+1807 EVHEKPEFKGGV

-1830 EAEVPKVET
+1830 EAEVPKVE
-1839 PKAEEPK
+1839 ELK
-1846 KEEEKEVIKKKE
+1846 KEEEAKEVIKKKE
-1858 ELPVTSSSSM
+1858 ELPITSSSSM

>member
-14 KFKNGRSDSVKVGSS
+14 KFKNGRSDSVKVGST
-29 LLLALLTTVN
+29 LLLAGLTLLN
-39 GAAPGLAAEING
+39 SGATMFATEING

-63 VSSDKATTYKNTAGE
+63 VPADKATTFKNATGE

-91 AEPTKANNNTGEADG
+91 AEPTKANNNTGEVDG

-117 VNYILDEDKSKLK
+117 VNYILDEDKSNLK
-130 DSKTVEAGSGAIKT
+130 DSKTVEAGSGTIKT

-155 DGKDYRESTIDK
+155 DGKDYRKSVVDK
-167 SGITLSEETGKEE
+167 GGISVTEETGKEE
-180 IIKANGKAY
+180 IIKSNGKAY

-195 VVDKDKFKYE
+195 VVDKDKIKYDK
-205 NTMFNDIEAKVSPE
+205 TTFNDIEATVSPE
-219 ALHNKLGEIDYTK
+219 DMHNELGEIDYTK

-244 EGQYGKFV
+244 EGHYGKFV

-260 AEAVQAWQNG
+260 AEAVKAWKEG
-270 QATAKDFTKA
+270 QANAKDFTKA

-301 DTTVAKKERDG
+301 SAINKKETQEGHTITYTTVDNTEEKVESDYFSLTYEIR
-312 NSSTYIAISERKEVS
+312 NSE
-327 DSDVTGFTYTIN
+327 
-339 RNTYETI
+339 TYETI
-346 KDAGEDGIFG
+346 IDAGADNIFG
-356 TSDDKDVTVPN
+356 TSDDVTVHN
-367 GGNRDISSFDTSGR
+367 TTGESKGIFNFDLRNRPEKYSS
-381 EDKLSRILPKRPVLN
+381 LLPKTPVLDQKK
-396 PSTASTTDVIKDI
+396 SSIKDI
-409 YGSSYSVID
+409 LKDIHSTNYRVVDFFSSIAEKQEDITKINAAKAKLDAKID
-418 FLASKAEKETD
+418 EIVNFMNANNIRAGIFLDEVYFYDATQTSAGQLKLQEFETKMREFPDLLADMPTITKETRTYVKETD
-429 KEQIKQVKT
+429 SILREHP
-438 NLDNKVNEIIE
+438 E
-449 YMKENKIRVG
+449 YHHDPIYGDVEKIVTDKYSFDSGVG
-459 LYNDEPA
+459 
-466 FYVSD
+466 
-471 ENSNNDQDKL
+471 
-481 SSLEDKIKETDAILE
+481 ITKETTTRYKRDGWDYIE
-496 GLPLIKKNISSGNAT
+496 WDSYKNKSTEN
-511 ISDLRNDVSL
+511 
-521 NYYVDYIDEHPV
+521 VDYNTI
-533 SKTVSETYGYNQDG
+533 KNET
-547 GLIAKRVTSYFRNN
+547 
-561 GTHIDWN
+561 
-568 SWKNTSEKINLG
+568 
-580 ELASKKG
+580 G
-587 WTIEALENN
+587 WTMEVA
-596 SKVLLTK
+596 TDK
-603 SEDNNSYDYPIKEET
+603 SSVVFKKSTHTEESTLRTDNNYEVT
-618 DNYRSTITKKE
+618 NTKKE

-720 AYSTKSA
+720 SYSTKSA

-787 GNPEL
+787 GTPDL

-874 SPTKDK
+874 SPVKDK

-907 ENPDVIDH
+907 ENPDVIEH
-915 DAEKDKKGTVKVK
+915 DAEKDKKGTVRVK

-934 NVLEEETVKDNVV
+934 NLLEEETVKDNVV

-995 EVTPELNNSVE
+995 EATPELNNTVE
-1006 ETGKIKEGTTT
+1006 ETGTIKEGTTT
-1017 VVYQYDYLIPV
+1017 IVYQYDYLIPV
-1028 DPTKPNEGETT
+1028 DPTKPNEGQTT

-1053 RTYGDLGLVKNVE
+1053 RTYADLGLVKNVE

-1080 QEANSPVKQE
+1080 QEASTPVKQE

-1112 TPAQKLNEV
+1112 APAQKLNEV
-1121 VSPTKDKYSVDKDKV
+1121 TSPTKAKYVADKDKV

-1154 RENPDVIEHDADKD
+1154 RENPDVIEHDA
-1168 KKGSVKVKHIDDQGN
+1168 
-1183 VLEEETVKDNV
+1183 E
-1194 VVATATTKV
+1194 
-1203 YADRDPETT
+1203 
-1212 YTPTNEEYST
+1212 
-1222 VDKRKEVINKDN
+1222 
-1234 KEYKFV
+1234 
-1240 KLVEVTPELNNSV
+1240 
-1253 EETGKIKEG
+1253 
-1262 ITIIVYQYD
+1262 
-1271 YLIPVDPTKPNE
+1271 
-1283 GQTTPPKPTDKVPG
+1283 
-1297 DPKGRTYGDLGLV
+1297 
-1310 KNVERN
+1310 
-1316 ITYIYENGPKAGQEV
+1316 
-1331 SSPVKQETRFTR
+1331 
-1343 TAKINRRTGEI
+1343 
-1354 TYETNWT
+1354 
-1361 PAQKLN
+1361 
-1367 EVVSPTKDKYVA
+1367 
-1379 DKDKVAEITVD
+1379 
-1390 NTSEST
+1390 
-1396 NVVVKYRENPDVIDH
+1396 
-1411 DADKDKKGTVK
+1411 KDKKGTVK

-1428 QGNVLEEETVKDNVV
+1428 QGNVLEEETVKENVV

-1506 VKEGTTTIVYQYD
+1506 IKEGVTTVVYQYD
-1519 YIIPVDP
+1519 YTIPVDP
-1526 TKPEDGKTTPPS
+1526 TKPEDGKTNPPS

-1543 PGDPKSRTYGDL
+1543 PGDPKGRTYGDL
-1555 GLVKEVERTIKY
+1555 GLVKEVERTITY

-1576 QEASTPVKQKV
+1576 QEASTPVKQKA

-1598 TGEVTY
+1598 TGEVIY
-1604 TTDWTPAQKLNE
+1604 TTDWTSAQKLNE
-1616 VKSPVIPEYLVD
+1616 VKSPVIQDYLVD

-1653 VKYIEHDADKDK
+1653 VKYIEHDVDKDK

-1690 LVAKASTK
+1690 LVVKASTK

-1703 EETTYTPTNEKYS
+1703 EETTYTATNEKYS

-1725 DEIKFVFNKLVPV
+1725 DGIKFVFNKLVPV

-1770 DIVNEKSEFN
+1770 DIVNEKPEFN
-1780 GGVTPVAPPVVDIPE
+1780 GGVNPIDPPVVDIPE

-1807 EVHEKTEFKGGV
+1807 EVHEKPEFKGGV

-1839 PKAEEPK
+1839 PKAEESK
-1846 KEEEKEVIKKKE
+1846 KEEAKEVIKKKE
-1858 ELPVTSSSSM
+1858 ELPITSSSSM

>member
-29 LLLALLTTVN
+29 LLLAGLTILNSNATTI
-39 GAAPGLAAEING
+39 AAEING
-51 NQLPEVVSNTDK
+51 NQLPEVVSSTDK
-63 VSSDKATTYKNTAGE
+63 VPADKATTFKNAAGE

-117 VNYILDEDKSKLK
+117 VNYILDEDKSNLK
-130 DSKTVEAGSGAIKT
+130 DSKTVEADSGTIKT

-155 DGKDYRESTIDK
+155 DGKDYRKSVVDK
-167 SGITLSEETGKEE
+167 GGISVTEETGKEE
-180 IIKANGKAY
+180 VIKANGKAY

-195 VVDKDKFKYE
+195 VVDKDKVKYDK
-205 NTMFNDIEAKVSPE
+205 TTFNDIEATVSPE
-219 ALHNKLGEIDYTK
+219 DMHNELGEIDYTK

-260 AEAVQAWQNG
+260 AEAVQAWKNG
-270 QATAKDFTKA
+270 QANAKDFTKA
-280 NVTLQEGDTIIVMDK
+280 NVTLQEGDTIIVMDR

-301 DTTVAKKERDG
+301 VGKKVENKIEHPTITYTVFTDSNTNRVTYEESFTYAVNNDSFTFYADTP
-312 NSSTYIAISERKEVS
+312 TYILEEGNQDNTVLGI
-327 DSDVTGFTYTIN
+327 DTFTYT
-339 RNTYETI
+339 TSGVETRLLNSGVD
-346 KDAGEDGIFG
+346 KIFG
-356 TSDDKDVTVPN
+356 TSDDEIEDVVNKTYEYLSVKLPTEVMKQLNVRNAKLDDVLKAIKFRNYKDLNDIVNNEGISEADKSDIISYNEPVQTVINNFKDFITANNIKVAIDNNNNLVFYWSSMNANDRVLLKKILEKAHTIQFSSADVSKIKLP
-367 GGNRDISSFDTSGR
+367 GTDKTFGTSDDTVYYVGRPLEKITYTDISVDS
-381 EDKLSRILPKRPVLN
+381 IN
-396 PSTASTTDVIKDI
+396 NATTKEVIKKLKGPAYRALNFI
-409 YGSSYSVID
+409 KESVTTE
-418 FLASKAEKETD
+418 ANKTKVQEKET
-429 KEQIKQVKT
+429 ELNNV
-438 NLDNKVNEIIE
+438 VNEIEQLMTNNNIKMGIYNDNLVFFSPDRAALDKLDE
-449 YMKENKIRVG
+449 KIR
-459 LYNDEPA
+459 N
-466 FYVSD
+466 SD
-471 ENSNNDQDKL
+471 D
-481 SSLEDKIKETDAILE
+481 IV
-496 GLPLIKKNISSGNAT
+496 KNIN
-511 ISDLRNDVSL
+511 IEENNVEYLD
-521 NYYVDYIDEHPV
+521 DYEGHGSV
-533 SKTVSETYGYNQDG
+533 SKTTTNHVFFDERNLNFVKETYIVYHSLNGKTSDVDYNQVIG
-547 GLIAKRVTSYFRNN
+547 SYRTEEKLDINDPSN
-561 GTHIDWN
+561 STENWN
-568 SWKNTSEKINLG
+568 STFSSDKTERTSTSSTGYTNGNYTGTIDKEIKN
-580 ELASKKG
+580 
-587 WTIEALENN
+587 
-596 SKVLLTK
+596 
-603 SEDNNSYDYPIKEET
+603 
-618 DNYRSTITKKE
+618 TKKE

-682 KAPNTV
+682 KAANTV

-720 AYSTKSA
+720 AYSTKSV

-747 TDNTLNNTTDE
+747 TDSNLNNTTDE

-874 SPTKDK
+874 SPTKAK
-880 YSVDKDKVEELTVDN
+880 YLVDKDKVEELTVDN

-907 ENPDVIDH
+907 ENPDVIEH

-934 NVLEEETVKDNVV
+934 NVLEEETVKDNIV

-995 EVTPELNNSVE
+995 EATPELNNTVE

-1028 DPTKPNEGETT
+1028 DPTKPNEGQTT

-1053 RTYGDLGLVKNVE
+1053 RTYGDLGLVKSVE

-1142 NTSENTNVVVKY
+1142 NTSENTSVVVKY
-1154 RENPDVIEHDADKD
+1154 RENPDVIE
-1168 KKGSVKVKHIDDQGN
+1168 
-1183 VLEEETVKDNV
+1183 
-1194 VVATATTKV
+1194 
-1203 YADRDPETT
+1203 
-1212 YTPTNEEYST
+1212 
-1222 VDKRKEVINKDN
+1222 
-1234 KEYKFV
+1234 
-1240 KLVEVTPELNNSV
+1240 
-1253 EETGKIKEG
+1253 
-1262 ITIIVYQYD
+1262 
-1271 YLIPVDPTKPNE
+1271 
-1283 GQTTPPKPTDKVPG
+1283 
-1297 DPKGRTYGDLGLV
+1297 
-1310 KNVERN
+1310 
-1316 ITYIYENGPKAGQEV
+1316 
-1331 SSPVKQETRFTR
+1331 
-1343 TAKINRRTGEI
+1343 
-1354 TYETNWT
+1354 
-1361 PAQKLN
+1361 
-1367 EVVSPTKDKYVA
+1367 
-1379 DKDKVAEITVD
+1379 
-1390 NTSEST
+1390 
-1396 NVVVKYRENPDVIDH
+1396 H

-1443 VATATTKVYADRD
+1443 VAKATTKVYADRD

-1492 ATPELNNTTEEEGT
+1492 VTPELNNTTEEEGT
-1506 VKEGTTTIVYQYD
+1506 IKEGVTTVVYQYD
-1519 YIIPVDP
+1519 YTIPVDP
-1526 TKPEDGKTTPPS
+1526 TKPEDGKTNPPS

-1543 PGDPKSRTYGDL
+1543 PGDPKGRTYGDL
-1555 GLVKEVERTIKY
+1555 GLVKEVERTITY

-1576 QEASTPVKQKV
+1576 QEASTPVKQKA

-1616 VKSPVIPEYLVD
+1616 VKSPVIPDYLVD

-1725 DEIKFVFNKLVPV
+1725 DGIKFVFNKLVPV
-1738 SSKYNNTTEEN
+1738 NAKYNNTTEEN
-1749 GTVKEGTTTVVYE
+1749 GVIKEGTTTVVYE

-1770 DIVNEKSEFN
+1770 DIVNEKPEFN
-1780 GGVTPVAPPVVDIPE
+1780 GGVNPIDPPVVDIPE

-1807 EVHEKTEFKGGV
+1807 EVHEKSEFKGGV
-1819 SPIDPP
+1819 SPINPP

-1846 KEEEKEVIKKKE
+1846 KEEEPKEVIKKKE

>member
-14 KFKNGRSDSVKVGSS
+14 KFKNGRSDSVKVGTSI
-29 LLLALLTTVN
+29 LLTLLTTGN
-39 GAAPGLAAEING
+39 NFAPALAAEING
-51 NQLPEVVSNTDK
+51 NQLPEVVSSTDK
-63 VSSDKATTYKNTAGE
+63 VSSDKATTFNNSNGE
-78 TVFSVDAV
+78 KIFSVDAV

-130 DSKTVEAGSGAIKT
+130 DTKTVEAGTGTIKT

-155 DGKDYRESTIDK
+155 DGKDYRKSVVDK
-167 SGITLSEETGKEE
+167 GGISVTEETGKEE

-195 VVDKDKFKYE
+195 VVDKDKIKYDK
-205 NTMFNDIEAKVSPE
+205 TTFNDIEATVSPE
-219 ALHNKLGEIDYTK
+219 DMHNELGEIDYTK

-260 AEAVQAWQNG
+260 AEAVQAWKNG

-301 DTTVAKKERDG
+301 VGKKVDNKLEHPTVTFTVFTDSKTNRETYEEAFTYAFENAALTYNFDFQTYELGSGDQENTILDHG
-312 NSSTYIAISERKEVS
+312 N
-327 DSDVTGFTYTIN
+327 FTYT
-339 RNTYETI
+339 TSGVETRLLNSGAD
-346 KDAGEDGIFG
+346 KIFG
-356 TSDDKDVTVPN
+356 TSDDETEDVVNKSYDFFTVKLPTEVMNQLNVRNAKLNDVLKAVIFRNYKDLDTVLEDSTTPEADKATIIN
-367 GGNRDISSFDTSGR
+367 YNDIVVKPLLDSFKNYLNDKNIKVAIDNNNNLVFYGPTMSTDDSLYLKNILSRAQTLPFSLSSLDQIKMPGADKTFGTSDDTIYYVGSPTELDTSSAGR
-381 EDKLSRILPKRPVLN
+381 YTLN
-396 PSTASTTDVIKDI
+396 DNITIKEVIKKI
-409 YGSSYSVID
+409 KSSSYRGLNFIKESVITE
-418 FLASKAEKETD
+418 ANKTKVQEKET
-429 KEQIKQVKT
+429 ELNNV
-438 NLDNKVNEIIE
+438 VNEIEQLMTDNNVKMGIYQGTFVFFSHDRTAIDKIE
-449 YMKENKIRVG
+449 EKIRNSDDIVKNINIEENK
-459 LYNDEPA
+459 E
-466 FYVSD
+466 
-471 ENSNNDQDKL
+471 
-481 SSLEDKIKETDAILE
+481 ETLDDYE
-496 GLPLIKKNISSGNAT
+496 GHGS
-511 ISDLRNDVSL
+511 
-521 NYYVDYIDEHPV
+521 V
-533 SKTVSETYGYNQDG
+533 SKTTTTHVFYDKQNGVFVKETNIVYRSLNP
-547 GLIAKRVTSYFRNN
+547 K
-561 GTHIDWN
+561 
-568 SWKNTSEKINLG
+568 TSEVDYNYVIGSYRTEEKLDINDPSNATESWESTFSSDKTERTTTTSITYQEG
-580 ELASKKG
+580 NYSG
-587 WTIEALENN
+587 TIDKE
-596 SKVLLTK
+596 
-603 SEDNNSYDYPIKEET
+603 IK
-618 DNYRSTITKKE
+618 NTKKE

-637 KVVSDGTATVNHY
+637 KVVSDGIATVNHY

-758 TGNVKEGVTTVIY
+758 TGNVKEGVTTVVY

-855 GEVTYKTEWT
+855 GEITYKTEWT

-880 YSVDKDKVEELTVDN
+880 YSVN
-895 TSENT
+895 
-900 SVVVKYR
+900 
-907 ENPDVIDH
+907 
-915 DAEKDKKGTVKVK
+915 
-928 HIDAQG
+928 
-934 NVLEEETVKDNVV
+934 
-947 VATATTKVYA
+947 
-957 DRDPET
+957 
-963 TYTPTNEE
+963 
-971 YSTVD
+971 
-976 KRKDVIEKD
+976 
-985 GKKYKFSKLV
+985 
-995 EVTPELNNSVE
+995 
-1006 ETGKIKEGTTT
+1006 
-1017 VVYQYDYLIPV
+1017 
-1028 DPTKPNEGETT
+1028 
-1039 PPKPTDRIPNDPQG
+1039 
-1053 RTYGDLGLVKNVE
+1053 
-1066 RNITYVYENGPKAG
+1066 
-1080 QEANSPVKQE
+1080 
-1090 ARFTRTA
+1090 
-1097 LINSR
+1097 
-1102 TGEVTYETNW
+1102 
-1112 TPAQKLNEV
+1112 
-1121 VSPTKDKYSVDKDKV
+1121 KDKV

-1168 KKGSVKVKHIDDQGN
+1168 KKGTVKVKHIDDQGN
-1183 VLEEETVKDNV
+1183 VLEEETVKENV

-1240 KLVEVTPELNNSV
+1240 KLVEATPELNNSV

-1262 ITIIVYQYD
+1262 TTTIVYQYD

-1283 GQTTPPKPTDKVPG
+1283 GETTPPKPTDRVPG
-1297 DPKGRTYGDLGLV
+1297 DPQGRTYADLGIV

-1316 ITYIYENGPKAGQEV
+1316 ITYVYENGPKAGQEV
-1331 SSPVKQETRFTR
+1331 SSPVKQEARFTR
-1343 TAKINRRTGEI
+1343 TAKINRRTGEV

-1361 PAQKLN
+1361 PTQKLN
-1367 EVVSPTKDKYVA
+1367 EVVSPIKAKYVA

-1396 NVVVKYRENPDVIDH
+1396 NVVVKYRENPDIIDH

-1456 PETTYTP
+1456 AETTYTP

-1483 KYKFSKLVE
+1483 KYKFVKLVE
-1492 ATPELNNTTEEEGT
+1492 ATPELNNTTEEEGA
-1506 VKEGTTTIVYQYD
+1506 VKEGTTTVVYQYD
-1519 YIIPVDP
+1519 YLIPVDP
-1526 TKPEDGKTTPPS
+1526 TKPEDEKTTPPS

-1543 PGDPKSRTYGDL
+1543 PGDPKGRTYADL
-1555 GLVKEVERTIKY
+1555 GLVKNVERNITY

-1598 TGEVTY
+1598 TGEVIY

-1616 VKSPVIPEYLVD
+1616 VKSPVIQDYLVD

-1641 ENTNVVVKYREA
+1641 ENTNVVVKYKEA

-1685 VKENV
+1685 VNENV

-1725 DEIKFVFNKLVPV
+1725 DGIKFVFNKLVPV
-1738 SSKYNNTTEEN
+1738 NSKYNNTTEEN
-1749 GTVKEGTTTVVYE
+1749 GVVKEGTTTVVYE

-1770 DIVNEKSEFN
+1770 DIVNEKPEFN
-1780 GGVTPVAPPVVDIPE
+1780 GGVNPIDPPVVDVPE

-1807 EVHEKTEFKGGV
+1807 EVHEKPEFKGGV

-1830 EAEVPKVET
+1830 EAEVPKVE
-1839 PKAEEPK
+1839 EPK
-1846 KEEEKEVIKKKE
+1846 KEEEAKEVIKKKE